1 MEQRLRA
8 LEELARGEAGG
19 GPGLDGL
26 LDLLL
31 GLHHELSSAPLRRE
45 RSVAQFLSWAS
56 PFVTKVKELRLQR
69 DDFEILKVIGRG
81 AFGEVAVVRQRDSG
95 QIFAM
100 KMLHKWEMLKRA
112 ETACFR
118 EERDVL
124 VKGDSRWV
132 TALHYAFQDEEYLY
146 LVMDYYAGGDLLTL
160 LSRFEDRLPPEL
172 AQFYLAEMVL
182 AIHSLHQLG
191 YVHRD
196 VKPDNVLL
204 DMNGH
209 IRLADFGSCLR
220 LNNSGMVDSSVA
232 VGTPDYISPE
242 ILQAMEEGKGH
253 YGPQCDWWS
262 LGVCAYELLFGETP
276 FYAES
281 LVETYGKIMNHE
293 DHLQFPSDVP
303 DVPASARD
311 LIRQLLCHQEERLGR
326 GGLDDFRNHPFF
338 EGVDWERL
346 ATSTAPYIPEL
357 RGPMDTSNFD
367 VDDDTLNH
375 PGTLLPPSHGTFSG
389 HHLPFVGFTYTSG
402 SPGPESSSE
411 QVAALEQRL
420 HCLEQEKREL
430 SRKLQEALQIP
441 SDHRELEQLR
451 KEVQTLQDRLSD
463 HSPGQ
468 DSDLQQERD
477 RLLQELA
484 EARAQLQTQEQELRR
499 AQGRQEELLQGRQE
513 AQDREAA
520 TASQAQALSS
530 QLEEARDARRELQA
544 QVATLTREV
553 TRLQREQERSL
564 EKEPSQVKTV
574 HSTSE
579 TNGMGSPEGGPQEAQ
594 LRKEVAA
601 LRVQLEQ
608 AHSHG
613 PSGKEEA
620 LCRLQEENQ
629 RLSQEQERLVEELER
644 ELQSKQQLEGERR
657 ETESNWEAQLAD
669 ILSWVNDEKVSRGY
683 LQALATKLAEE
694 LESLRNV
701 GTQTLPTRPLVS
713 PGDTLGGGGASLT
726 PQVGT
731 LSSRKISDL
740 PKLTADQWQSWG
752 FEPGQDHQW
761 KARRLQKMEASARLE
776 LQSALEAEIRAK
788 QSLQE
793 RLTQAQEAQLQ
804 AESRLQEAEKQ
815 NQSLKQELAALREEL
830 RARGPGDTKPSN
842 SLIPFLSF
850 RSSEKDS
857 AKDPGISGEAP
868 RPGVEPELRPEG
880 RRSLRLGAVF
890 PRAPATTAAADGPP
904 AKPGSHTL
912 RPRSFPSP
920 TKCLRC
926 TSLMLGLGRQ
936 GLGCDACGYFCH
948 STCAPQAPP
957 CPVPPELL
965 HVALGVHPETGTG
978 TAYEGFLSVPRPSG
992 VRRGWQRVFAAL
1004 SDSRLLLFDAPDPRL
1019 SPASGALLQAL
1030 DLRDPQF
1037 SATPVLA
1044 SDVIHAQS
1052 RDLPRIFRVTASQL
1066 TVPPATCTVLLLAE
1080 SEGERERWLQV
1091 LGELQ
1096 RLLLDTRPRPRP
1108 VYTLK
1113 EAYDNGLPLLP
1124 HALCAAIIASQQ
1136 LCEKD
1141 QERLALGTE
1150 EGLFVIHLHSND
1162 IFQVGECRRV
1172 QRLAMSPT
1180 AGLLVVLC
1188 GRGPSVRLFALAELE
1203 SAEAAGAKIPESR
1216 GCQVLAAGRILQA
1229 RTPVLCV
1236 AVKRQVLCYQLGPG
1250 PGPWQRRIRE
1260 LQAPAPVQSLGLLGD
1275 RLCVGAAGAF
1285 MLYPLLNEAAPL
1297 ALGADLVSE
1306 ELPPSRGG
1314 LGEALGAVE
1323 LSLSEFLL
1331 LFTTAGVYVDSA
1343 GRKSR
1348 IHELLWPAVPTGW
1361 VSHPAGYAAPYLTVF
1376 SENSIDVFDVRKAE
1390 WVQTVPLKKV
1400 RPLNPEGS
1408 LFLYG
1413 TEKVRLTYLR
1423 NRLAEKDEFDIPDL
1437 TDNSRR
1443 QLFRTKSK
1451 RRFSFRVSEEQRQ
1464 QQRREMLKDPFVR
1477 SKLISSPTNF
1487 NHLVHV
1493 GPTDGRPRARD
1504 LPRAPEEK
1512 GRGARSSGPQ
1522 RPHSFSEAS
1531 RRPASV
1537 GSDDLAGDADPLKRK
1552 PWTSLS
1558 SESVSCPQGSLSPAA
1573 SLLQVSQWGL
1583 FPPAFKDRQFCSV
1596 LRPSLG
1602 PETREQAEPIPALA
1616 PKRCALLPVSPHC
1629 GLAWV
1634 GIFTLIVSAV
1644 WPRARCPA
1652 SLSLSR
1658 L

>member
-1 MEQRLRA
+1 MEQRRRA

-45 RSVAQFLSWAS
+45 RNVAQFLSWAS

-293 DHLQFPSDVP
+293 DHLQFPPDVP

-326 GGLDDFRNHPFF
+326 RGLDDFRNHPFF

-375 PGTLLPPSHGTFSG
+375 PGTLPPPSHGTFSG
-389 HHLPFVGFTYTSG
+389 HHLPFVGFTYTSS
-402 SPGPESSSE
+402 SPSPESSSE

-420 HCLEQEKREL
+420 HCLEQEKTEL
-430 SRKLQEALQIP
+430 SRKLQEALQMP
-441 SDHRELEQLR
+441 SDHGELEQLR
-451 KEVQTLQDRLSD
+451 KEVQTLQDRLSEMLRESKAPVSQTEG
-463 HSPGQ
+463 SPGQ
-468 DSDLQQERD
+468 HSDLQQERD

-484 EARAQLQTQEQELRR
+484 EAQTRLQMQEQELGR
-499 AQGRQEELLQGRQE
+499 AQGRQEELLQRLQE
-513 AQDREAA
+513 AQEREAS
-520 TASQAQALSS
+520 TASQTQALNS

-544 QVATLTREV
+544 QVATLSREV
-553 TRLQREQERSL
+553 RRLQRDQERSL

-574 HSTSE
+574 HTTSE
-579 TNGMGSPEGGPQEAQ
+579 TNGTGSPESRPQEAQ

-608 AHSHG
+608 ARSHG

-620 LCRLQEENQ
+620 LCRLQEENR

-644 ELQSKQQLEGERR
+644 ELQSKQRLEGERQ
-657 ETESNWEAQLAD
+657 ESESNWEAQLAD

-683 LQALATKLAEE
+683 LQALATKMAEE

-701 GTQTLPTRPLVS
+701 GTQTLPTRPL
-713 PGDTLGGGGASLT
+713 
-726 PQVGT
+726 
-731 LSSRKISDL
+731 
-740 PKLTADQWQSWG
+740 
-752 FEPGQDHQW
+752 DHQW

-850 RSSEKDS
+850 RSSEKDP

-868 RPGVEPELRPEG
+868 RPGSEPELRPEG

-890 PRAPATTAAADGPP
+890 PRAPAATTAATEGPP

-926 TSLMLGLGRQ
+926 ASLMVGLGRQ

-1096 RLLLDTRPRPRP
+1096 RLLLDTRPQPRP

-1124 HALCAAIIASQQ
+1124 HALCAAII
-1136 LCEKD
+1136 D

-1172 QRLAMSPT
+1172 QRLAVSPT

-1203 SAEAAGAKIPESR
+1203 STEVAGAKIPESR

-1250 PGPWQRRIRE
+1250 PGPWQHRIRE

-1285 MLYPLLNEAAPL
+1285 ALYPLLNEAAPL
-1297 ALGADLVSE
+1297 ALGAGLVPE

-1323 LSLSEFLL
+1323 LSLNEFLL
-1331 LFTTAGVYVDSA
+1331 LFTTAGVYVDGA

-1361 VSHPAGYAAPYLTVF
+1361 GYAAPYLTVF

-1423 NRLAEKDEFDIPDL
+1423 NRLAETDEFDIPDL

-1451 RRFSFRVSEEQRQ
+1451 RRFFFRVSEEQRQ

-1487 NHLVHV
+1487 NHLVHM
-1493 GPTDGRPRARD
+1493 GPTDGKPSARNP
-1504 LPRAPEEK
+1504 PRAPEEK
-1512 GRGARSSGPQ
+1512 GRGSRSSGPQ

-1531 RRPASV
+1531 RRPASM
-1537 GSDDLAGDADPLKRK
+1537 GSDGLAGDADPMKRK

-1573 SLLQVSQWGL
+1573 SLTQVSERPRSL
-1583 FPPAFKDRQFCSV
+1583 PPA
-1596 LRPSLG
+1596 
-1602 PETREQAEPIPALA
+1602 PEPES
-1616 PKRCALLPVSPHC
+1616 SP
-1629 GLAWV
+1629 
-1634 GIFTLIVSAV
+1634 
-1644 WPRARCPA
+1644 
-1652 SLSLSR
+1652 
-1658 L
+1658 

>member
-1 MEQRLRA
+1 MERRLRA
-8 LEELARGEAGG
+8 LERLARGEAGG

-31 GLHHELSSAPLRRE
+31 GLHQELSSAPLRRE
-45 RSVAQFLSWAS
+45 RNVAQFLNWVS
-56 PFVTKVKELRLQR
+56 PFIAKVKELQLQR

-160 LSRFEDRLPPEL
+160 LSRFEDRLPPEM

-242 ILQAMEEGKGH
+242 ILQAMEEGRGH

-293 DHLQFPSDVP
+293 DHLQFPPDVP
-303 DVPASARD
+303 DVPASAQD
-311 LIRQLLCHQEERLGR
+311 LIRQLLCRQEERLGH

-346 ATSTAPYIPEL
+346 ATSTAPYIPEV

-375 PGTLLPPSHGTFSG
+375 PGTLPPPSHGTFLG
-389 HHLPFVGFTYTSG
+389 HHLPFLGFTYTSG
-402 SPGPESSSE
+402 SLGPESSSE
-411 QVAALEQRL
+411 QLAALERKL
-420 HCLEQEKREL
+420 RCLEQEKVEL
-430 SRKLQEALQIP
+430 SRKLQEALQTP

-451 KEVQTLQDRLSD
+451 KEVQTLQDRLSETLRD
-463 HSPGQ
+463 SKVDGRPAGSSGR
-468 DSDLQQERD
+468 DSDLRQERD
-477 RLLQELA
+477 QLLQELV
-484 EARAQLQTQEQELRR
+484 EARAGLRAQEQELCR
-499 AQGRQEELLQGRQE
+499 AQGWQEELLQKLQE
-513 AQDREAA
+513 AQEREVAM
-520 TASQAQALSS
+520 ASETQALNS
-530 QLEEARDARRELQA
+530 QLEEAWDAQRELQA
-544 QVATLTREV
+544 QVATLSQEV
-553 TRLQREQERSL
+553 TQLQRQQERSL
-564 EKEPSQVKTV
+564 EKEPPQIKTI
-574 HSTSE
+574 HTASE
-579 TNGMGSPEGGPQEAQ
+579 TNGTGSPEGSRPQEAQ
-594 LRKEVAA
+594 LRQEVAA

-608 AHSHG
+608 ARGHG
-613 PSGKEEA
+613 PSGKEAA
-620 LCRLQEENQ
+620 LRQLQEENQ
-629 RLSQEQERLVEELER
+629 QLSREQQRLVEELER
-644 ELQSKQQLEGERR
+644 EQQSKQRLEGEQR
-657 ETESNWEAQLAD
+657 ETESNWEAQIAD

-683 LQALATKLAEE
+683 LQALATKMAEE

-701 GTQTLPTRPLVS
+701 GTQTLPARPL
-713 PGDTLGGGGASLT
+713 
-726 PQVGT
+726 
-731 LSSRKISDL
+731 
-740 PKLTADQWQSWG
+740 
-752 FEPGQDHQW
+752 DHQW

-788 QSLQE
+788 QGLQE
-793 RLTQAQEAQLQ
+793 QLTQVQEAQLR
-804 AESRLQEAEKQ
+804 AESCLQEVERQ
-815 NQSLKQELAALREEL
+815 NQGLQQELATLREEL
-830 RARGPGDTKPSN
+830 RAHGPGDTKPSN

-857 AKDPGISGEAP
+857 TKDVSGEALK
-868 RPGVEPELRPEG
+868 PGLEPELRPEG
-880 RRSLRLGAVF
+880 RRSLRLGTVF
-890 PRAPATTAAADGPP
+890 PRTPAATTPPAEGPP

-957 CPVPPELL
+957 CPVPPDLL
-965 HVALGVHPETGTG
+965 HTALGVHPETGTG

-1004 SDSRLLLFDAPDPRL
+1004 SDSRLLFFDAPDPRL

-1052 RDLPRIFRVTASQL
+1052 KDLPRIFRVTASQL

-1096 RLLLDTRPRPRP
+1096 QLLLDARPRPRP

-1124 HALCAAIIASQQ
+1124 HALCAAII
-1136 LCEKD
+1136 
-1141 QERLALGTE
+1141 
-1150 EGLFVIHLHSND
+1150 
-1162 IFQVGECRRV
+1162 
-1172 QRLAMSPT
+1172 
-1180 AGLLVVLC
+1180 
-1188 GRGPSVRLFALAELE
+1188 
-1203 SAEAAGAKIPESR
+1203 
-1216 GCQVLAAGRILQA
+1216 
-1229 RTPVLCV
+1229 
-1236 AVKRQVLCYQLGPG
+1236 
-1250 PGPWQRRIRE
+1250 
-1260 LQAPAPVQSLGLLGD
+1260 
-1275 RLCVGAAGAF
+1275 
-1285 MLYPLLNEAAPL
+1285 
-1297 ALGADLVSE
+1297 
-1306 ELPPSRGG
+1306 
-1314 LGEALGAVE
+1314 
-1323 LSLSEFLL
+1323 
-1331 LFTTAGVYVDSA
+1331 
-1343 GRKSR
+1343 
-1348 IHELLWPAVPTGW
+1348 
-1361 VSHPAGYAAPYLTVF
+1361 GYAAPYLTVF
-1376 SENSIDVFDVRKAE
+1376 SENAIDVFDVRRAE

-1408 LFLYG
+1408 LFLFG

-1423 NRLAEKDEFDIPDL
+1423 NPLADTDEFDIPNL

-1451 RRFSFRVSEEQRQ
+1451 RRFFFRVSEEQLQ

-1477 SKLISSPTNF
+1477 SKLISTPTNF

-1493 GPTDGRPRARD
+1493 GPADGRPSARD
-1504 LPRAPEEK
+1504 LPPAPEEK

-1531 RRPASV
+1531 RRPASM
-1537 GSDDLAGDADPLKRK
+1537 GSDGLAGDADHTVKRK

-1558 SESVSCPQGSLSPAA
+1558 SESVSCPQRSLSPVA
-1573 SLLQVSQWGL
+1573 SLIQSSVGFPQTLLTYPYPTSHLTSSDGPAAARDVSWGSLWEALTWFQNGPGASPRPLNLRAPLDTLQRGPTPNPRTERCEEAKSLRNAIFRLVRDVWKFGL
-1583 FPPAFKDRQFCSV
+1583 REGLGWAAMAWVARTGPGGEGDLTPSPHPAFRS
-1596 LRPSLG
+1596 
-1602 PETREQAEPIPALA
+1602 APIPA
-1616 PKRCALLPVSPHC
+1616 CASH
-1629 GLAWV
+1629 GE
-1634 GIFTLIVSAV
+1634 
-1644 WPRARCPA
+1644 
-1652 SLSLSR
+1652 
-1658 L
+1658 

>member
-1 MEQRLRA
+1 MEQRRRA

-31 GLHHELSSAPLRRE
+31 GLHHELSSAPLRRD
-45 RSVAQFLSWAS
+45 RNVAQFLSWAS

-293 DHLQFPSDVP
+293 DHLQFPPDVP

-326 GGLDDFRNHPFF
+326 RGLDDFRNHPFF

-367 VDDDTLNH
+367 VDDDTLNR
-375 PGTLLPPSHGTFSG
+375 PGTLPPPSHGTFSG
-389 HHLPFVGFTYTSG
+389 HHLPFVGFTYTSS
-402 SPGPESSSE
+402 SPSPESSSE

-420 HCLEQEKREL
+420 RCLEQEKTEL
-430 SRKLQEALQIP
+430 SRKLQEALQMP

-451 KEVQTLQDRLSD
+451 KEVQTLQDRLSEMLRESKAPVSQTEG
-463 HSPGQ
+463 SPGQ
-468 DSDLQQERD
+468 HSDLQQERD

-484 EARAQLQTQEQELRR
+484 EAQTRLQMQEQELGR
-499 AQGRQEELLQGRQE
+499 AQGRQEELLQRLQE
-513 AQDREAA
+513 AQEREAS
-520 TASQAQALSS
+520 TASQTQALNS

-544 QVATLTREV
+544 QVATLSREV
-553 TRLQREQERSL
+553 RRLQRDQERSL

-574 HSTSE
+574 HTTSE
-579 TNGMGSPEGGPQEAQ
+579 TNGTGSPESRPQEAQ

-608 AHSHG
+608 ARSHG

-620 LCRLQEENQ
+620 LCRLQEENR

-644 ELQSKQQLEGERR
+644 ELQSKQRLEGERQ
-657 ETESNWEAQLAD
+657 ESESNWEAQLAD

-683 LQALATKLAEE
+683 LQALATKMAEE

-701 GTQTLPTRPLVS
+701 GTQTLPTRPL
-713 PGDTLGGGGASLT
+713 
-726 PQVGT
+726 
-731 LSSRKISDL
+731 
-740 PKLTADQWQSWG
+740 
-752 FEPGQDHQW
+752 DHQW

-850 RSSEKDS
+850 RSSEKDP

-868 RPGVEPELRPEG
+868 RPGSEPELRPEG

-890 PRAPATTAAADGPP
+890 PRAPAATTAATEGPP

-926 TSLMLGLGRQ
+926 ASLMVGLGRQ

-957 CPVPPELL
+957 CPVPPDLL

-1052 RDLPRIFRVTASQL
+1052 KDLPRIFRVTASQL

-1096 RLLLDTRPRPRP
+1096 RLLLDTRPQPRP

-1124 HALCAAIIASQQ
+1124 HALCAAII
-1136 LCEKD
+1136 D

-1172 QRLAMSPT
+1172 QRLAVSPT

-1203 SAEAAGAKIPESR
+1203 STEVAGAKIPESR

-1250 PGPWQRRIRE
+1250 PGPWQHRIRE

-1285 MLYPLLNEAAPL
+1285 ALYPLLNEAAPL
-1297 ALGADLVSE
+1297 ALGADLVPE

-1323 LSLSEFLL
+1323 LSLNEFLL
-1331 LFTTAGVYVDSA
+1331 LFTTAGVYVDGA

-1361 VSHPAGYAAPYLTVF
+1361 GYAAPYLTVF

-1451 RRFSFRVSEEQRQ
+1451 RRFFFRVSEEQRQ

-1487 NHLVHV
+1487 NHLVHM
-1493 GPTDGRPRARD
+1493 GPMDGKPSARNP
-1504 LPRAPEEK
+1504 PRAPEEK
-1512 GRGARSSGPQ
+1512 GRGSRSSGPQ

-1531 RRPASV
+1531 RRPASM
-1537 GSDDLAGDADPLKRK
+1537 GSDGLAGDADPMKRK

-1573 SLLQVSQWGL
+1573 SLTQVSERPRSL
-1583 FPPAFKDRQFCSV
+1583 PPA
-1596 LRPSLG
+1596 
-1602 PETREQAEPIPALA
+1602 PEPES
-1616 PKRCALLPVSPHC
+1616 SP
-1629 GLAWV
+1629 
-1634 GIFTLIVSAV
+1634 
-1644 WPRARCPA
+1644 
-1652 SLSLSR
+1652 
-1658 L
+1658 

>member
-1 MEQRLRA
+1 MERRLRA
-8 LEELARGEAGG
+8 LEQLARGEAGG

-45 RSVAQFLSWAS
+45 RNVAQFLSWAG

-132 TALHYAFQDEEYLY
+132 TTLHYAFQDEEYLY

-220 LNNSGMVDSSVA
+220 LNNNGMVDSSVA

-293 DHLQFPSDVP
+293 DHLQFPADAP
-303 DVPASARD
+303 DVPASAQD
-311 LIRQLLCHQEERLGR
+311 LIRQLLCRQEERLGR

-357 RGPMDTSNFD
+357 RGPVDTSNFD

-375 PGTLLPPSHGTFSG
+375 PGTLPPPSHGAFSG

-411 QVAALEQRL
+411 QLPALERKL
-420 HCLEQEKREL
+420 RCLEQEKTEL
-430 SRKLQEALQIP
+430 SRKLQEALQVS
-441 SDHRELEQLR
+441 SDHRELERLQ
-451 KEVQTLQDRLSD
+451 KEVQTLRHRLSETPRGSKASLSQTD
-463 HSPGQ
+463 GGSPGR
-468 DSDLQQERD
+468 DSDLRQERD
-477 RLLQELA
+477 RLLRELA
-484 EARAQLQTQEQELRR
+484 EAQAGLQAQAGELCRAQE
-499 AQGRQEELLQGRQE
+499 RQEELLQRLRE
-513 AQDREAA
+513 AQEREAA
-520 TASQAQALSS
+520 TASQTQALSS
-530 QLEEARDARRELQA
+530 RLEEAQDTSRRLQA
-544 QVATLTREV
+544 QVATLCREV
-553 TRLQREQERSL
+553 TQLQRQRERSI
-564 EKEPSQVKTV
+564 EKESLRVKTI
-574 HSTSE
+574 HAASE
-579 TNGMGSPEGGPQEAQ
+579 TNGTGLPEGGPQEAQ
-594 LRKEVAA
+594 LRKEAAA

-608 AHSHG
+608 ARGHG
-613 PSGKEEA
+613 LSGKEEA

-629 RLSQEQERLVEELER
+629 RLSLEQERLVAELER
-644 ELQSKQQLEGERR
+644 EQQSKQQLEGERR
-657 ETESNWEAQLAD
+657 ETESNWEAQIAD

-683 LQALATKLAEE
+683 LQALATKMAEE

-701 GTQTLPTRPLVS
+701 GTQTPPTRPL
-713 PGDTLGGGGASLT
+713 
-726 PQVGT
+726 
-731 LSSRKISDL
+731 
-740 PKLTADQWQSWG
+740 
-752 FEPGQDHQW
+752 DHQW

-793 RLTQAQEAQLQ
+793 QLTQVQEARRQ
-804 AESRLQEAEKQ
+804 ADSRLQEAEQ
-815 NQSLKQELAALREEL
+815 QSRGLRQELAALREEL
-830 RARGPGDTKPSN
+830 QARGPADTKPSN
-842 SLIPFLSF
+842 SLIPFLSL

-857 AKDPGISGEAP
+857 TKDPGISGEAL
-868 RPGVEPELRPEG
+868 RPGMEPELKPEG

-890 PRAPATTAAADGPP
+890 PRAPAAVTTPTEVPP
-904 AKPGSHTL
+904 AKPGSHSL

-948 STCAPQAPP
+948 SACAPQAPP
-957 CPVPPELL
+957 CPVPPDLL
-965 HVALGVHPETGTG
+965 RTALGVHPETGTG

-1066 TVPPATCTVLLLAE
+1066 TVPPAMCTVLLLAE
-1080 SEGERERWLQV
+1080 SEAERERWLQV

-1124 HALCAAIIASQQ
+1124 HALCAAII
-1136 LCEKD
+1136 D

-1172 QRLAMSPT
+1172 QRLAVSPT

-1188 GRGPSVRLFALAELE
+1188 GRGPSVRLFALAKLE
-1203 SAEAAGAKIPESR
+1203 SAEVAGAKIPESR
-1216 GCQVLAAGRILQA
+1216 GCQVLAAGCILQA

-1275 RLCVGAAGAF
+1275 RLCVGAAGTFA
-1285 MLYPLLNEAAPL
+1285 LYPLLNEAAPL
-1297 ALGADLVSE
+1297 ALGASLVPE

-1331 LFTTAGVYVDSA
+1331 LFATAGVYVDSA

-1348 IHELLWPAVPTGW
+1348 VHELLWPAVPTGW
-1361 VSHPAGYAAPYLTVF
+1361 GCFRDTEEETSPRRCLTCQGLHSTVSCPAGYAAPYLTVF

-1408 LFLYG
+1408 LFLFG

-1451 RRFSFRVSEEQRQ
+1451 RHFFFRVSEEQRQ
-1464 QQRREMLKDPFVR
+1464 QRRRELLKDPFVR
-1477 SKLISSPTNF
+1477 SKLISPPSNF

-1493 GPTDGRPRARD
+1493 GPTDGKPGARD
-1504 LPRAPEEK
+1504 LPPQAPGGK
-1512 GRGARSSGPQ
+1512 GRGTRGSGPQ

-1537 GSDDLAGDADPLKRK
+1537 GSDGLTGDADAMKRK

-1558 SESVSCPQGSLSPAA
+1558 SESVSCSQGSLSPAD
-1573 SLLQVSQWGL
+1573 SLIQVSERPRSL
-1583 FPPAFKDRQFCSV
+1583 PPA
-1596 LRPSLG
+1596 
-1602 PETREQAEPIPALA
+1602 PESEG
-1616 PKRCALLPVSPHC
+1616 SP
-1629 GLAWV
+1629 
-1634 GIFTLIVSAV
+1634 
-1644 WPRARCPA
+1644 
-1652 SLSLSR
+1652 
-1658 L
+1658 

>member
-1 MEQRLRA
+1 MERRLRA
-8 LEELARGEAGG
+8 LEQLARGEAGG

-45 RSVAQFLSWAS
+45 RNVAQFLSWAG

-132 TALHYAFQDEEYLY
+132 TTLHYAFQDEEYLY

-191 YVHRD
+191 FVHRD

-220 LNNSGMVDSSVA
+220 LNNNGMVDSSVA

-293 DHLQFPSDVP
+293 DHLQFPADAP
-303 DVPASARD
+303 DVPASAQD
-311 LIRQLLCHQEERLGR
+311 LIRQLLCRQEERLGR

-357 RGPMDTSNFD
+357 RGPVDTSNFD

-375 PGTLLPPSHGTFSG
+375 PGTLPPPSHGAFSG

-411 QVAALEQRL
+411 QLPALEWKLR
-420 HCLEQEKREL
+420 CLEQEKTEL
-430 SRKLQEALQIP
+430 SRKLQEALQVS
-441 SDHRELEQLR
+441 SDHRELERLQ
-451 KEVQTLQDRLSD
+451 KEVQTLRHRLSETPRGSKASLSQTD
-463 HSPGQ
+463 GGSPGQ
-468 DSDLQQERD
+468 DSDLRQERD
-477 RLLQELA
+477 RLLRELA
-484 EARAQLQTQEQELRR
+484 EAQAGLQAQAGELCRAQEW
-499 AQGRQEELLQGRQE
+499 QEELLQRLRE
-513 AQDREAA
+513 AQEREAA
-520 TASQAQALSS
+520 TASQTQALSS
-530 QLEEARDARRELQA
+530 RLEEAQDTSRRLQA
-544 QVATLTREV
+544 QVATLCREV
-553 TRLQREQERSL
+553 TQLQRQRERSI
-564 EKEPSQVKTV
+564 EKESLRVKTIHV
-574 HSTSE
+574 ASE
-579 TNGMGSPEGGPQEAQ
+579 TNGTGLPEGGPQEAQ

-608 AHSHG
+608 ARGHG
-613 PSGKEEA
+613 LSGKEEA

-629 RLSQEQERLVEELER
+629 RLSLEQERLVGELER
-644 ELQSKQQLEGERR
+644 EQQSKQQLEGERR
-657 ETESNWEAQLAD
+657 ETESNWEAQIAD

-683 LQALATKLAEE
+683 LQALATKMAEE

-701 GTQTLPTRPLVS
+701 GTQTPPTRPL
-713 PGDTLGGGGASLT
+713 
-726 PQVGT
+726 
-731 LSSRKISDL
+731 
-740 PKLTADQWQSWG
+740 
-752 FEPGQDHQW
+752 DHQW

-793 RLTQAQEAQLQ
+793 QLTQVQEAQRQ
-804 AESRLQEAEKQ
+804 ADSRLQEAEQ
-815 NQSLKQELAALREEL
+815 QSRGLRQELAALREEL
-830 RARGPGDTKPSN
+830 QARGPADTKPSN
-842 SLIPFLSF
+842 SLIPFLSL

-857 AKDPGISGEAP
+857 TKDPGISGEAL
-868 RPGVEPELRPEG
+868 RPGMEPELKPEG

-890 PRAPATTAAADGPP
+890 PRAPAAVTTPTEVPP
-904 AKPGSHTL
+904 AKPGSHSL

-948 STCAPQAPP
+948 SACAPQAPP
-957 CPVPPELL
+957 CPVPPDLL
-965 HVALGVHPETGTG
+965 RTALGVHPETGTG

-1066 TVPPATCTVLLLAE
+1066 TVPPAMCTVLLLAE
-1080 SEGERERWLQV
+1080 SEAERERWLQV

-1124 HALCAAIIASQQ
+1124 HALCAAII
-1136 LCEKD
+1136 D

-1172 QRLAMSPT
+1172 QRLAVSPT

-1188 GRGPSVRLFALAELE
+1188 GRGPSVRLFALAKLE
-1203 SAEAAGAKIPESR
+1203 SAEVAGAKIPESR
-1216 GCQVLAAGRILQA
+1216 GCQVLAAGCILQA

-1275 RLCVGAAGAF
+1275 RLCVGAAGTFA
-1285 MLYPLLNEAAPL
+1285 LYPLLNEAAPL
-1297 ALGADLVSE
+1297 ALGASLVPE

-1331 LFTTAGVYVDSA
+1331 LFATAGVYVDSA

-1348 IHELLWPAVPTGW
+1348 VHELLWPAVPTGW
-1361 VSHPAGYAAPYLTVF
+1361 GCFRDTEEETSPRRCLTCQGLHSTVSCPAGYAAPYLTVF

-1408 LFLYG
+1408 LFLFG

-1451 RRFSFRVSEEQRQ
+1451 RHFFFRVSEEQRQ
-1464 QQRREMLKDPFVR
+1464 QRRRELLKDPFVR
-1477 SKLISSPTNF
+1477 SKLISPPSNF

-1493 GPTDGRPRARD
+1493 GPTDGKPGARD
-1504 LPRAPEEK
+1504 LPPAPGGK
-1512 GRGARSSGPQ
+1512 GRGTRGSGPQ

-1537 GSDDLAGDADPLKRK
+1537 GSDGLAGDADAMKRK

-1558 SESVSCPQGSLSPAA
+1558 SESVSCSQGSLSPAD
-1573 SLLQVSQWGL
+1573 SLIQVSERPRSL
-1583 FPPAFKDRQFCSV
+1583 PPA
-1596 LRPSLG
+1596 
-1602 PETREQAEPIPALA
+1602 PESEG
-1616 PKRCALLPVSPHC
+1616 SP
-1629 GLAWV
+1629 
-1634 GIFTLIVSAV
+1634 
-1644 WPRARCPA
+1644 
-1652 SLSLSR
+1652 
-1658 L
+1658 

>member
-1 MEQRLRA
+1 MERRLRA
-8 LEELARGEAGG
+8 LEWLARDEVGG

-31 GLHHELSSAPLRRE
+31 ALHHELSSAPLRRE
-45 RSVAQFLSWAS
+45 RHVAQFLSWAS
-56 PFVTKVKELRLQR
+56 PYVSKVKELRLQR

-81 AFGEVAVVRQRDSG
+81 AFGEVAVVKQRDSG

-124 VKGDSRWV
+124 VKGDNRWV
-132 TALHYAFQDEEYLY
+132 TTLHYAFQDEEYLY

-160 LSRFEDRLPPEL
+160 LSRFEDRLPAEL

-196 VKPDNVLL
+196 VKPDNILL

-220 LNNSGMVDSSVA
+220 LNSNGMVDSSVA

-293 DHLQFPSDVP
+293 DHLQFPPDVP
-303 DVPASARD
+303 DVPPSAQD
-311 LIRQLLCHQEERLGR
+311 LIRRLLCRQEERLGS
-326 GGLDDFRNHPFF
+326 GGLDDFRNHPF
-338 EGVDWERL
+338 EGVDWEQL

-375 PGTLLPPSHGTFSG
+375 PSTLPPPSHGTFSG
-389 HHLPFVGFTYTSG
+389 HHLPFVGFTYTSA
-402 SPGPESSSE
+402 SPGPGPEGSLGHL
-411 QVAALEQRL
+411 AALQQRIS
-420 HCLEQEKREL
+420 CAEEEKADL
-430 SRKLQEALQIP
+430 SRKLREGQTP
-441 SDHRELEQLR
+441 SDSQELEHVQ
-451 KEVQTLQDRLSD
+451 KEVLRLRERLSEMLQDSKAPLSQTD
-463 HSPGQ
+463 GPPAGSPPQ
-468 DSDLQQERD
+468 AIALQQERD
-477 RLLQELA
+477 QLHQELA
-484 EARAQLQTQEQELRR
+484 EAQSGLRMLEQELHQ
-499 AQGRQEELLQGRQE
+499 AQGQQEKLLQRLQE
-513 AQDREAA
+513 VQERELA
-520 TASQAQALSS
+520 TASQMQALSA
-530 QLEEARDARRELQA
+530 QLEEARASRSELEA
-544 QVATLTREV
+544 QVATLSQEV
-553 TRLQREQERSL
+553 TQLQEQQEQSL
-564 EKEPSQVKTV
+564 EESARVKTL
-574 HSTSE
+574 HTTSE
-579 TNGMGSPEGGPQEAQ
+579 TNGTGPPGGKLQEAQ
-594 LRKEVAA
+594 LQRGVDAPQ
-601 LRVQLEQ
+601 VQLDQ
-608 AHSHG
+608 PCSHG
-613 PSGKEEA
+613 LNGKEEV
-620 LCRLQEENQ
+620 LSWLREENQ
-629 RLSQEQERLVEELER
+629 RLSLEQERLAAELEQ
-644 ELQSKQQLEGERR
+644 EQQSKQRLEGERR
-657 ETESNWEAQLAD
+657 ETESNWEAQISD

-683 LQALATKLAEE
+683 LQALATKMAEE

-701 GTQTLPTRPLVS
+701 GTQTLPARPL
-713 PGDTLGGGGASLT
+713 
-726 PQVGT
+726 
-731 LSSRKISDL
+731 
-740 PKLTADQWQSWG
+740 
-752 FEPGQDHQW
+752 DHQW

-788 QSLQE
+788 QGLQE
-793 RLTQAQEAQLQ
+793 RLTQVQGAQLRL
-804 AESRLQEAEKQ
+804 ESRLQEAERQ
-815 NQSLKQELAALREEL
+815 NQSLQQEVAALREEL
-830 RARGPGDTKPSN
+830 QARGPGDIKPSN
-842 SLIPFLSF
+842 SLLPFLSF
-850 RSSEKDS
+850 WNSEKDS
-857 AKDPGISGEAP
+857 TRDPGISGEAP
-868 RPGVEPELRPEG
+868 RPGPEPELRPEG
-880 RRSLRLGAVF
+880 RRSLRMGAVF
-890 PRAPATTAAADGPP
+890 PRIPFVTPPPADSPP
-904 AKPGSHTL
+904 AKPGSHML
-912 RPRSFPSP
+912 RPRTFPSP

-948 STCAPQAPP
+948 STCALQAPL
-957 CPVPPELL
+957 CPVSPDLL
-965 HVALGVHPETGTG
+965 RTALGVHPETGTG

-1037 SATPVLA
+1037 SASPVLA

-1066 TVPPATCTVLLLAE
+1066 AVPPTTCNVLLLAE
-1080 SEGERERWLQV
+1080 SKGERARWLQV

-1096 RLLLDTRPRPRP
+1096 RLLQDVRPRPRP

-1124 HALCAAIIASQQ
+1124 HTLCAAIIGELVRAVVSIFLRETEAKRGWPSAQSP
-1136 LCEKD
+1136 LNPLPLPD

-1172 QRLAMSPT
+1172 QQLAVSPT
-1180 AGLLVVLC
+1180 SGLLAVLC
-1188 GRGPSVRLFALAELE
+1188 GRGPSVRLFELAELE
-1203 SAEAAGAKIPESR
+1203 NVEAAGAKIPESR
-1216 GCQVLAAGRILQA
+1216 GCQALAAGRILQA

-1260 LQAPAPVQSLGLLGD
+1260 LQAPAPVQSMGLLGD

-1285 MLYPLLNEAAPL
+1285 TLYPLLNEAAPL
-1297 ALGADLVSE
+1297 ALGAGLVPE

-1348 IHELLWPAVPTGW
+1348 GPELLWPATPTGW
-1361 VSHPAGYAAPYLTVF
+1361 GYTAPYLTVF
-1376 SENSIDVFDVRKAE
+1376 SENSIDVFDVRRTE
-1390 WVQTVPLKKV
+1390 WIQTVPLKKV

-1423 NRLAEKDEFDIPDL
+1423 NQLAEKDEFDIPDL

-1451 RRFSFRVSEEQRQ
+1451 RRFFFRVSEEQRQ
-1464 QQRREMLKDPFVR
+1464 QQRREMLKDPIVR

-1493 GPTDGRPRARD
+1493 GATDGRPSARD
-1504 LPRAPEEK
+1504 PPTISEVK
-1512 GRGARSSGPQ
+1512 GRGSRSSRPQ
-1522 RPHSFSEAS
+1522 RPHRPHSYSEAS
-1531 RRPASV
+1531 QRPASI
-1537 GSDDLAGDADPLKRK
+1537 GSDALAGDVDPILKRK
-1552 PWTSLS
+1552 PRTSLS
-1558 SESVSCPQGSLSPAA
+1558 SESVSSPQGSLSPAA
-1573 SLLQVSQWGL
+1573 SLLQVSERPRS
-1583 FPPAFKDRQFCSV
+1583 FPPAPDS
-1596 LRPSLG
+1596 
-1602 PETREQAEPIPALA
+1602 E
-1616 PKRCALLPVSPHC
+1616 RCL
-1629 GLAWV
+1629 
-1634 GIFTLIVSAV
+1634 
-1644 WPRARCPA
+1644 
-1652 SLSLSR
+1652 
-1658 L
+1658 

>member
-1 MEQRLRA
+1 MERRLRA
-8 LEELARGEAGG
+8 LECLARGEAGG

-45 RSVAQFLSWAS
+45 RNVAQFLSWVS
-56 PFVTKVKELRLQR
+56 PFVAKVKELRLQR

-112 ETACFR
+112 E
-118 EERDVL
+118 
-124 VKGDSRWV
+124 
-132 TALHYAFQDEEYLY
+132 Y

-204 DMNGH
+204 DMDGH

-220 LNNSGMVDSSVA
+220 LNSSGMVDSSVA

-293 DHLQFPSDVP
+293 DHLQFPPDVP

-311 LIRQLLCHQEERLGR
+311 LIRQLLCRQEERLGH

-346 ATSTAPYIPEL
+346 ATGTAPYIPEL

-375 PGTLLPPSHGTFSG
+375 PGTLPPPSHGTFLG
-389 HHLPFVGFTYTSG
+389 HHLPFVGFTYSSG
-402 SPGPESSSE
+402 SPGPEGSSE
-411 QVAALEQRL
+411 QLAALERKL
-420 HCLEQEKREL
+420 RCLEQEKVEL
-430 SRKLQEALQIP
+430 SRKLQEALQTP
-441 SDHRELEQLR
+441 SGHRELEQLQ
-451 KEVQTLQDRLSD
+451 KEVQTLQDRLSETLRD
-463 HSPGQ
+463 SKVERPPAGSPGQ
-468 DSDLQQERD
+468 DSALRQERD
-477 RLLQELA
+477 QLLQELA
-484 EARAQLQTQEQELRR
+484 KARAGMQAREQELCR
-499 AQGRQEELLQGRQE
+499 AQERQQELLQKLQE
-513 AQDREAA
+513 AQEREAA
-520 TASQAQALSS
+520 MTSQTQALNS
-530 QLEEARDARRELQA
+530 QLEEARGAQRELQT
-544 QVATLTREV
+544 QVAALSQDV
-553 TRLQREQERSL
+553 AQLQRQRERSL
-564 EKEPSQVKTV
+564 EKESPQIKVTI
-574 HSTSE
+574 HTASE
-579 TNGMGSPEGGPQEAQ
+579 TNGTGSPEGGGPQEAQ
-594 LRKEVAA
+594 LRREVATP
-601 LRVQLEQ
+601 RVQLEQ
-608 AHSHG
+608 ARGHG

-620 LCRLQEENQ
+620 LCRLQEENR
-629 RLSQEQERLVEELER
+629 RLSQEQERLVQELER
-644 ELQSKQQLEGERR
+644 EQQSKQRLEGERR
-657 ETESNWEAQLAD
+657 ETESNWEAQIAD

-683 LQALATKLAEE
+683 LQALATKMAEE

-701 GTQTLPTRPLVS
+701 GTQALPARPL
-713 PGDTLGGGGASLT
+713 
-726 PQVGT
+726 
-731 LSSRKISDL
+731 
-740 PKLTADQWQSWG
+740 
-752 FEPGQDHQW
+752 DHQW

-788 QSLQE
+788 QGLQE
-793 RLTQAQEAQLQ
+793 RLTQVQEAQLR

-815 NQSLKQELAALREEL
+815 NQGLQQELAALREEL

-857 AKDPGISGEAP
+857 SKDPSISGEALK
-868 RPGVEPELRPEG
+868 PGVEPELRPEG

-890 PRAPATTAAADGPP
+890 PRTPAATTAPAESPP
-904 AKPGSHTL
+904 AKPGSHAL

-920 TKCLRC
+920 TRCLRC

-957 CPVPPELL
+957 CPVPPDLL
-965 HVALGVHPETGTG
+965 HTALGVHPETGTG

-1004 SDSRLLLFDAPDPRL
+1004 SDARLLLFDAPDPRV

-1037 SATPVLA
+1037 SATPVLP

-1066 TVPPATCTVLLLAE
+1066 TVPPAMCTVLLLAE

-1091 LGELQ
+1091 LGELR

-1124 HALCAAIIASQQ
+1124 HALCAAII
-1136 LCEKD
+1136 D

-1172 QRLAMSPT
+1172 QRLAVSPI
-1180 AGLLVVLC
+1180 AGLLAVLC

-1203 SAEAAGAKIPESR
+1203 NAEVAGAKIPESR
-1216 GCQVLAAGRILQA
+1216 GCQALAAGRILQA

-1250 PGPWQRRIRE
+1250 PGPWQHRIRE

-1285 MLYPLLNEAAPL
+1285 TLYPLLNEAAPL
-1297 ALGADLVSE
+1297 ALGASLVPE

-1314 LGEALGAVE
+1314 LGDALGAVE

-1331 LFTTAGVYVDSA
+1331 LFTTAGVYVDNT

-1348 IHELLWPAVPTGW
+1348 IQELLWPAVPMGW
-1361 VSHPAGYAAPYLTVF
+1361 GYAAPYLTVF
-1376 SENSIDVFDVRKAE
+1376 SENAIDVFDVRRAE

-1408 LFLYG
+1408 LFLFG

-1423 NRLAEKDEFDIPDL
+1423 NPLAEKDEFDIPNL

-1451 RRFSFRVSEEQRQ
+1451 RRFFFRVSEEQLQ

-1477 SKLISSPTNF
+1477 SKLISTPTNF

-1493 GPTDGRPRARD
+1493 GPADGRPSARD
-1504 LPRAPEEK
+1504 LPPAPEEK

-1531 RRPASV
+1531 RRPASM
-1537 GSDDLAGDADPLKRK
+1537 GSDGLSGDVDPIVKRK

-1558 SESVSCPQGSLSPAA
+1558 SESVSCPQGSLNPAA
-1573 SLLQVSQWGL
+1573 SLIQVSERPRSL
-1583 FPPAFKDRQFCSV
+1583 PPAPESES
-1596 LRPSLG
+1596 SL
-1602 PETREQAEPIPALA
+1602 
-1616 PKRCALLPVSPHC
+1616 
-1629 GLAWV
+1629 
-1634 GIFTLIVSAV
+1634 
-1644 WPRARCPA
+1644 
-1652 SLSLSR
+1652 
-1658 L
+1658 

>member
-1 MEQRLRA
+1 MERRLRA
-8 LEELARGEAGG
+8 LEQLARGEAGG

-31 GLHHELSSAPLRRE
+31 ALHHELSSGPLRRE

-56 PFVTKVKELRLQR
+56 PFVSKVKELRLQR

-81 AFGEVAVVRQRDSG
+81 AFGEVAVVRQRDTG

-132 TALHYAFQDEEYLY
+132 TTLHYAFQDEEYLY

-204 DMNGH
+204 DVNGH
-209 IRLADFGSCLR
+209 IRLADFGSCLH
-220 LNNSGMVDSSVA
+220 LNTNGMVDSSVA

-242 ILQAMEEGKGH
+242 ILQAMEAGNGH

-293 DHLQFPSDVP
+293 DHLQFPPDVP
-303 DVPASARD
+303 DVPASAQD
-311 LIRQLLCHQEERLGR
+311 LIRQLLCRQEERLGR

-346 ATSTAPYIPEL
+346 ASSTAPYIPEL

-375 PGTLLPPSHGTFSG
+375 PGTLPPPSHGAFSG

-402 SPGPESSSE
+402 SHSPESSSE
-411 QVAALEQRL
+411 AWAALERKL
-420 HCLEQEKREL
+420 RCLEQEKVEL
-430 SRKLQEALQIP
+430 SRKHQEALHAP
-441 SDHRELEQLR
+441 TDHRELEQLR
-451 KEVQTLQDRLSD
+451 KEVQTLREKLSEMLRD
-463 HSPGQ
+463 KASLSQTDGPPTGSPGQ
-468 DSDLQQERD
+468 DSDLRQELD
-477 RLLQELA
+477 RLHQELA
-484 EARAQLQTQEQELRR
+484 EGRAGLQAQEQELCR
-499 AQGRQEELLQGRQE
+499 AQGQQEELLQRLQE
-513 AQDREAA
+513 AQEREAV
-520 TASQAQALSS
+520 TASQTQALSS
-530 QLEEARDARRELQA
+530 QLEEARAAQRELEA
-544 QVATLTREV
+544 QVSSLSRQV
-553 TRLQREQERSL
+553 TQLQGQWEQRLEES
-564 EKEPSQVKTV
+564 SQAKTI
-574 HSTSE
+574 HTASG
-579 TNGMGSPEGGPQEAQ
+579 TNGMGPPEGGPQEVQ

-601 LRVQLEQ
+601 LREQLEQ
-608 AHSHG
+608 AHSRR

-620 LCRLQEENQ
+620 LCQLQEENR
-629 RLSQEQERLVEELER
+629 RLSREQERLEAELAQEQ
-644 ELQSKQQLEGERR
+644 ESKQRLEGERR

-683 LQALATKLAEE
+683 LQALATKMAEE

-701 GTQTLPTRPLVS
+701 GTQTLPSRPL
-713 PGDTLGGGGASLT
+713 
-726 PQVGT
+726 
-731 LSSRKISDL
+731 
-740 PKLTADQWQSWG
+740 
-752 FEPGQDHQW
+752 DHQW

-776 LQSALEAEIRAK
+776 LQLALEAEIRAK
-788 QSLQE
+788 QGLQE
-793 RLTQAQEAQLQ
+793 RLTQVQEAQLQ
-804 AESRLQEAEKQ
+804 AERRLQEAEKQ
-815 NQSLKQELAALREEL
+815 SQALQQELAVLREEL
-830 RARGPGDTKPSN
+830 RARGPADTKPSN

-857 AKDPGISGEAP
+857 AKDPGISGEAT
-868 RPGVEPELRPEG
+868 RHGGEPELRPEG
-880 RRSLRLGAVF
+880 RRSLRMGAVF
-890 PRAPATTAAADGPP
+890 PRAPTANTVSTEVLP

-948 STCAPQAPP
+948 TTCAPQAPP
-957 CPVPPELL
+957 CPVPPDLL
-965 HVALGVHPETGTG
+965 RTALGVHPETGTG

-1019 SPASGALLQAL
+1019 SPPSGALLQVL

-1037 SATPVLA
+1037 LATPVLA

-1052 RDLPRIFRVTASQL
+1052 RDLPRIFRVTTSQL
-1066 TVPPATCTVLLLAE
+1066 AVPPTTCTVLLLAE

-1124 HALCAAIIASQQ
+1124 HTLCAAI
-1136 LCEKD
+1136 LD
-1141 QERLALGTE
+1141 QDRLALGTE

-1172 QRLAMSPT
+1172 QQLALSPS

-1203 SAEAAGAKIPESR
+1203 NIEVAGAKIPESR
-1216 GCQVLAAGRILQA
+1216 GCQALAAGSILQA

-1260 LQAPAPVQSLGLLGD
+1260 LQAPATVQSLGLLGD
-1275 RLCVGAAGAF
+1275 RLCVGAAGGFA
-1285 MLYPLLNEAAPL
+1285 LYPLLNEAAPL
-1297 ALGADLVSE
+1297 ALGAGLVPE

-1331 LFTTAGVYVDSA
+1331 LFTTAGIYVDGA

-1348 IHELLWPAVPTGW
+1348 GHELLWPAAPMGW
-1361 VSHPAGYAAPYLTVF
+1361 GYAAPYLTVF
-1376 SENSIDVFDVRKAE
+1376 SENSIDVFDVRRAE

-1423 NRLAEKDEFDIPDL
+1423 NQLAEKDEFDIPDL

-1451 RRFSFRVSEEQRQ
+1451 RRFFFRVSEEQQ
-1464 QQRREMLKDPFVR
+1464 KQQRREMLKDPFVR
-1477 SKLISSPTNF
+1477 SKFISPPTNF

-1493 GPTDGRPRARD
+1493 GPANGRLGARD
-1504 LPRAPEEK
+1504 KSRAPEEK
-1512 GRGARSSGPQ
+1512 GRVARGSGPQ
-1522 RPHSFSEAS
+1522 RPHSFSEAL
-1531 RRPASV
+1531 RRPASM
-1537 GSDDLAGDADPLKRK
+1537 GSEGLGGDADPMKRK

-1558 SESVSCPQGSLSPAA
+1558 SESVSCPQGSLSPAT
-1573 SLLQVSQWGL
+1573 SLMQVSE
-1583 FPPAFKDRQFCSV
+1583 
-1596 LRPSLG
+1596 RPRSLPLS
-1602 PETREQAEPIPALA
+1602 PELES
-1616 PKRCALLPVSPHC
+1616 SP
-1629 GLAWV
+1629 
-1634 GIFTLIVSAV
+1634 
-1644 WPRARCPA
+1644 
-1652 SLSLSR
+1652 
-1658 L
+1658 

>member
-1 MEQRLRA
+1 RA
-8 LEELARGEAGG
+8 MGKRHGAWPGRGEAGVC
-19 GPGLDGL
+19 PVVPPCVP
-26 LDLLL
+26 
-31 GLHHELSSAPLRRE
+31 S
-45 RSVAQFLSWAS
+45 AS
-56 PFVTKVKELRLQR
+56 PFVSKVKELRLQR

-81 AFGEVAVVRQRDSG
+81 AFGEVAVVRQRDTG

-132 TALHYAFQDEEYLY
+132 TTLHYAFQDEEYLY

-191 YVHRD
+191 YIHRD

-204 DMNGH
+204 DVNGH

-220 LNNSGMVDSSVA
+220 LNTNGMVDSSVA

-293 DHLQFPSDVP
+293 DHLQFPPDMP
-303 DVPASARD
+303 DVPASAQD
-311 LIRQLLCHQEERLGR
+311 LIRQLLCRQEERLGR

-346 ATSTAPYIPEL
+346 ASSIAPYIPEL

-375 PGTLLPPSHGTFSG
+375 PGTLPPPSHGAFSG

-402 SPGPESSSE
+402 SHSPESSSE
-411 QVAALEQRL
+411 AWAALERKL
-420 HCLEQEKREL
+420 RCLEQEKVEL
-430 SRKLQEALQIP
+430 SRKHQEALHAP
-441 SDHRELEQLR
+441 TDHRELEQLR
-451 KEVQTLQDRLSD
+451 KEVQTLQERLSELLRD
-463 HSPGQ
+463 KASLSQLDGPTPGSPGQ
-468 DSDLQQERD
+468 DSDLRQELD
-477 RLLQELA
+477 RLHQELA
-484 EARAQLQTQEQELRR
+484 EGRAGLQAQEQELCK
-499 AQGRQEELLQGRQE
+499 AQGQQDKLLQRLQE
-513 AQDREAA
+513 AQEREAA
-520 TASQAQALSS
+520 TAIQTQALSS
-530 QLEEARDARRELQA
+530 QLEEARAAQRELEA
-544 QVATLTREV
+544 QVSSLSRQVMQLQGQWEQ
-553 TRLQREQERSL
+553 RLEES
-564 EKEPSQVKTV
+564 SQAKTI
-574 HSTSE
+574 HTASE
-579 TNGMGSPEGGPQEAQ
+579 TNGMGPPEGGPQEAQ

-601 LRVQLEQ
+601 LREQLEQ
-608 AHSHG
+608 AHSHR

-620 LCRLQEENQ
+620 LCQLQEENRRGTDGGHDRWTRQ
-629 RLSQEQERLVEELER
+629 WGLEAELAQEQE
-644 ELQSKQQLEGERR
+644 SKQRLEGERR

-683 LQALATKLAEE
+683 LQALATKMAEE

-701 GTQTLPTRPLVS
+701 GTQTLPARPL
-713 PGDTLGGGGASLT
+713 
-726 PQVGT
+726 
-731 LSSRKISDL
+731 
-740 PKLTADQWQSWG
+740 
-752 FEPGQDHQW
+752 DHQW

-788 QSLQE
+788 QGLQE
-793 RLTQAQEAQLQ
+793 RLTQVQEAQLQ
-804 AESRLQEAEKQ
+804 AERRLQEAEKQ
-815 NQSLKQELAALREEL
+815 SQALQQELTMLREEL

-857 AKDPGISGEAP
+857 AKDPGISGEAT
-868 RPGVEPELRPEG
+868 RHGGEPELRPEG
-880 RRSLRLGAVF
+880 RRSLRMGAVF
-890 PRAPATTAAADGPP
+890 PRAPTANTASTEALP

-948 STCAPQAPP
+948 TTCAPQAPP
-957 CPVPPELL
+957 CPVPPDLL
-965 HVALGVHPETGTG
+965 RTALGVHPETGTG

-1019 SPASGALLQAL
+1019 SPPSGALLQVL

-1052 RDLPRIFRVTASQL
+1052 RDLPRIFRVTTSQL
-1066 TVPPATCTVLLLAE
+1066 AVPPTMCTVLLLAE

-1096 RLLLDTRPRPRP
+1096 RLLLDARPRPRP

-1124 HALCAAIIASQQ
+1124 HTLCAAI
-1136 LCEKD
+1136 LD
-1141 QERLALGTE
+1141 QDRLALGTE

-1172 QRLAMSPT
+1172 QQLALSPS

-1203 SAEAAGAKIPESR
+1203 NIEVAGAKIPESR
-1216 GCQVLAAGRILQA
+1216 GCQALAAGSILQA

-1260 LQAPAPVQSLGLLGD
+1260 LQAPATVQSLELLGD
-1275 RLCVGAAGAF
+1275 RLCVGAAGGFA
-1285 MLYPLLNEAAPL
+1285 LYPLLNEAAPL
-1297 ALGADLVSE
+1297 ALGAGLVPE

-1331 LFTTAGVYVDSA
+1331 LFTTAGIYVDGA

-1348 IHELLWPAVPTGW
+1348 GHELLWPAAPMGW
-1361 VSHPAGYAAPYLTVF
+1361 GYAAPYLTVF
-1376 SENSIDVFDVRKAE
+1376 SENSIDVFDVRRAE

-1413 TEKVRLTYLR
+1413 AEKVRLTYLR
-1423 NRLAEKDEFDIPDL
+1423 NQLAEKDEFDIPDL

-1451 RRFSFRVSEEQRQ
+1451 RRFFFRVSEEQQ
-1464 QQRREMLKDPFVR
+1464 KQQRREMLKDPFVR
-1477 SKLISSPTNF
+1477 SKLISPPTNF

-1493 GPTDGRPRARD
+1493 GPANGRPGARD
-1504 LPRAPEEK
+1504 TSRALEEK
-1512 GRGARSSGPQ
+1512 GRVSRGSSGPQ
-1522 RPHSFSEAS
+1522 RPHSFSEAL
-1531 RRPASV
+1531 RRPASM
-1537 GSDDLAGDADPLKRK
+1537 GSEGLDGDADPMKRK

-1558 SESVSCPQGSLSPAA
+1558 SESVSCPQGSLSPAT
-1573 SLLQVSQWGL
+1573 SLMQVSE
-1583 FPPAFKDRQFCSV
+1583 
-1596 LRPSLG
+1596 RPRSLPLS
-1602 PETREQAEPIPALA
+1602 PELES
-1616 PKRCALLPVSPHC
+1616 SP
-1629 GLAWV
+1629 
-1634 GIFTLIVSAV
+1634 
-1644 WPRARCPA
+1644 
-1652 SLSLSR
+1652 
-1658 L
+1658 

>member
-1 MEQRLRA
+1 MERRLRA
-8 LEELARGEAGG
+8 LEQLARGEAGA

-45 RSVAQFLSWAS
+45 RNVAQFLSWAG
-56 PFVTKVKELRLQR
+56 PFVSKVRELRLQR

-81 AFGEVAVVRQRDSG
+81 AFGEVAVVRQKDSG

-146 LVMDYYAGGDLLTL
+146 LVMDYYPGGDLLTL

-293 DHLQFPSDVP
+293 DHLQFPPDMP

-311 LIRQLLCHQEERLGR
+311 LIRQLLCRQEERLGR
-326 GGLDDFRNHPFF
+326 GGLDDFRKHPFF

-346 ATSTAPYIPEL
+346 ASSTAPYIPEL
-357 RGPMDTSNFD
+357 QGPMDTSNFD
-367 VDDDTLNH
+367 VDDDTVSP
-375 PGTLLPPSHGTFSG
+375 PGTLPPPSHGAFSG
-389 HHLPFVGFTYTSG
+389 HQLPFVGFTYTSA
-402 SPGPESSSE
+402 SLGPRSSSE
-411 QVAALEQRL
+411 PVLTPE
-420 HCLEQEKREL
+420 HEKAEL
-430 SRKLQEALQIP
+430 GHPPQEALQSP
-441 SDHRELEQLR
+441 SDRQELEQLR
-451 KEVQTLQDRLSD
+451 KEVQRL
-463 HSPGQ
+463 
-468 DSDLQQERD
+468 RD
-477 RLLQELA
+477 RLPDGKTPGPQSERPPMGSPGEGRHEHLRQELA
-484 EARAQLQTQEQELRR
+484 EAQAQLRAQAQELRG
-499 AQGRQEELLQGRQE
+499 ALGRQEELLRGLRE
-513 AQDREAA
+513 AQEREEAA
-520 TASQAQALSS
+520 TSRAQALSS
-530 QLEEARDARRELQA
+530 QLDEAQGARRELQA
-544 QVATLTREV
+544 QVATLSREV
-553 TRLQREQERSL
+553 SQLQTQKERSP
-564 EKEPSQVKTV
+564 EKERTPAKTV
-574 HSTSE
+574 HTAAE
-579 TNGMGSPEGGPQEAQ
+579 TNGTGAAPGGPQEAQ
-594 LRKEVAA
+594 LRRELAT
-601 LRVQLEQ
+601 LQTQLEEARGQ
-608 AHSHG
+608 GSQ
-613 PSGKEEA
+613 GKEEA
-620 LCRLQEENQ
+620 LCRLQEENR
-629 RLSQEQERLVEELER
+629 RLSREQERLVEELER
-644 ELQSKQQLEGERR
+644 EQQSKQRLEGERQ
-657 ETESNWEAQLAD
+657 ETESNWEAQIAD

-683 LQALATKLAEE
+683 LQALATKMAEE

-701 GTQTLPTRPLVS
+701 GTQTLPSRPL
-713 PGDTLGGGGASLT
+713 
-726 PQVGT
+726 
-731 LSSRKISDL
+731 
-740 PKLTADQWQSWG
+740 
-752 FEPGQDHQW
+752 DHQW

-788 QSLQE
+788 QALQE
-793 RLTQAQEAQLQ
+793 RLTRAQEAQLQ
-804 AESRLQEAEKQ
+804 SESRLQEAEKR
-815 NQSLKQELAALREEL
+815 NQGLQQELAALREEL
-830 RARGPGDTKPSN
+830 RARGAGDSRPFN
-842 SLIPFLSF
+842 ALIPFLTF
-850 RSSEKDS
+850 RNSEKDTS
-857 AKDPGISGEAP
+857 KDPGVSAESPKGL
-868 RPGVEPELRPEG
+868 EPELRPEG
-880 RRSLRLGAVF
+880 RRSLRLGAML
-890 PRAPATTAAADGPP
+890 PRAPASATTPTDSLP

-912 RPRSFPSP
+912 RARSFPAP

-926 TSLMLGLGRQ
+926 TSLMLGLARQ
-936 GLGCDACGYFCH
+936 GLGCDVCGYFCH
-948 STCAPQAPP
+948 WACASQAPP
-957 CPVPPELL
+957 CPVAPDLL
-965 HVALGVHPETGTG
+965 RTGLGVHPETGTG

-992 VRRGWQRVFAAL
+992 VRRGWQRVFATL
-1004 SDSRLLLFDAPDPRL
+1004 SDSRLLLFDAPDSRL

-1044 SDVIHAQS
+1044 SDVIHAQTK
-1052 RDLPRIFRVTASQL
+1052 DVPRIFRVAASQL
-1066 TVPPATCTVLLLAE
+1066 TVPPAACVVLLLAE
-1080 SEGERERWLQV
+1080 STQERERWLQV
-1091 LGELQ
+1091 LGELR
-1096 RLLLDTRPRPRP
+1096 RLLQDARPRPWP
-1108 VYTLK
+1108 VYALK
-1113 EAYDNGLPLLP
+1113 EAYDNGLPLL
-1124 HALCAAIIASQQ
+1124 AQTLCAAV
-1136 LCEKD
+1136 LD
-1141 QERLALGTE
+1141 QDRLALGTE
-1150 EGLFVIHLHSND
+1150 EGLFVVHLRSND

-1172 QRLAMSPT
+1172 QRLAVSPT
-1180 AGLLVVLC
+1180 AGLLAVLC
-1188 GRGPSVRLFALAELE
+1188 GRGPSVRLFALTELE
-1203 SAEAAGAKIPESR
+1203 SADAAGFKIPESR
-1216 GCQVLAAGRILQA
+1216 GCQALAAGRILQA

-1275 RLCVGAAGAF
+1275 RLCVGAAGTF
-1285 MLYPLLNEAAPL
+1285 TLYPLLNEAAPI
-1297 ALGADLVSE
+1297 ALGAGLVPE

-1348 IHELLWPAVPTGW
+1348 AHELPWPAAPTGW
-1361 VSHPAGYAAPYLTVF
+1361 GYAVPYLTVF
-1376 SENSIDVFDVRKAE
+1376 SENAIDVFDVRRAE

-1423 NRLAEKDEFDIPDL
+1423 NQLAEKDEFDIPEL

-1477 SKLISSPTNF
+1477 SKLISAPTNF

-1493 GPTDGRPRARD
+1493 GPNDGRSSARN
-1504 LPRAPEEK
+1504 LSSAPEEK
-1512 GRGARSSGPQ
+1512 GRGGRSSGSQ
-1522 RPHSFSEAS
+1522 RPHSYSEAP
-1531 RRPASV
+1531 RRPASM
-1537 GSDDLAGDADPLKRK
+1537 GSEMLSAVADSMKRK

-1558 SESVSCPQGSLSPAA
+1558 SESVSCPQASLSPAV
-1573 SLLQVSQWGL
+1573 SLVQVSERPRSL
-1583 FPPAFKDRQFCSV
+1583 PPA
-1596 LRPSLG
+1596 
-1602 PETREQAEPIPALA
+1602 PESES
-1616 PKRCALLPVSPHC
+1616 SP
-1629 GLAWV
+1629 
-1634 GIFTLIVSAV
+1634 
-1644 WPRARCPA
+1644 
-1652 SLSLSR
+1652 
-1658 L
+1658 

>member
-8 LEELARGEAGG
+8 LEQLVRGEAGG

-95 QIFAM
+95 RIFAM

-124 VKGDSRWV
+124 VKGDGRWV
-132 TALHYAFQDEEYLY
+132 TALHYAFQDEEHLY

-220 LNNSGMVDSSVA
+220 LNNNGMVDSSVA

-303 DVPASARD
+303 DVPASAQD
-311 LIRQLLCHQEERLGR
+311 LIRQLLCRQEGRLGR

-357 RGPMDTSNFD
+357 QGPMDTSNFD

-375 PGTLLPPSHGTFSG
+375 PGTLPPPSHGTFSG

-402 SPGPESSSE
+402 SPGLESNSE
-411 QVAALEQRL
+411 QLAALDRKL
-420 HCLEQEKREL
+420 CCLEQENMEL
-430 SRKLQEALQIP
+430 SRKLQET
-441 SDHRELEQLR
+441 LR
-451 KEVQTLQDRLSD
+451 DNKAPLSQTDGPPAG
-463 HSPGQ
+463 SPGQ
-468 DSDLQQERD
+468 ASDLRQERD

-484 EARAQLQTQEQELRR
+484 EAQAGLRAQEKELRN
-499 AQGRQEELLQGRQE
+499 AQGRQEELLQRLQE
-513 AQDREAA
+513 AQEREAA
-520 TASQAQALSS
+520 TASQTQALGS
-530 QLEEARDARRELQA
+530 QLEEAQAARRELQA
-544 QVATLTREV
+544 QVAALSRDV
-553 TRLQREQERSL
+553 TRLQRQRERSL
-564 EKEPSQVKTV
+564 EKASARVKTV
-574 HSTSE
+574 HTASE
-579 TNGMGSPEGGPQEAQ
+579 TNGTGLPEDGPQEAQ
-594 LRKEVAA
+594 LRKELAT
-601 LRVQLEQ
+601 LHVQLEQ
-608 AHSHG
+608 ARGHG
-613 PSGKEEA
+613 PSGKEA
-620 LCRLQEENQ
+620 LCRLQEENR
-629 RLSQEQERLVEELER
+629 RLSREQERLMEELER
-644 ELQSKQQLEGERR
+644 EQQSRQRLEGERR
-657 ETESNWEAQLAD
+657 ETEGNWEAQIAD

-683 LQALATKLAEE
+683 LQALATKMAEE
-694 LESLRNV
+694 LESLKNV
-701 GTQTLPTRPLVS
+701 GTQTLPTQPL
-713 PGDTLGGGGASLT
+713 
-726 PQVGT
+726 
-731 LSSRKISDL
+731 
-740 PKLTADQWQSWG
+740 
-752 FEPGQDHQW
+752 DHQW

-776 LQSALEAEIRAK
+776 LQLALEAEIRAK
-788 QSLQE
+788 QGLQE
-793 RLTQAQEAQLQ
+793 QLTKVQEAQLQ
-804 AESRLQEAEKQ
+804 AESHLQEAEKQ
-815 NQSLKQELAALREEL
+815 NRGLQQELAALREEL
-830 RARGPGDTKPSN
+830 RTRGPGDTKPSN

-850 RSSEKDS
+850 RSSEKDC

-880 RRSLRLGAVF
+880 RRSLRMGAVF
-890 PRAPATTAAADGPP
+890 PRAPVATTAPAESPP
-904 AKPGSHTL
+904 AKPGSHML

-957 CPVPPELL
+957 CPVPSDLL
-965 HVALGVHPETGTG
+965 CAALGVHPETGTG

-1052 RDLPRIFRVTASQL
+1052 KDLPRIFRVTASQL

-1096 RLLLDTRPRPRP
+1096 RLLLDARPRPRP

-1124 HALCAAIIASQQ
+1124 HTLCAAII
-1136 LCEKD
+1136 D
-1141 QERLALGTE
+1141 QDRLALGTE

-1162 IFQVGECRRV
+1162 IVQVGECRRV
-1172 QRLAMSPT
+1172 QRLAVSPT
-1180 AGLLVVLC
+1180 AGLLIVLC
-1188 GRGPSVRLFALAELE
+1188 GRGPSVRLFPLAELE
-1203 SAEAAGAKIPESR
+1203 STEVAGAKIPESR
-1216 GCQVLAAGRILQA
+1216 GCQALAAGRILQA
-1229 RTPVLCV
+1229 RTPVLCI

-1250 PGPWQRRIRE
+1250 PGPWQHRIRE
-1260 LQAPAPVQSLGLLGD
+1260 LQAAAPVQSLELLGD

-1285 MLYPLLNEAAPL
+1285 SLYPLLNEATPL
-1297 ALGADLVSE
+1297 ALGGGLMPE

-1314 LGEALGAVE
+1314 LGEAMGAVE

-1348 IHELLWPAVPTGW
+1348 IHELLWPALPTGW
-1361 VSHPAGYAAPYLTVF
+1361 GYVVPYLTVF

-1400 RPLNPEGS
+1400 RPLNLEGS
-1408 LFLYG
+1408 LFLFG

-1423 NRLAEKDEFDIPDL
+1423 NRLAEKDEFNIPDL

-1451 RRFSFRVSEEQRQ
+1451 RRFFFRVSEEQRQ
-1464 QQRREMLKDPFVR
+1464 QQRREMLKDPFMR
-1477 SKLISSPTNF
+1477 SKLISPPTNF

-1493 GPTDGRPRARD
+1493 GPTDGKPSPRD
-1504 LPRAPEEK
+1504 LSPQAPEAK
-1512 GRGARSSGPQ
+1512 GRGVRSSVPQ

-1531 RRPASV
+1531 RRPASTS
-1537 GSDDLAGDADPLKRK
+1537 SDGKADSMKRK

-1558 SESVSCPQGSLSPAA
+1558 SESVSCPQGSLSPAT
-1573 SLLQVSQWGL
+1573 SLIQDGIQPSEPHQPGHHVLSHLQA
-1583 FPPAFKDRQFCSV
+1583 PA
-1596 LRPSLG
+1596 
-1602 PETREQAEPIPALA
+1602 PAA
-1616 PKRCALLPVSPHC
+1616 PLL
-1629 GLAWV
+1629 
-1634 GIFTLIVSAV
+1634 
-1644 WPRARCPA
+1644 
-1652 SLSLSR
+1652 
-1658 L
+1658 

>member
-1 MEQRLRA
+1 MERRLRA
-8 LEELARGEAGG
+8 LERLARGEAGG

-31 GLHHELSSAPLRRE
+31 ALHYELSSGPLRRE

-56 PFVTKVKELRLQR
+56 PLVTKVEELRLQR

-112 ETACFR
+112 EVACFQ

-132 TALHYAFQDEEYLY
+132 TSLHYAFQDEEYLY

-160 LSRFEDRLPPEL
+160 LSRFGDRLPPEL

-182 AIHSLHQLG
+182 AVHSLHQLG

-209 IRLADFGSCLR
+209 IRLADFGSCLH

-242 ILQAMEEGKGH
+242 VLQAMEEGKGH

-293 DHLQFPSDVP
+293 DHLQFPPDVP

-326 GGLDDFRNHPFF
+326 GGLDDFRKHPFF

-357 RGPMDTSNFD
+357 CGPVDTSNFD
-367 VDDDTLNH
+367 VDDDTLNQ
-375 PGTLLPPSHGTFSG
+375 PGTLPPPSHGAFSG
-389 HHLPFVGFTYTSG
+389 YHLPFVGFSYTLG
-402 SPGPESSSE
+402 SPRQESSAKLP
-411 QVAALEQRL
+411 AALEQKLR
-420 HCLEQEKREL
+420 CLEQEKGEL
-430 SRKLQEALQIP
+430 SQKLQEALQTP
-441 SDHRELEQLR
+441 SAHRELEQLQ
-451 KEVQTLQDRLSD
+451 KEVQTLRERLPETLEESKAPLD
-463 HSPGQ
+463 QTDGSPASGPGQ
-468 DSDLQQERD
+468 ASALRQERD
-477 RLLQELA
+477 QLQQELA
-484 EARAQLQTQEQELRR
+484 EARARLQVQEQELCG
-499 AQGRQEELLQGRQE
+499 AQARQEELLRRLQE
-513 AQDREAA
+513 AQEREAA
-520 TASQAQALSS
+520 VNSK
-530 QLEEARDARRELQA
+530 LEEAQGSWSELEV
-544 QVATLTREV
+544 QVAVLSRKV
-553 TRLQREQERSL
+553 MRLQRQRERSL
-564 EKEPSQVKTV
+564 EKEPSQSKTI
-574 HSTSE
+574 HTSSE
-579 TNGMGSPEGGPQEAQ
+579 TNGTGPRGDGLPASQ
-594 LRKEVAA
+594 LRERLAS
-601 LRVQLEQ
+601 LRVLLDE
-608 AHSHG
+608 ACSHG
-613 PSGKEEA
+613 PGGKEEA
-620 LCRLQEENQ
+620 LQLLQEENR
-629 RLSQEQERLVEELER
+629 RLSREQERLAEELQR
-644 ELQSKQQLEGERR
+644 EQQSKQRLECEQR
-657 ETESNWEAQLAD
+657 ETESNWEAQISDMLT
-669 ILSWVNDEKVSRGY
+669 WVNDEKVSRGY
-683 LQALATKLAEE
+683 LQALATKMAEE

-701 GTQTLPTRPLVS
+701 GAQTLQARPL
-713 PGDTLGGGGASLT
+713 
-726 PQVGT
+726 
-731 LSSRKISDL
+731 
-740 PKLTADQWQSWG
+740 
-752 FEPGQDHQW
+752 DHQW

-788 QSLQE
+788 QGLQE
-793 RLTQAQEAQLQ
+793 RLTQVQEAQLQ
-804 AESRLQEAEKQ
+804 VESRLQEAEKV
-815 NQSLKQELAALREEL
+815 NQGLQQELAALREEL
-830 RARGPGDTKPSN
+830 QARRPGDAKPSN
-842 SLIPFLSF
+842 SLLPFLSF
-850 RSSEKDS
+850 WSSEKDS
-857 AKDPGISGEAP
+857 AKDPSLSGEAP

-890 PRAPATTAAADGPP
+890 PRAPAATPAAAEGPP
-904 AKPGSHTL
+904 AKPCPRSLRPRSLPSLTSQPGSHTL
-912 RPRSFPSP
+912 HPRSFPSL

-936 GLGCDACGYFCH
+936 GLGCNACGYFCH
-948 STCAPQAPP
+948 SACAPQAPP
-957 CPVPPELL
+957 CPVPPDLL
-965 HVALGVHPETGTG
+965 HTALGVHPEMGTG

-1066 TVPPATCTVLLLAE
+1066 TVPPTTCTVLLLAE
-1080 SEGERERWLQV
+1080 SEGERQRWLQV

-1096 RLLLDTRPRPRP
+1096 RLLLEARPRPRP
-1108 VYTLK
+1108 VYSLK

-1124 HALCAAIIASQQ
+1124 HTLCAAII
-1136 LCEKD
+1136 D

-1172 QRLAMSPT
+1172 QRLAVSPT

-1203 SAEAAGAKIPESR
+1203 SMEAAGAKIPESR
-1216 GCQVLAAGRILQA
+1216 GCQALAAGRILQA
-1229 RTPVLCV
+1229 RTPVLCF

-1250 PGPWQRRIRE
+1250 PGPWQHRIRE
-1260 LQAPAPVQSLGLLGD
+1260 LQAAAPVQSLGLLGD
-1275 RLCVGAAGAF
+1275 RLCVGMAGAF
-1285 MLYPLLNEAAPL
+1285 ALYPLLNEAAPL
-1297 ALGADLVSE
+1297 VLGAGLVPE
-1306 ELPPSRGG
+1306 ELPLSQGG
-1314 LGEALGAVE
+1314 LGDALGAVE

-1331 LFTTAGVYVDSA
+1331 LFSTAGVYVDSN

-1348 IHELLWPAVPTGW
+1348 GHELLWPAAPVGW
-1361 VSHPAGYAAPYLTVF
+1361 GYAAPYLTVF
-1376 SENSIDVFDVRKAE
+1376 SENAVDVFDVRRAE

-1408 LFLYG
+1408 LFLYV

-1423 NRLAEKDEFDIPDL
+1423 NRLAEKDEFDIPAL

-1451 RRFSFRVSEEQRQ
+1451 RRFFFRVSEEQRQ

-1477 SKLISSPTNF
+1477 SNFISPPTNF

-1493 GPTDGRPRARD
+1493 GPTEGRPSARD
-1504 LPRAPEEK
+1504 LPALEEK
-1512 GRGARSSGPQ
+1512 SPGVHGSGPR
-1522 RPHSFSEAS
+1522 RPHSFEAPQC
-1531 RRPASV
+1531 RASL
-1537 GSDDLAGDADPLKRK
+1537 GSDGLAEDPDPRKGSPMASTKRK
-1552 PWTSLS
+1552 TRTSLP
-1558 SESVSCPQGSLSPAA
+1558 SESGSCPQGSLSPAA
-1573 SLLQVSQWGL
+1573 SRMQVSERPQS
-1583 FPPAFKDRQFCSV
+1583 FPPA
-1596 LRPSLG
+1596 
-1602 PETREQAEPIPALA
+1602 PESES
-1616 PKRCALLPVSPHC
+1616 SP
-1629 GLAWV
+1629 
-1634 GIFTLIVSAV
+1634 
-1644 WPRARCPA
+1644 
-1652 SLSLSR
+1652 
-1658 L
+1658 

>member
-8 LEELARGEAGG
+8 LEQLVRGETGG
-19 GPGLDGL
+19 SPGLDGL

-31 GLHHELSSAPLRRE
+31 GVHHELSSAPLRRE
-45 RSVAQFLSWAS
+45 RNVAQFLSWAG

-196 VKPDNVLL
+196 VKPDNILL

-293 DHLQFPSDVP
+293 DHLQFPSDVD
-303 DVPASARD
+303 DVPASAQA
-311 LIRQLLCHQEERLGR
+311 LIRQLLCRQEERLGR
-326 GGLDDFRNHPFF
+326 GGLDDFRSHPFF

-357 RGPMDTSNFD
+357 RGPVDTSNFD
-367 VDDDTLNH
+367 VDDDTLNR
-375 PGTLLPPSHGTFSG
+375 PETLPPSSHGAFSG

-402 SPGPESSSE
+402 SLTDEKSSE
-411 QVAALEQRL
+411 LMPTPEWKLHGVEQM
-420 HCLEQEKREL
+420 KVEL
-430 SRKLQEALQIP
+430 SQKCQEALHGSLQP
-441 SDHRELEQLR
+441 QELVQLQ
-451 KEVQTLQDRLSD
+451 KEVQVLQEKLTETLRDSKASLSQTD
-463 HSPGQ
+463 GLHVRSPAPDIQ
-468 DSDLQQERD
+468 LQQEKD
-477 RLLQELA
+477 RLQQELTEAQAALQVRDA
-484 EARAQLQTQEQELRR
+484 ELCQAQN
-499 AQGRQEELLQGRQE
+499 RQEEFLQRLWE
-513 AQDREAA
+513 AQEREAA
-520 TASQAQALSS
+520 AASQIQALNS
-530 QLEEARDARRELQA
+530 QLEEAWVVRKELEG
-544 QVATLTREV
+544 QVTTLSQEV
-553 TRLQREQERSL
+553 TRLQGQCKQDS
-564 EKEPSQVKTV
+564 SQAKTI
-574 HSTSE
+574 HATPE
-579 TNGMGSPEGGPQEAQ
+579 TNGIGSSEGQSQEAQ

-601 LRVQLEQ
+601 LREQLERAYSQ
-608 AHSHG
+608 GVSV
-613 PSGKEEA
+613 GKEEV

-629 RLSQEQERLVEELER
+629 RLSREQERLAEELELER
-644 ELQSKQQLEGERR
+644 QSKQRLEGERR
-657 ETESNWEAQLAD
+657 ETESNWEAQIAD

-683 LQALATKLAEE
+683 LQALATKMAEE

-701 GTQTLPTRPLVS
+701 GTQTLPTRPL
-713 PGDTLGGGGASLT
+713 
-726 PQVGT
+726 
-731 LSSRKISDL
+731 
-740 PKLTADQWQSWG
+740 
-752 FEPGQDHQW
+752 DHQW

-788 QSLQE
+788 QGLQE
-793 RLTQAQEAQLQ
+793 QLTQVQEAQRQ
-804 AESRLQEAEKQ
+804 AERRLQEVDKQ
-815 NQSLKQELAALREEL
+815 NQALQQEVAELREEL
-830 RARGPGDTKPSN
+830 QARGPGDAKPST
-842 SLIPFLSF
+842 SLIPLLSF
-850 RSSEKDS
+850 WNTEKDS
-857 AKDPGISGEAP
+857 AKDPGNSGESP
-868 RPGVEPELRPEG
+868 RSGAEAELRPEG
-880 RRSLRLGAVF
+880 RRSLRMGSVF
-890 PRAPATTAAADGPP
+890 PRVPAANPTPAEGPP

-920 TKCLRC
+920 TKCLHC

-936 GLGCDACGYFCH
+936 GLGCDTCGYFCH
-948 STCAPQAPP
+948 SACVTQAPP

-965 HVALGVHPETGTG
+965 RTALGVHPETGTG

-992 VRRGWQRVFAAL
+992 VRRGWQRVYAAL
-1004 SDSRLLLFDAPDPRL
+1004 SDSRLLLFDAPDPRGSL
-1019 SPASGALLQAL
+1019 ASGVLLQAL

-1044 SDVIHAQS
+1044 PDVIHAQS
-1052 RDLPRIFRVTASQL
+1052 KDLPRIFRVTASQL
-1066 TVPPATCTVLLLAE
+1066 TVPPTTCTVLLLAE
-1080 SEGERERWLQV
+1080 NEGERERWLQV
-1091 LGELQ
+1091 LSELQ
-1096 RLLLDTRPRPRP
+1096 RLLLDARPRPRP

-1124 HALCAAIIASQQ
+1124 HTLCAAVIDR
-1136 LCEKD
+1136 K
-1141 QERLALGTE
+1141 RLALGTE

-1162 IFQVGECRRV
+1162 IFQVGDCRRV
-1172 QRLAMSPT
+1172 QRLTVSSA

-1188 GRGPSVRLFALAELE
+1188 GRGPSVRLFTLTELE
-1203 SAEAAGAKIPESR
+1203 NAEVAGAKIPESR
-1216 GCQVLAAGRILQA
+1216 GCQALVAGSILQA

-1285 MLYPLLNEAAPL
+1285 ALYPLLNEAAPL
-1297 ALGADLVSE
+1297 ALGTGLVAE
-1306 ELPPSRGG
+1306 ELPASRGG

-1323 LSLSEFLL
+1323 LSLSELLL
-1331 LFTTAGVYVDSA
+1331 LFTTAGVYVDGT

-1348 IHELLWPAVPTGW
+1348 SHELLWPAAPTGW
-1361 VSHPAGYAAPYLTVF
+1361 GYTAPYLTVF
-1376 SENSIDVFDVRKAE
+1376 SENSIDVFDVRRAE

-1408 LFLYG
+1408 LLLYG

-1423 NRLAEKDEFDIPDL
+1423 NPLAEKDEFDIPDL

-1451 RRFSFRVSEEQRQ
+1451 RRFFFRVSDELRQ

-1477 SKLISSPTNF
+1477 SKFISPPTNF

-1493 GPTDGRPRARD
+1493 GPTEGRPGTKDGTQAR
-1504 LPRAPEEK
+1504 EQK

-1522 RPHSFSEAS
+1522 RPHSFSEAF
-1531 RRPASV
+1531 RRPVSM
-1537 GSDDLAGDADPLKRK
+1537 GNDDLPGEADPLVKRK
-1552 PWTSLS
+1552 VWTSLS
-1558 SESVSCPQGSLSPAA
+1558 SESVSCPQGSPSPAA
-1573 SLLQVSQWGL
+1573 SLIQVSE
-1583 FPPAFKDRQFCSV
+1583 
-1596 LRPSLG
+1596 RPRSLPLD
-1602 PETREQAEPIPALA
+1602 PESEG
-1616 PKRCALLPVSPHC
+1616 SP
-1629 GLAWV
+1629 
-1634 GIFTLIVSAV
+1634 
-1644 WPRARCPA
+1644 
-1652 SLSLSR
+1652 
-1658 L
+1658 

>member
-1 MEQRLRA
+1 MERRLRA
-8 LEELARGEAGG
+8 LERLARGEAG

-31 GLHHELSSAPLRRE
+31 GLYHELSSAPLRRE
-45 RSVAQFLSWAS
+45 RNVAQFLSWAS
-56 PFVTKVKELRLQR
+56 PFVAQVKELRLQR

-81 AFGEVAVVRQRDSG
+81 AFGEVAVVRQRDTG

-124 VKGDSRWV
+124 VKGDGHWV
-132 TALHYAFQDEEYLY
+132 TTLHYAFQDEEYLY

-220 LNNSGMVDSSVA
+220 LNNRGMVDSSVA

-293 DHLQFPSDVP
+293 DHLQFPPDVP
-303 DVPASARD
+303 DVPASAQD
-311 LIRQLLCHQEERLGR
+311 LIRQLLCRQEERLGR

-357 RGPMDTSNFD
+357 RGPLDTSNFD

-375 PGTLLPPSHGTFSG
+375 PGTLPPPTHGAFSG

-402 SPGPESSSE
+402 SAERNPDP
-411 QVAALEQRL
+411 AAAAGLEV
-420 HCLEQEKREL
+420 EL
-430 SRKLQEALQIP
+430 SWKHAE
-441 SDHRELEQLR
+441 SLR
-451 KEVQTLQDRLSD
+451 NSKAPLVQPDGPPASG
-463 HSPGQ
+463 PGQ
-468 DSDLQQERD
+468 DSELQQELADARAA
-477 RLLQELA
+477 LHAQAQELC
-484 EARAQLQTQEQELRR
+484 RVH
-499 AQGRQEELLQGRQE
+499 GRQEELLRRLQE
-513 AQDREAA
+513 AQENEAA
-520 TASQAQALSS
+520 TASRAQALSS
-530 QLEEARDARRELQA
+530 QLEEAQGIRRELEA
-544 QVATLTREV
+544 QVATLNLEV
-553 TRLQREQERSL
+553 IQLRGQHKQSRDKDTSWA
-564 EKEPSQVKTV
+564 EPVRTA
-574 HSTSE
+574 SE
-579 TNGMGSPEGGPQEAQ
+579 TNGTGPPKGHSQEAQ
-594 LRKEVAA
+594 LLREEVTA
-601 LRVQLEQ
+601 LREQLEQ
-608 AHSHG
+608 ARSLG
-613 PSGKEEA
+613 PGGKEEA
-620 LCRLQEENQ
+620 LCRLQEENA
-629 RLSQEQERLVEELER
+629 RLSREQERLTEELEQVQ
-644 ELQSKQQLEGERR
+644 QSKLRLEGEKR
-657 ETESNWEAQLAD
+657 ETESNWEAQIAD
-669 ILSWVNDEKVSRGY
+669 ILTWVNDEKVSRGY
-683 LQALATKLAEE
+683 LQALATKMSEE
-694 LESLRNV
+694 LESL
-701 GTQTLPTRPLVS
+701 GSMGAQTPPTRPL
-713 PGDTLGGGGASLT
+713 
-726 PQVGT
+726 
-731 LSSRKISDL
+731 
-740 PKLTADQWQSWG
+740 
-752 FEPGQDHQW
+752 DHQW

-788 QSLQE
+788 QALQE

-804 AESRLQEAEKQ
+804 AERRLQEAEKQ
-815 NQSLKQELAALREEL
+815 NKALQQELAALREEL
-830 RARGPGDTKPSN
+830 RARGPGDAKSSS
-842 SLIPFLSF
+842 SLIPLLSF
-850 RSSEKDS
+850 RGASEKDI
-857 AKDPGISGEAP
+857 AKDPGPSGEAP
-868 RPGVEPELRPEG
+868 RPGMEPELRPEG
-880 RRSLRLGAVF
+880 HRSLRAGAGF
-890 PRAPATTAAADGPP
+890 PRVPAAPAEGTS
-904 AKPGSHTL
+904 AKPSSHSL
-912 RPRSFPSP
+912 HPRSFPSP

-948 STCAPQAPP
+948 SACASQAPP
-957 CPVPPELL
+957 CPVPPDLL
-965 HVALGVHPETGTG
+965 HTALGVHPDTGTG

-1004 SDSRLLLFDAPDPRL
+1004 SDSRLLLFDAPDSRL

-1066 TVPPATCTVLLLAE
+1066 AVPPTTCTVLLLAE
-1080 SEGERERWLQV
+1080 SEGERARWLQV

-1096 RLLLDTRPRPRP
+1096 QLLLDTWPRPRP
-1108 VYTLK
+1108 VYILK

-1124 HALCAAIIASQQ
+1124 HTLCAAVI
-1136 LCEKD
+1136 D
-1141 QERLALGTE
+1141 PERLALGTE

-1162 IFQVGECRRV
+1162 IFQVGDCRRV
-1172 QRLAMSPT
+1172 QRLAVCPT
-1180 AGLLVVLC
+1180 AGLLVALC
-1188 GRGPSVRLFALAELE
+1188 GRGPSVRLFSLAELE
-1203 SAEAAGAKIPESR
+1203 SAEAAGTKIVESR
-1216 GCQVLAAGRILQA
+1216 GCQALAAGRILQA
-1229 RTPVLCV
+1229 RTPVICV

-1260 LQAPAPVQSLGLLGD
+1260 LQAPGPVQSLGLLGD

-1285 MLYPLLNEAAPL
+1285 ALYPLLNEAAPL
-1297 ALGADLVSE
+1297 ALGAGLAPE
-1306 ELPPSRGG
+1306 ELPPARGG

-1323 LSLSEFLL
+1323 LSLSEILL
-1331 LFTTAGVYVDSA
+1331 LFTTAGVYVDST

-1348 IHELLWPAVPTGW
+1348 SHELLWPAAPTGW
-1361 VSHPAGYAAPYLTVF
+1361 GYAAPYLTVF
-1376 SENSIDVFDVRKAE
+1376 SENSLDVFDVRRAE

-1423 NRLAEKDEFDIPDL
+1423 NPLAEKDEFHIPDL

-1443 QLFRTKSK
+1443 QLFRSKSK
-1451 RRFSFRVSEEQRQ
+1451 RRFFFRLSEEQKL

-1477 SKLISSPTNF
+1477 SKFISPPTNF

-1493 GPTDGRPRARD
+1493 GPTEGKPGTRNQAT
-1504 LPRAPEEK
+1504 EK
-1512 GRGARSSGPQ
+1512 SRGARSSGP

-1537 GSDDLAGDADPLKRK
+1537 GSEGFAGDADPKKRK
-1552 PWTSLS
+1552 PWASLS
-1558 SESVSCPQGSLSPAA
+1558 SESVSLLQGSLSPGV
-1573 SLLQVSQWGL
+1573 SLLQVSERPRSL
-1583 FPPAFKDRQFCSV
+1583 PPA
-1596 LRPSLG
+1596 
-1602 PETREQAEPIPALA
+1602 PESSESYP
-1616 PKRCALLPVSPHC
+1616 
-1629 GLAWV
+1629 
-1634 GIFTLIVSAV
+1634 
-1644 WPRARCPA
+1644 
-1652 SLSLSR
+1652 
-1658 L
+1658 

>member
-1 MEQRLRA
+1 MEQRRRA

-45 RSVAQFLSWAS
+45 RNVAQFLSWAS

-293 DHLQFPSDVP
+293 DHLQFPPDVP

-326 GGLDDFRNHPFF
+326 RGLDDFRNHPFF

-375 PGTLLPPSHGTFSG
+375 PGTLPPPSHGTFSG
-389 HHLPFVGFTYTSG
+389 HHLPFVGFTYTSS
-402 SPGPESSSE
+402 SPSPESSSE

-420 HCLEQEKREL
+420 RCLEQEKTEL
-430 SRKLQEALQIP
+430 SRKLQEALQMP

-451 KEVQTLQDRLSD
+451 KEVQTLQDRLSEMLRESKAPVSQTEG
-463 HSPGQ
+463 SPGQ
-468 DSDLQQERD
+468 HSDLQQERD

-484 EARAQLQTQEQELRR
+484 EAQTRLQMQEQELGR
-499 AQGRQEELLQGRQE
+499 AQGRQEELLQRLQE
-513 AQDREAA
+513 AQEREAS
-520 TASQAQALSS
+520 TASQTQALNS

-544 QVATLTREV
+544 QVATLSREV
-553 TRLQREQERSL
+553 RRLQRDQERSL

-574 HSTSE
+574 HTTSE
-579 TNGMGSPEGGPQEAQ
+579 TNGTGSPESRPQEAQ

-608 AHSHG
+608 ARSHG

-620 LCRLQEENQ
+620 LCRLQEENR

-644 ELQSKQQLEGERR
+644 ELQSKQRLEGERQ
-657 ETESNWEAQLAD
+657 ESESNWEAQLAD

-683 LQALATKLAEE
+683 LQALATKMAEE

-701 GTQTLPTRPLVS
+701 GTQTLPTRPL
-713 PGDTLGGGGASLT
+713 
-726 PQVGT
+726 
-731 LSSRKISDL
+731 
-740 PKLTADQWQSWG
+740 
-752 FEPGQDHQW
+752 DHQW

-850 RSSEKDS
+850 RSSEKDP

-868 RPGVEPELRPEG
+868 RPGSEPELRPEG

-890 PRAPATTAAADGPP
+890 PRAPAATTAATEGPP

-926 TSLMLGLGRQ
+926 ASLMVGLGRQ

-957 CPVPPELL
+957 CPVPPDLL

-1052 RDLPRIFRVTASQL
+1052 KDLPRIFRVTASQL

-1096 RLLLDTRPRPRP
+1096 RLLLDTRPQPRP

-1124 HALCAAIIASQQ
+1124 HALCAAII
-1136 LCEKD
+1136 D

-1172 QRLAMSPT
+1172 QRLAVSPT

-1203 SAEAAGAKIPESR
+1203 STEVAGAKIPESR

-1250 PGPWQRRIRE
+1250 PGPWQHRIRE

-1285 MLYPLLNEAAPL
+1285 ALYPLLNEAAPL
-1297 ALGADLVSE
+1297 ALGADLVPE

-1323 LSLSEFLL
+1323 LSLNEFLL
-1331 LFTTAGVYVDSA
+1331 LFTTAGVYVDGA

-1361 VSHPAGYAAPYLTVF
+1361 GYAAPYLTVF

-1451 RRFSFRVSEEQRQ
+1451 RRFFFRVSEEQRQ

-1487 NHLVHV
+1487 NHLVHM
-1493 GPTDGRPRARD
+1493 GPMDGKPSARNP
-1504 LPRAPEEK
+1504 PRAPEEK
-1512 GRGARSSGPQ
+1512 GRGSRSSGPQ

-1531 RRPASV
+1531 RRPASM
-1537 GSDDLAGDADPLKRK
+1537 GSDGLAGDADPKVKRK

-1573 SLLQVSQWGL
+1573 SLTQVSERPRSL
-1583 FPPAFKDRQFCSV
+1583 PPA
-1596 LRPSLG
+1596 
-1602 PETREQAEPIPALA
+1602 PEPES
-1616 PKRCALLPVSPHC
+1616 SP
-1629 GLAWV
+1629 
-1634 GIFTLIVSAV
+1634 
-1644 WPRARCPA
+1644 
-1652 SLSLSR
+1652 
-1658 L
+1658 

>member
-8 LEELARGEAGG
+8 LEQLTRGEAGG

-45 RSVAQFLSWAS
+45 RNVAQFLSWAT
-56 PFVTKVKELRLQR
+56 PFITKVKELRLQR

-81 AFGEVAVVRQRDSG
+81 AFGEVAVVRQKDSG

-132 TALHYAFQDEEYLY
+132 TTLHYAFQDEEYLY

-182 AIHSLHQLG
+182 AINSLHQLG

-196 VKPDNVLL
+196 VKPDNILL

-303 DVPASARD
+303 DVPASAQD
-311 LIRQLLCHQEERLGR
+311 LIRQLLCRQEERLGR

-338 EGVDWERL
+338 EGVDWEQL
-346 ATSTAPYIPEL
+346 ATTTAPYIPEL
-357 RGPMDTSNFD
+357 QGPVDTSNFD

-375 PGTLLPPSHGTFSG
+375 PDTLPPPSHGSFSG
-389 HHLPFVGFTYTSG
+389 HHLPFVGFTYSSG
-402 SPGPESSSE
+402 RPSPESSSKL
-411 QVAALEQRL
+411 AAS
-420 HCLEQEKREL
+420 QE
-430 SRKLQEALQIP
+430 RKLHYLEEEKVQLTWDHQDPQELAQLQ
-441 SDHRELEQLR
+441 
-451 KEVQTLQDRLSD
+451 KEVETLRERLAETLRDSKASLSQMD
-463 HSPGQ
+463 GSPAGSPGQ
-468 DSDLQQERD
+468 VSDLQQEKD
-477 RLLQELA
+477 QLQQELA
-484 EARAQLQTQEQELRR
+484 EARAGLQAQARELCR
-499 AQGRQEELLQGRQE
+499 AQSLQEELLLKLQE
-513 AQDREAA
+513 AQEKETA
-520 TASQAQALSS
+520 TASQIQALSS
-530 QLEEARDARRELQA
+530 QVEEVWDARRELET
-544 QVATLTREV
+544 QVATLNQEV
-553 TRLQREQERSL
+553 TRLRGQQEQSL
-564 EKEPSQVKTV
+564 EKESSQTKTIHV
-574 HSTSE
+574 ASE
-579 TNGMGSPEGGPQEAQ
+579 TNGTGPSEGSLHEAQ
-594 LRKEVAA
+594 LLMEVAT
-601 LRVQLEQ
+601 LREQLKQ
-608 AHSHG
+608 ACSYG
-613 PSGKEEA
+613 LGLLLPRSSGKEEA
-620 LCRLQEENQ
+620 LCRLREENQ
-629 RLSQEQERLVEELER
+629 RLSREQERLAEELEQ
-644 ELQSKQQLEGERR
+644 ELQSKQRLEGERR
-657 ETESNWEAQLAD
+657 ETESNWEAQIAD

-683 LQALATKLAEE
+683 LQALATKMAEE

-701 GTQTLPTRPLVS
+701 GTQTITTRPL
-713 PGDTLGGGGASLT
+713 
-726 PQVGT
+726 
-731 LSSRKISDL
+731 
-740 PKLTADQWQSWG
+740 
-752 FEPGQDHQW
+752 DHQW

-776 LQSALEAEIRAK
+776 LQSALDAEIRAK
-788 QSLQE
+788 QGLQE
-793 RLTQAQEAQLQ
+793 RLTQVQEAQLQ
-804 AESRLQEAEKQ
+804 AERRLEEAEKQ
-815 NQSLKQELAALREEL
+815 NQALQQELAVLREEL

-850 RSSEKDS
+850 WTTEDS
-857 AKDPGISGEAP
+857 AKDSGISGETP
-868 RPGVEPELRPEG
+868 KPGVEPELRPEG
-880 RRSLRLGAVF
+880 RRSLRMGAVF
-890 PRAPATTAAADGPP
+890 PWVPAVTATPAEALP

-912 RPRSFPSP
+912 RPRSFPTP

-936 GLGCDACGYFCH
+936 GLGCDACGFFCH
-948 STCAPQAPP
+948 SACAPQAPP
-957 CPVPPELL
+957 CPVPPDLL
-965 HVALGVHPETGTG
+965 RTALGVHPETGTG

-992 VRRGWQRVFAAL
+992 VRRGWQRVYAAL
-1004 SDSRLLLFDAPDPRL
+1004 SDSRLLLFDAPDPRA
-1019 SPASGALLQAL
+1019 SPASAALLQAL

-1037 SATPVLA
+1037 SAIPVLA

-1066 TVPPATCTVLLLAE
+1066 TVPPTTCTVLLLAD

-1096 RLLLDTRPRPRP
+1096 RLLLESRPRPRP

-1124 HALCAAIIASQQ
+1124 HALCAAVI
-1136 LCEKD
+1136 D

-1172 QRLAMSPT
+1172 QQLALSPS

-1203 SAEAAGAKIPESR
+1203 STEAAGAKIPESR

-1285 MLYPLLNEAAPL
+1285 ALYPLLNEAAPL
-1297 ALGADLVSE
+1297 ALGAGLAPE
-1306 ELPPSRGG
+1306 EQPPSRGG

-1323 LSLSEFLL
+1323 LSLNELLL

-1348 IHELLWPAVPTGW
+1348 SHELLWPVAPIGW
-1361 VSHPAGYAAPYLTVF
+1361 GYTAPYLTVF
-1376 SENSIDVFDVRKAE
+1376 SENSIDVFDVRRAE

-1400 RPLNPEGS
+1400 RPLNPAGS

-1451 RRFSFRVSEEQRQ
+1451 RRFFFRVSDEQRQ

-1477 SKLISSPTNF
+1477 SKLISPPTNF
-1487 NHLVHV
+1487 NHLVHM
-1493 GPTDGRPRARD
+1493 GPTDGRPSARALGEKARRAR
-1504 LPRAPEEK
+1504 
-1512 GRGARSSGPQ
+1512 GSGPQ

-1531 RRPASV
+1531 RLPTSM
-1537 GSDDLAGDADPLKRK
+1537 GSDSLPRDADSTVKRK

-1558 SESVSCPQGSLSPAA
+1558 SESVSCPQGPLSPAA
-1573 SLLQVSQWGL
+1573 SLTKVSERPRSL
-1583 FPPAFKDRQFCSV
+1583 PAAPESES
-1596 LRPSLG
+1596 SL
-1602 PETREQAEPIPALA
+1602 
-1616 PKRCALLPVSPHC
+1616 
-1629 GLAWV
+1629 
-1634 GIFTLIVSAV
+1634 
-1644 WPRARCPA
+1644 
-1652 SLSLSR
+1652 
-1658 L
+1658 

>member
-1 MEQRLRA
+1 MERRLRA
-8 LEELARGEAGG
+8 LEQLARGEAGG

-45 RSVAQFLSWAS
+45 RNVAQFLSWAG

-132 TALHYAFQDEEYLY
+132 TTLHYAFQDEEYLY

-220 LNNSGMVDSSVA
+220 LNSNGMVDSSVA

-293 DHLQFPSDVP
+293 DHLQLPADAP
-303 DVPASARD
+303 DVPASAQD
-311 LIRQLLCHQEERLGR
+311 LIRQLLCRQEERLGR

-357 RGPMDTSNFD
+357 RGPVDTSNFD
-367 VDDDTLNH
+367 VDDDALNH
-375 PGTLLPPSHGTFSG
+375 PGTLPPPSHGAFSG

-411 QVAALEQRL
+411 QLPALERKL
-420 HCLEQEKREL
+420 RCLEQEKTEL
-430 SRKLQEALQIP
+430 SRKLQEALQVS
-441 SDHRELEQLR
+441 SDHRELERLQ
-451 KEVQTLQDRLSD
+451 KEVQTLRHRLSETPRGSKASLSQTD
-463 HSPGQ
+463 GGSPGR
-468 DSDLQQERD
+468 DSDLRQERD
-477 RLLQELA
+477 RLLRELA
-484 EARAQLQTQEQELRR
+484 EAQAGLQAQAGELCRAQE
-499 AQGRQEELLQGRQE
+499 RQEELLQRLRE
-513 AQDREAA
+513 AQEREAA
-520 TASQAQALSS
+520 TASQTQALSS
-530 QLEEARDARRELQA
+530 RLEEAQDTSRRLQA
-544 QVATLTREV
+544 QVATLCREV
-553 TRLQREQERSL
+553 TQLQRQRERSI
-564 EKEPSQVKTV
+564 EKESLRVKTI
-574 HSTSE
+574 HAASE
-579 TNGMGSPEGGPQEAQ
+579 TNGTGLPEGGPQEAQ

-608 AHSHG
+608 ARGHG
-613 PSGKEEA
+613 LSGKEEA

-629 RLSQEQERLVEELER
+629 RLSLEQERLAEELER
-644 ELQSKQQLEGERR
+644 EQQSKQQLEGERR
-657 ETESNWEAQLAD
+657 ETESNWEAQIAD

-683 LQALATKLAEE
+683 LQALATKMAEE

-701 GTQTLPTRPLVS
+701 GTQTPPTRPL
-713 PGDTLGGGGASLT
+713 
-726 PQVGT
+726 
-731 LSSRKISDL
+731 
-740 PKLTADQWQSWG
+740 
-752 FEPGQDHQW
+752 DHQW

-793 RLTQAQEAQLQ
+793 QLTQVQEAQRQ
-804 AESRLQEAEKQ
+804 ADSRLQEAEQ
-815 NQSLKQELAALREEL
+815 QSRGLRQELAALREEL
-830 RARGPGDTKPSN
+830 QARGPADTKPSN
-842 SLIPFLSF
+842 SLIPFLSL
-850 RSSEKDS
+850 RSSEDS
-857 AKDPGISGEAP
+857 TKDPGISGEAL
-868 RPGVEPELRPEG
+868 RPGMEPELKPEG
-880 RRSLRLGAVF
+880 RRSLRLG
-890 PRAPATTAAADGPP
+890 
-904 AKPGSHTL
+904 PGSHSL

-948 STCAPQAPP
+948 SACAPQAPP
-957 CPVPPELL
+957 CPVPPDLL
-965 HVALGVHPETGTG
+965 RTALGVHPETGTG

-1066 TVPPATCTVLLLAE
+1066 TVPPAMCTVLLLAE
-1080 SEGERERWLQV
+1080 SEAERERWLQV

-1124 HALCAAIIASQQ
+1124 HALCAAII
-1136 LCEKD
+1136 D

-1172 QRLAMSPT
+1172 QRLAVSPT

-1188 GRGPSVRLFALAELE
+1188 GRGPSVRLFALAKLE
-1203 SAEAAGAKIPESR
+1203 SAEVAGAKIPESR
-1216 GCQVLAAGRILQA
+1216 GCQALAAGCILQA

-1275 RLCVGAAGAF
+1275 RLCVGAAGTFA
-1285 MLYPLLNEAAPL
+1285 LYPLLNEAAPL
-1297 ALGADLVSE
+1297 ALGASLVPE

-1331 LFTTAGVYVDSA
+1331 LFATAGVYVDSA

-1348 IHELLWPAVPTGW
+1348 VHELLWPAVPTGW
-1361 VSHPAGYAAPYLTVF
+1361 GCFRDTEEETSPRRCLTCQGLHSTVSCPAGYAAPYLTVF

-1408 LFLYG
+1408 LFLFG

-1451 RRFSFRVSEEQRQ
+1451 RHFFFRVSEEQRQ
-1464 QQRREMLKDPFVR
+1464 QRRRELLKDPFVR
-1477 SKLISSPTNF
+1477 SKLISPPSNF

-1493 GPTDGRPRARD
+1493 GPTDGKPGARD
-1504 LPRAPEEK
+1504 LPPQAPGGK
-1512 GRGARSSGPQ
+1512 GRGTRGSGPQ

-1537 GSDDLAGDADPLKRK
+1537 GSDGLTGDADAMKRK

-1558 SESVSCPQGSLSPAA
+1558 SESVSCSQGSLSPAD
-1573 SLLQVSQWGL
+1573 SLIQVSERPRSL
-1583 FPPAFKDRQFCSV
+1583 PPA
-1596 LRPSLG
+1596 
-1602 PETREQAEPIPALA
+1602 PESEG
-1616 PKRCALLPVSPHC
+1616 SP
-1629 GLAWV
+1629 
-1634 GIFTLIVSAV
+1634 
-1644 WPRARCPA
+1644 
-1652 SLSLSR
+1652 
-1658 L
+1658 

>member
-1 MEQRLRA
+1 MERRLRA
-8 LEELARGEAGG
+8 LDRLARGEAGG

-45 RSVAQFLSWAS
+45 RNVAQFLSWAS

-182 AIHSLHQLG
+182 AVHSLHQLG

-196 VKPDNVLL
+196 VKPDNILL

-293 DHLQFPSDVP
+293 DHLQFPPDVP
-303 DVPASARD
+303 DVPASAQD
-311 LIRQLLCHQEERLGR
+311 LIRQLLCRQEERLGR

-367 VDDDTLNH
+367 VDDDNVNH
-375 PGTLLPPSHGTFSG
+375 PGTLPPPSHGTFSG

-402 SPGPESSSE
+402 CPGPESSSE
-411 QVAALEQRL
+411 QLAALERKL
-420 HCLEQEKREL
+420 RCLEQEKMEL
-430 SRKLQEALQIP
+430 SQKLQEDLQIP

-451 KEVQTLQDRLSD
+451 NEVQTLQDRLLEMLRDNKNPLSQTD
-463 HSPGQ
+463 GPPAGSPGQ
-468 DSDLQQERD
+468 DSDLWLERD
-477 RLLQELA
+477 HQLVQELA
-484 EARAQLQTQEQELRR
+484 EARAGLQAQQKELCR
-499 AQGRQEELLQGRQE
+499 AQGRQEELLQRLQE
-513 AQDREAA
+513 VQEREAA
-520 TASQAQALSS
+520 TAIQNQALTS
-530 QLEEARDARRELQA
+530 QLEEAQAARRELQA
-544 QVATLTREV
+544 QVATLSQEV
-553 TRLQREQERSL
+553 TQLQRQRERSL
-564 EKEPSQVKTV
+564 EKESSRVQTV
-574 HSTSE
+574 HTASE
-579 TNGMGSPEGGPQEAQ
+579 TNGMGLPEAGPQEAQ
-594 LRKEVAA
+594 LKKEVAA

-608 AHSHG
+608 ARGTGS
-613 PSGKEEA
+613 SGKEEA
-620 LCRLQEENQ
+620 LCRLQEENR
-629 RLSQEQERLVEELER
+629 RLSREQERLTEELER
-644 ELQSKQQLEGERR
+644 EQQNRQRLEGERR
-657 ETESNWEAQLAD
+657 ETEGNWEAQITD

-683 LQALATKLAEE
+683 LQALATKMAEE
-694 LESLRNV
+694 LESLRNM
-701 GTQTLPTRPLVS
+701 GTQLLPARPL
-713 PGDTLGGGGASLT
+713 
-726 PQVGT
+726 
-731 LSSRKISDL
+731 
-740 PKLTADQWQSWG
+740 
-752 FEPGQDHQW
+752 DHQW

-788 QSLQE
+788 QGLQE
-793 RLTQAQEAQLQ
+793 QLTQAQEAQLQ
-804 AESRLQEAEKQ
+804 AERHLQEAEKQ
-815 NQSLKQELAALREEL
+815 NRSLQEELVALREEL
-830 RARGPGDTKPSN
+830 QARRPGDAKPSN

-850 RSSEKDS
+850 RSLEKDS
-857 AKDPGISGEAP
+857 AKDPGISGEAS
-868 RPGVEPELRPEG
+868 RPVLEPELRPEG
-880 RRSLRLGAVF
+880 RSSLRLGAVF
-890 PRAPATTAAADGPP
+890 PRAPAATTTPSEGPP
-904 AKPGSHTL
+904 AKPGSHLL

-926 TSLMLGLGRQ
+926 TSLMLGLSRQ

-957 CPVPPELL
+957 CPVPPDLL
-965 HVALGVHPETGTG
+965 FTALGVHPETGTG

-992 VRRGWQRVFAAL
+992 VRRGWQRVYAAL

-1044 SDVIHAQS
+1044 PDVIHAQS
-1052 RDLPRIFRVTASQL
+1052 KDLPRIFRVTASQL
-1066 TVPPATCTVLLLAE
+1066 TVPPAMCNVLLLAE
-1080 SEGERERWLQV
+1080 TEGERERWLQV

-1096 RLLLDTRPRPRP
+1096 RLLVDALPRPRP

-1124 HALCAAIIASQQ
+1124 HTLCAAII
-1136 LCEKD
+1136 D
-1141 QERLALGTE
+1141 QDRLALGTE

-1172 QRLAMSPT
+1172 QQLAVSPT

-1203 SAEAAGAKIPESR
+1203 STEVAGAKIPESR

-1229 RTPVLCV
+1229 RTPVLCI

-1260 LQAPAPVQSLGLLGD
+1260 LQAPAPVQSLELLGD
-1275 RLCVGAAGAF
+1275 RLCIGAAGAF
-1285 MLYPLLNEAAPL
+1285 ALYPLLNEAAPL
-1297 ALGADLVSE
+1297 ALGAGLVPE

-1331 LFTTAGVYVDSA
+1331 LFTTAGVYVDST

-1348 IHELLWPAVPTGW
+1348 FHELLWPAVPTGW
-1361 VSHPAGYAAPYLTVF
+1361 GYAAPYLTLF

-1400 RPLNPEGS
+1400 RLLNPEGS

-1413 TEKVRLTYLR
+1413 TEKIRLTYLR

-1451 RRFSFRVSEEQRQ
+1451 RRFFFRVSEEQKQ

-1477 SKLISSPTNF
+1477 SKLISPPTNF

-1493 GPTDGRPRARD
+1493 GPTDGKSSAKD
-1504 LPRAPEEK
+1504 LTRAPEGK
-1512 GRGARSSGPQ
+1512 GRGSRGSGPQ

-1531 RRPASV
+1531 RRPASM
-1537 GSDDLAGDADPLKRK
+1537 GSDGKADPMKRK

-1573 SLLQVSQWGL
+1573 SLTQVSE
-1583 FPPAFKDRQFCSV
+1583 
-1596 LRPSLG
+1596 RPRSLL
-1602 PETREQAEPIPALA
+1602 LA
-1616 PKRCALLPVSPHC
+1616 PEAESSP
-1629 GLAWV
+1629 
-1634 GIFTLIVSAV
+1634 
-1644 WPRARCPA
+1644 
-1652 SLSLSR
+1652 
-1658 L
+1658 

>member
-1 MEQRLRA
+1 MERRLRA
-8 LEELARGEAGG
+8 LERLARGEAGG

-31 GLHHELSSAPLRRE
+31 GLHQELSSAPLRRE
-45 RSVAQFLSWAS
+45 RNVAQFLSWVS
-56 PFVTKVKELRLQR
+56 PFIAKVKELQLQR

-95 QIFAM
+95 QVFAM

-196 VKPDNVLL
+196 VKPDNILL

-242 ILQAMEEGKGH
+242 ILQAMEEGRGH

-293 DHLQFPSDVP
+293 DHLQFPPDAP
-303 DVPASARD
+303 DVPASAQD
-311 LIRQLLCHQEERLGR
+311 LIRQLLCRQEERLGH

-375 PGTLLPPSHGTFSG
+375 PGTLPPPSHGTFLG

-402 SPGPESSSE
+402 SLGPESSSE
-411 QVAALEQRL
+411 QLAALERKL
-420 HCLEQEKREL
+420 RCLEQEKVEL
-430 SRKLQEALQIP
+430 SRKLQEALQTP

-451 KEVQTLQDRLSD
+451 KEVQTLQDRLSETLRD
-463 HSPGQ
+463 SKVDGRPAGSPGQ
-468 DSDLQQERD
+468 DSDVRQERD
-477 RLLQELA
+477 QLLQELV
-484 EARAQLQTQEQELRR
+484 EARAALRAQEQELCR
-499 AQGRQEELLQGRQE
+499 AQGWQEELLQKLQE
-513 AQDREAA
+513 AQEREVAV
-520 TASQAQALSS
+520 ASETQALNS
-530 QLEEARDARRELQA
+530 QLEEAWEAQRELQA
-544 QVATLTREV
+544 QVATLSQEV
-553 TRLQREQERSL
+553 MQLQRRQERSL
-564 EKEPSQVKTV
+564 EKEPPQIKTI
-574 HSTSE
+574 HTASE
-579 TNGMGSPEGGPQEAQ
+579 TNGAGLPESSGPQEAQ
-594 LRKEVAA
+594 RRQE
-601 LRVQLEQ
+601 VQLEQ
-608 AHSHG
+608 ARGHG

-629 RLSQEQERLVEELER
+629 QLSREQQRLVEELER
-644 ELQSKQQLEGERR
+644 EQQSKQRLEGEQR
-657 ETESNWEAQLAD
+657 ETESNWEAQIAD

-683 LQALATKLAEE
+683 LQALATKMAEE

-701 GTQTLPTRPLVS
+701 GTQTFPARPLVS
-713 PGDTLGGGGASLT
+713 PGDTQGEGCQEPHSTGRDT
-726 PQVGT
+726 
-731 LSSRKISDL
+731 SSQKIRDL
-740 PKLTADQWQSWG
+740 PKLTPGQGQSWG
-752 FEPGQDHQW
+752 FEPGQVVWWERASEVARPSGRLPLIPPGHQDHQW

-788 QSLQE
+788 QGLQE
-793 RLTQAQEAQLQ
+793 RLTQVQEAQLR
-804 AESRLQEAEKQ
+804 AESRLQEVERQ
-815 NQSLKQELAALREEL
+815 NQGLQQELATLREEL
-830 RARGPGDTKPSN
+830 RAHGPGDTKPSN

-850 RSSEKDS
+850 RSSEKD
-857 AKDPGISGEAP
+857 ATKDPGVSGEALK
-868 RPGVEPELRPEG
+868 PGLEPELRPEG

-890 PRAPATTAAADGPP
+890 PRAPAATTPPAEGPP
-904 AKPGSHTL
+904 AKPGTHPL

-926 TSLMLGLGRQ
+926 TSLMLGLSRQ

-957 CPVPPELL
+957 CPVPPDLL
-965 HVALGVHPETGTG
+965 HTALGVHPETGTG

-1096 RLLLDTRPRPRP
+1096 QLLLDARPRPRP

-1124 HALCAAIIASQQ
+1124 HALCAAII
-1136 LCEKD
+1136 D
-1141 QERLALGTE
+1141 QKRLALGTE
-1150 EGLFVIHLHSND
+1150 EGLFVIHLHGND

-1172 QRLAMSPT
+1172 QRLAVSPT

-1203 SAEAAGAKIPESR
+1203 NVEASGAKIPESR
-1216 GCQVLAAGRILQA
+1216 GCQALAAGRILQA

-1285 MLYPLLNEAAPL
+1285 TLYPLLNEAAPL
-1297 ALGADLVSE
+1297 ALGAGLVPE

-1348 IHELLWPAVPTGW
+1348 IQELLWPAVPTGW
-1361 VSHPAGYAAPYLTVF
+1361 GYAAPYLTVF
-1376 SENSIDVFDVRKAE
+1376 SENAIDVFDVRRAE
-1390 WVQTVPLKKV
+1390 WVQTVPLRKV

-1408 LFLYG
+1408 LFLFG

-1423 NRLAEKDEFDIPDL
+1423 NPLADKDEFDIPNL

-1451 RRFSFRVSEEQRQ
+1451 RRFFFRVSEEQLQ

-1477 SKLISSPTNF
+1477 SKLISTPTNF

-1493 GPTDGRPRARD
+1493 GPADGRPSARD
-1504 LPRAPEEK
+1504 LPPAPEER

-1531 RRPASV
+1531 RRPTSMD
-1537 GSDDLAGDADPLKRK
+1537 SDGLAGDADHMKRK

-1558 SESVSCPQGSLSPAA
+1558 SESVSCPQGSLSPVA
-1573 SLLQVSQWGL
+1573 SLIQVSERPRSL
-1583 FPPAFKDRQFCSV
+1583 PPA
-1596 LRPSLG
+1596 
-1602 PETREQAEPIPALA
+1602 PESES
-1616 PKRCALLPVSPHC
+1616 SP
-1629 GLAWV
+1629 
-1634 GIFTLIVSAV
+1634 
-1644 WPRARCPA
+1644 
-1652 SLSLSR
+1652 
-1658 L
+1658 

>member
-1 MEQRLRA
+1 MERRLRA
-8 LEELARGEAGG
+8 LERLARGEAGG

-45 RSVAQFLSWAS
+45 RNVAQFLNWVS
-56 PFVTKVKELRLQR
+56 PFVAKVKELRLQR

-196 VKPDNVLL
+196 VKPDNILL

-281 LVETYGKIMNHE
+281 LVGTYGKIMNHE
-293 DHLQFPSDVP
+293 DHLHFPPDVP

-311 LIRQLLCHQEERLGR
+311 LIRQLLCRQEERLGR

-346 ATSTAPYIPEL
+346 ASSTAPYIPEL

-375 PGTLLPPSHGTFSG
+375 PGTLPPPSHGNFLG
-389 HHLPFVGFTYTSG
+389 HHLPFVGFTYISG

-411 QVAALEQRL
+411 QLAALERKL
-420 HCLEQEKREL
+420 RCVEQEKVDL
-430 SRKLQEALQIP
+430 SRKLQEALQTP

-451 KEVQTLQDRLSD
+451 KEVQILQDRLSETLKD
-463 HSPGQ
+463 RTVDGPPVGRPGQ
-468 DSDLQQERD
+468 DSDLRQERD
-477 RLLQELA
+477 QLLQELA
-484 EARAQLQTQEQELRR
+484 EARAGLQAQEQELCR
-499 AQGRQEELLQGRQE
+499 AQGRQEELLRKLQE
-513 AQDREAA
+513 AQEREVAM
-520 TASQAQALSS
+520 ASQTQALNS
-530 QLEEARDARRELQA
+530 QLEEAWGAQKELQA
-544 QVATLTREV
+544 QVAALSQEV
-553 TRLQREQERSL
+553 TRLQKQRERSL
-564 EKEPSQVKTV
+564 EKESSRVNVTV
-574 HSTSE
+574 HTASE
-579 TNGMGSPEGGPQEAQ
+579 TNGTGSPEGGPREAQ
-594 LRKEVAA
+594 LRQEVAA

-620 LCRLQEENQ
+620 LCRLREENQ
-629 RLSQEQERLVEELER
+629 RLSREQERLLEELER
-644 ELQSKQQLEGERR
+644 EQQSKQRLEGEQR
-657 ETESNWEAQLAD
+657 ETESNWEAQIAD
-669 ILSWVNDEKVSRGY
+669 ILTWVNDEKVSRGY
-683 LQALATKLAEE
+683 LQALATKMAEE

-701 GTQTLPTRPLVS
+701 GTQTLPAR
-713 PGDTLGGGGASLT
+713 SL
-726 PQVGT
+726 
-731 LSSRKISDL
+731 
-740 PKLTADQWQSWG
+740 DQ
-752 FEPGQDHQW
+752 QW

-788 QSLQE
+788 QGLQE
-793 RLTQAQEAQLQ
+793 RLTQVQEAQLR
-804 AESRLQEAEKQ
+804 AESRLQETEKQ
-815 NQSLKQELAALREEL
+815 NQGLQQELAALREEL

-850 RSSEKDS
+850 WSTEKDS

-868 RPGVEPELRPEG
+868 RSGLEPELRPEG

-890 PRAPATTAAADGPP
+890 PRAPAATTASPESPP

-957 CPVPPELL
+957 CPVPPDLL
-965 HVALGVHPETGTG
+965 HTALGVHPETGTG

-1019 SPASGALLQAL
+1019 SPASGALLQTL

-1096 RLLLDTRPRPRP
+1096 RLLLDARPRPRP

-1124 HALCAAIIASQQ
+1124 HTLCAAIIASQQ

-1150 EGLFVIHLHSND
+1150 EGLFIIHLHSND

-1172 QRLAMSPT
+1172 QRLAVSPT
-1180 AGLLVVLC
+1180 AGLLAVLC
-1188 GRGPSVRLFALAELE
+1188 GRGPSVRLFPLAELE
-1203 SAEAAGAKIPESR
+1203 NAEAAGAKIPESR
-1216 GCQVLAAGRILQA
+1216 GCQALAAGRILQA

-1285 MLYPLLNEAAPL
+1285 VLYPLLNEAAPL
-1297 ALGADLVSE
+1297 ALGAGLVPE

-1331 LFTTAGVYVDSA
+1331 LFTTAGIYVDNA
-1343 GRKSR
+1343 GRRSR
-1348 IHELLWPAVPTGW
+1348 IQELLWPAVPTGW
-1361 VSHPAGYAAPYLTVF
+1361 GYAAPYLTVF
-1376 SENSIDVFDVRKAE
+1376 SENAIDVFDVRRAE

-1423 NRLAEKDEFDIPDL
+1423 NPLAEKDEFDIPNL

-1451 RRFSFRVSEEQRQ
+1451 RRFFFRVSEAQLQ

-1477 SKLISSPTNF
+1477 SKLISTPTNF

-1493 GPTDGRPRARD
+1493 GPADGRPGAGD
-1504 LPRAPEEK
+1504 LPPGRAPDQK

-1522 RPHSFSEAS
+1522 RPHSFSEAP
-1531 RRPASV
+1531 RRPASMSSDGFV
-1537 GSDDLAGDADPLKRK
+1537 GDSDSMKKK

-1558 SESVSCPQGSLSPAA
+1558 SESVSCPQGPPSPPA
-1573 SLLQVSQWGL
+1573 SPVQVSERPRSL
-1583 FPPAFKDRQFCSV
+1583 PPA
-1596 LRPSLG
+1596 
-1602 PETREQAEPIPALA
+1602 PESES
-1616 PKRCALLPVSPHC
+1616 SP
-1629 GLAWV
+1629 
-1634 GIFTLIVSAV
+1634 
-1644 WPRARCPA
+1644 
-1652 SLSLSR
+1652 
-1658 L
+1658 

>member
-1 MEQRLRA
+1 MERRLRA
-8 LEELARGEAGG
+8 LERLARGEAGG

-31 GLHHELSSAPLRRE
+31 GLHQELSSAPLRRE
-45 RSVAQFLSWAS
+45 RNVAQFLNWVS
-56 PFVTKVKELRLQR
+56 PFIAKVKELQLQR

-160 LSRFEDRLPPEL
+160 LSRFEDRLPPEM

-242 ILQAMEEGKGH
+242 ILQAMEEGRGH

-293 DHLQFPSDVP
+293 DHLQFPSDAP
-303 DVPASARD
+303 DVPASAQD
-311 LIRQLLCHQEERLGR
+311 LIRQLLCRQEERLGH

-375 PGTLLPPSHGTFSG
+375 PGTLPPPSHGTFLG

-402 SPGPESSSE
+402 SLGPESSE
-411 QVAALEQRL
+411 QLAALERKL
-420 HCLEQEKREL
+420 RCLEQEKVEL
-430 SRKLQEALQIP
+430 SRKLQEALQTP

-451 KEVQTLQDRLSD
+451 KEVQTLQDRLSETLRD
-463 HSPGQ
+463 SKVDGRPAGSSGQ
-468 DSDLQQERD
+468 DSDLRQERD
-477 RLLQELA
+477 QLLQELV
-484 EARAQLQTQEQELRR
+484 EARAGLRAQEQELCR
-499 AQGRQEELLQGRQE
+499 AQGWQEELLQKLQE
-513 AQDREAA
+513 AQEREVAM
-520 TASQAQALSS
+520 ASETQALNS
-530 QLEEARDARRELQA
+530 QLEEAWDAQRELQA
-544 QVATLTREV
+544 QVATLSQEV
-553 TRLQREQERSL
+553 TQLQRQQERSL
-564 EKEPSQVKTV
+564 EKEPPQIKTI
-574 HSTSE
+574 HTASE
-579 TNGMGSPEGGPQEAQ
+579 TNGTGLPEGSRPQEAQ
-594 LRKEVAA
+594 LRQEVAA

-608 AHSHG
+608 ARGHG
-613 PSGKEEA
+613 PSGKEAA
-620 LCRLQEENQ
+620 LRRLQEENQ
-629 RLSQEQERLVEELER
+629 QLSREQQRLVEELEQ
-644 ELQSKQQLEGERR
+644 EQQSKQRLEGEQR
-657 ETESNWEAQLAD
+657 ETESNWEAQIAD

-683 LQALATKLAEE
+683 LQALATKMAEE

-701 GTQTLPTRPLVS
+701 GTQTLPARPL
-713 PGDTLGGGGASLT
+713 
-726 PQVGT
+726 
-731 LSSRKISDL
+731 
-740 PKLTADQWQSWG
+740 
-752 FEPGQDHQW
+752 DHQW

-788 QSLQE
+788 QGLQE
-793 RLTQAQEAQLQ
+793 RLTQVQEAQLR
-804 AESRLQEAEKQ
+804 AESRLQEVERQ
-815 NQSLKQELAALREEL
+815 NQGLQQELATLREEL
-830 RARGPGDTKPSN
+830 RAHGPGDTKPSN

-857 AKDPGISGEAP
+857 TKDPGVSGEALK
-868 RPGVEPELRPEG
+868 PGLEPELRPEG

-890 PRAPATTAAADGPP
+890 PRTPAATTPPAEGPP

-957 CPVPPELL
+957 CPVPPDLL
-965 HVALGVHPETGTG
+965 HTALGVHPETGTG

-1052 RDLPRIFRVTASQL
+1052 KDLPRIFRVTASQL

-1096 RLLLDTRPRPRP
+1096 QLLLDARPRPRP

-1124 HALCAAIIASQQ
+1124 HALCAAII
-1136 LCEKD
+1136 
-1141 QERLALGTE
+1141 
-1150 EGLFVIHLHSND
+1150 
-1162 IFQVGECRRV
+1162 
-1172 QRLAMSPT
+1172 
-1180 AGLLVVLC
+1180 
-1188 GRGPSVRLFALAELE
+1188 
-1203 SAEAAGAKIPESR
+1203 
-1216 GCQVLAAGRILQA
+1216 
-1229 RTPVLCV
+1229 
-1236 AVKRQVLCYQLGPG
+1236 
-1250 PGPWQRRIRE
+1250 
-1260 LQAPAPVQSLGLLGD
+1260 
-1275 RLCVGAAGAF
+1275 
-1285 MLYPLLNEAAPL
+1285 
-1297 ALGADLVSE
+1297 
-1306 ELPPSRGG
+1306 
-1314 LGEALGAVE
+1314 
-1323 LSLSEFLL
+1323 
-1331 LFTTAGVYVDSA
+1331 
-1343 GRKSR
+1343 
-1348 IHELLWPAVPTGW
+1348 
-1361 VSHPAGYAAPYLTVF
+1361 GYAAPYLTVF
-1376 SENSIDVFDVRKAE
+1376 SENAIDVFDVRRAE

-1408 LFLYG
+1408 LFLFG

-1423 NRLAEKDEFDIPDL
+1423 NPLADKDEFDIPNL

-1451 RRFSFRVSEEQRQ
+1451 RRFFFRVSEEQLQ

-1477 SKLISSPTNF
+1477 SKLISAPTNF

-1493 GPTDGRPRARD
+1493 GPADGRPSARD
-1504 LPRAPEEK
+1504 LPPAPEEK

-1531 RRPASV
+1531 RRPASM
-1537 GSDDLAGDADPLKRK
+1537 GSDSLAGDADHTVKRK

-1558 SESVSCPQGSLSPAA
+1558 SESVSCPQGSLSPVA
-1573 SLLQVSQWGL
+1573 SLIQVSERPRSL
-1583 FPPAFKDRQFCSV
+1583 PPA
-1596 LRPSLG
+1596 
-1602 PETREQAEPIPALA
+1602 PESES
-1616 PKRCALLPVSPHC
+1616 SP
-1629 GLAWV
+1629 
-1634 GIFTLIVSAV
+1634 
-1644 WPRARCPA
+1644 
-1652 SLSLSR
+1652 
-1658 L
+1658 

>member
-1 MEQRLRA
+1 MERRLRA
-8 LEELARGEAGG
+8 LEQLARGEAGG

-45 RSVAQFLSWAS
+45 RNVAQFLSWAG

-132 TALHYAFQDEEYLY
+132 TTLHYAFQDEEYLY

-220 LNNSGMVDSSVA
+220 LNSNGMVDSSVA

-293 DHLQFPSDVP
+293 DHLQLPADAP
-303 DVPASARD
+303 DVPASAQD
-311 LIRQLLCHQEERLGR
+311 LIRQLLCRQEERLGR

-357 RGPMDTSNFD
+357 RGPVDTSNFD
-367 VDDDTLNH
+367 VDDDALNH
-375 PGTLLPPSHGTFSG
+375 PGTLPPPSHGAFSG

-411 QVAALEQRL
+411 QLPALERKL
-420 HCLEQEKREL
+420 RCLEQEKTEL
-430 SRKLQEALQIP
+430 SRKLQEALQVS
-441 SDHRELEQLR
+441 SDHRELERLQ
-451 KEVQTLQDRLSD
+451 KEVQTLRHRLSETPRGSKASLSQTD
-463 HSPGQ
+463 GGSPGR
-468 DSDLQQERD
+468 DSDLRQERD
-477 RLLQELA
+477 RLLRELA
-484 EARAQLQTQEQELRR
+484 EAQAGLQAQAGELCRAQE
-499 AQGRQEELLQGRQE
+499 RQEELLQRLRE
-513 AQDREAA
+513 AQEREAA
-520 TASQAQALSS
+520 TASQTQALSS
-530 QLEEARDARRELQA
+530 RLEEAQDTSRRTIHA
-544 QVATLTREV
+544 A
-553 TRLQREQERSL
+553 
-564 EKEPSQVKTV
+564 
-574 HSTSE
+574 SE
-579 TNGMGSPEGGPQEAQ
+579 TNGTGLPEGGPQEAQ

-608 AHSHG
+608 ARGHG
-613 PSGKEEA
+613 LSGKEEA

-629 RLSQEQERLVEELER
+629 RLSLEQERLAEELER
-644 ELQSKQQLEGERR
+644 EQQSKQQLEGERR
-657 ETESNWEAQLAD
+657 ETESNWEAQIAD

-683 LQALATKLAEE
+683 LQALATKMAEE

-701 GTQTLPTRPLVS
+701 GTQTPPTRPL
-713 PGDTLGGGGASLT
+713 
-726 PQVGT
+726 
-731 LSSRKISDL
+731 
-740 PKLTADQWQSWG
+740 
-752 FEPGQDHQW
+752 DHQW

-793 RLTQAQEAQLQ
+793 QLTQVQEAQRQ
-804 AESRLQEAEKQ
+804 ADSRLQEAEQ
-815 NQSLKQELAALREEL
+815 QSRGLRQELAALREEL
-830 RARGPGDTKPSN
+830 QARGPADTKPSN
-842 SLIPFLSF
+842 SLIPFLSL

-857 AKDPGISGEAP
+857 TKDPGISGEAL
-868 RPGVEPELRPEG
+868 RPGMEPELKPEG
-880 RRSLRLGAVF
+880 RRSLRLG
-890 PRAPATTAAADGPP
+890 
-904 AKPGSHTL
+904 PGSHSL

-948 STCAPQAPP
+948 SACAPQAPP
-957 CPVPPELL
+957 CPVPPDLL
-965 HVALGVHPETGTG
+965 RTALGVHPETGTG

-1066 TVPPATCTVLLLAE
+1066 TVPPAMCTVLLLAE
-1080 SEGERERWLQV
+1080 SEAERERWLQV

-1124 HALCAAIIASQQ
+1124 HALCAAII
-1136 LCEKD
+1136 D

-1172 QRLAMSPT
+1172 QRLAVSPT

-1188 GRGPSVRLFALAELE
+1188 GRGPSVRLFALAKLE
-1203 SAEAAGAKIPESR
+1203 SAEVAGAKIPESR
-1216 GCQVLAAGRILQA
+1216 GCQALAAGCILQA

-1275 RLCVGAAGAF
+1275 RLCVGAAGTFA
-1285 MLYPLLNEAAPL
+1285 LYPLLNEAAPL
-1297 ALGADLVSE
+1297 ALGASLVPE

-1331 LFTTAGVYVDSA
+1331 LFATAGVYVDSA

-1348 IHELLWPAVPTGW
+1348 VHELLWPAVPTGW
-1361 VSHPAGYAAPYLTVF
+1361 GYAAPYLTVF

-1408 LFLYG
+1408 LFLFG

-1451 RRFSFRVSEEQRQ
+1451 RHFFFRVSEEQRQ
-1464 QQRREMLKDPFVR
+1464 QRRRELLKDPFVR
-1477 SKLISSPTNF
+1477 SKLISPPSNF

-1493 GPTDGRPRARD
+1493 GPTDGKPGARD
-1504 LPRAPEEK
+1504 LPPAPGGK
-1512 GRGARSSGPQ
+1512 GRGTRGSGPQ

-1537 GSDDLAGDADPLKRK
+1537 GSDGLTGDADAMKRK

-1558 SESVSCPQGSLSPAA
+1558 SESVSCSQGSLSPAD
-1573 SLLQVSQWGL
+1573 SLIQVSERPRSL
-1583 FPPAFKDRQFCSV
+1583 PPA
-1596 LRPSLG
+1596 
-1602 PETREQAEPIPALA
+1602 PESEG
-1616 PKRCALLPVSPHC
+1616 SP
-1629 GLAWV
+1629 
-1634 GIFTLIVSAV
+1634 
-1644 WPRARCPA
+1644 
-1652 SLSLSR
+1652 
-1658 L
+1658 

>member
-1 MEQRLRA
+1 MERRLRA
-8 LEELARGEAGG
+8 LEQLARGEAGG

-45 RSVAQFLSWAS
+45 RNVAQFLSWAG

-132 TALHYAFQDEEYLY
+132 TTLHYAFQDEEYLY

-220 LNNSGMVDSSVA
+220 LNNNGMVDSSVA

-293 DHLQFPSDVP
+293 DHLQFPADAP
-303 DVPASARD
+303 DVPASAQD
-311 LIRQLLCHQEERLGR
+311 LIRQLLCRQEERLGR

-357 RGPMDTSNFD
+357 RGPVDTSNFD

-375 PGTLLPPSHGTFSG
+375 PGTLPPPSHGAFSG

-411 QVAALEQRL
+411 QLPALERKL
-420 HCLEQEKREL
+420 RCLEQEKTEL
-430 SRKLQEALQIP
+430 SRKLQEALQVS
-441 SDHRELEQLR
+441 SDHRELERLQ
-451 KEVQTLQDRLSD
+451 KEVQTLRHRLSETPRGSKASLSQTD
-463 HSPGQ
+463 GGSPGR
-468 DSDLQQERD
+468 DSDLRQERD
-477 RLLQELA
+477 RLLRELA
-484 EARAQLQTQEQELRR
+484 EAQAGLQAQAGELCRAQE
-499 AQGRQEELLQGRQE
+499 RQEELLQRLRE
-513 AQDREAA
+513 AQEREAA
-520 TASQAQALSS
+520 TASQTQALSS
-530 QLEEARDARRELQA
+530 RLEEAQDTSRRLQA
-544 QVATLTREV
+544 QVATLCREV
-553 TRLQREQERSL
+553 TQLQRQRERSI
-564 EKEPSQVKTV
+564 EKESLRVKVVRSHPLPSGASLGLTSSGLSGPGLCPRGRVG
-574 HSTSE
+574 HSFSDQRH
-579 TNGMGSPEGGPQEAQ
+579 GAARGRASGSAAEEGGGRPAC
-594 LRKEVAA
+594 AA
-601 LRVQLEQ
+601 GAGPWPRVSRAARAGL
-608 AHSHG
+608 
-613 PSGKEEA
+613 SGKEEA

-629 RLSQEQERLVEELER
+629 RLSLEQERLVEELER
-644 ELQSKQQLEGERR
+644 EQQSKQQLEGERR
-657 ETESNWEAQLAD
+657 ETESNWEAQIAD

-683 LQALATKLAEE
+683 LQALATKMAEE

-701 GTQTLPTRPLVS
+701 GTQTPPTRPL
-713 PGDTLGGGGASLT
+713 
-726 PQVGT
+726 
-731 LSSRKISDL
+731 
-740 PKLTADQWQSWG
+740 
-752 FEPGQDHQW
+752 DHQW

-793 RLTQAQEAQLQ
+793 QLTQVQEARRQ
-804 AESRLQEAEKQ
+804 ADSRLQEAEQ
-815 NQSLKQELAALREEL
+815 QSRGLRQELAALREEL
-830 RARGPGDTKPSN
+830 QARGPADTKPSN
-842 SLIPFLSF
+842 SLIPFLSL

-857 AKDPGISGEAP
+857 TKDPGISGEAL
-868 RPGVEPELRPEG
+868 RPGMEPELKPEG
-880 RRSLRLGAVF
+880 RRSLRLGKFLPQRSA
-890 PRAPATTAAADGPP
+890 PRGAGRGGGTQPFCR
-904 AKPGSHTL
+904 PGSHSL

-948 STCAPQAPP
+948 SACAPQAPP
-957 CPVPPELL
+957 CPVPPDLL
-965 HVALGVHPETGTG
+965 RTALGVHPETGTG

-1066 TVPPATCTVLLLAE
+1066 TVPPAMCTVLLLAE
-1080 SEGERERWLQV
+1080 SEAERERWLQV

-1124 HALCAAIIASQQ
+1124 HALCAAII
-1136 LCEKD
+1136 D

-1172 QRLAMSPT
+1172 QRLAVSPT

-1188 GRGPSVRLFALAELE
+1188 GRGPSVRLFALAKLE
-1203 SAEAAGAKIPESR
+1203 SAEVAGAKIPESR
-1216 GCQVLAAGRILQA
+1216 GCQVLAAGCILQA

-1275 RLCVGAAGAF
+1275 RLCVGAAGTFA
-1285 MLYPLLNEAAPL
+1285 LYPLLNEAAPL
-1297 ALGADLVSE
+1297 ALGASLVPE

-1331 LFTTAGVYVDSA
+1331 LFATAGVYVDSA

-1348 IHELLWPAVPTGW
+1348 VHELLWPAVPTGW
-1361 VSHPAGYAAPYLTVF
+1361 GYAAPYLTVF

-1408 LFLYG
+1408 LFLFG

-1451 RRFSFRVSEEQRQ
+1451 RHFFFRVSEEQRQ
-1464 QQRREMLKDPFVR
+1464 QRRRELLKDPFVR
-1477 SKLISSPTNF
+1477 SKLISPPSNF

-1493 GPTDGRPRARD
+1493 GPTDGKPGARD
-1504 LPRAPEEK
+1504 LPPAPGGK
-1512 GRGARSSGPQ
+1512 GRGTRGSGPQ

-1537 GSDDLAGDADPLKRK
+1537 GSDGLTGDADAMKRK

-1558 SESVSCPQGSLSPAA
+1558 SESVSCSQGSLSPAD
-1573 SLLQVSQWGL
+1573 SLIQVSRWGL
-1583 FPPAFKDRQFCSV
+1583 FPPLLKDR
-1596 LRPSLG
+1596 
-1602 PETREQAEPIPALA
+1602 
-1616 PKRCALLPVSPHC
+1616 
-1629 GLAWV
+1629 
-1634 GIFTLIVSAV
+1634 
-1644 WPRARCPA
+1644 
-1652 SLSLSR
+1652 
-1658 L
+1658 

>member
-1 MEQRLRA
+1 MERRLRA
-8 LEELARGEAGG
+8 LERLARGEAGG

-31 GLHHELSSAPLRRE
+31 GLHHELSSTPLRRE
-45 RSVAQFLSWAS
+45 RNVAQFLSWAS

-132 TALHYAFQDEEYLY
+132 TTLHYAFQDEEYLY

-204 DMNGH
+204 DVNGH

-242 ILQAMEEGKGH
+242 ILQAMEEGRGH

-293 DHLQFPSDVP
+293 DHLQFPSDMP

-346 ATSTAPYIPEL
+346 AASTAPYVPEL
-357 RGPMDTSNFD
+357 QGPMDTSNFD

-375 PGTLLPPSHGTFSG
+375 PGTLPPPSHGAFSG
-389 HHLPFVGFTYTSG
+389 HHLPFVGFTYTSS
-402 SPGPESSSE
+402 SPSPEGSSE
-411 QVAALEQRL
+411 PLAALERKL
-420 HCLEQEKREL
+420 CCLEQEKVEL
-430 SRKLQEALQIP
+430 NRKCQEALHTP
-441 SDHRELEQLR
+441 SDHWELQQLQ
-451 KEVQTLQDRLSD
+451 KEVQTLRERLSETLKD
-463 HSPGQ
+463 SHAPLSQTDGSPANSPGQ
-468 DSDLQQERD
+468 DSDPWQERD
-477 RLLQELA
+477 RLHQELA
-484 EARAQLQTQEQELRR
+484 EARANLQAQEQELCR
-499 AQGRQEELLQGRQE
+499 AQERQEELSQKLQE
-513 AQDREAA
+513 AQKREAA
-520 TASQAQALSS
+520 IVSQTQALSS
-530 QLEEARDARRELQA
+530 QLKEARATQRELEA
-544 QVATLTREV
+544 QVATLSQEV
-553 TRLQREQERSL
+553 TQLQGQWERSL
-564 EKEPSQVKTV
+564 EECSQVKTV
-574 HSTSE
+574 HTASE
-579 TNGMGSPEGGPQEAQ
+579 TNGTGPPEGGPQEAQ
-594 LRKEVAA
+594 LRQEVAA
-601 LRVQLEQ
+601 LREQLEQ

-620 LCRLQEENQ
+620 LCRLQEENR
-629 RLSQEQERLVEELER
+629 RLSREQERLAEELAQEQ
-644 ELQSKQQLEGERR
+644 QSKQQLEGERR
-657 ETESNWEAQLAD
+657 ETESNWEAQIAD
-669 ILSWVNDEKVSRGY
+669 ILRWVNDEKVSRGY
-683 LQALATKLAEE
+683 LQALATKMAEE

-701 GTQTLPTRPLVS
+701 GTQTLPARPL
-713 PGDTLGGGGASLT
+713 
-726 PQVGT
+726 
-731 LSSRKISDL
+731 
-740 PKLTADQWQSWG
+740 
-752 FEPGQDHQW
+752 DHQW

-788 QSLQE
+788 QGLQE
-793 RLTQAQEAQLQ
+793 RLTQVQEAQLQ
-804 AESRLQEAEKQ
+804 AERRLQEAEKKSQ
-815 NQSLKQELAALREEL
+815 ALQQELATLREEL
-830 RARGPGDTKPSN
+830 RARGPGDPKPSN

-850 RSSEKDS
+850 RSSEKDP
-857 AKDPGISGEAP
+857 AKETGISGEAP
-868 RPGVEPELRPEG
+868 RPGMEPELRPEG
-880 RRSLRLGAVF
+880 RRSLRSGTVF
-890 PRAPATTAAADGPP
+890 PRVPAATTAPAEGPP
-904 AKPGSHTL
+904 AKPGSHML

-948 STCAPQAPP
+948 STCVPQAPP
-957 CPVPPELL
+957 CPVPPDLL
-965 HVALGVHPETGTG
+965 HTALGVHPETGTG

-1052 RDLPRIFRVTASQL
+1052 KDLPRIFRVTASQL
-1066 TVPPATCTVLLLAE
+1066 TVPPTMCTVLLLAE
-1080 SEGERERWLQV
+1080 SEGERERWLHM

-1124 HALCAAIIASQQ
+1124 HTLCAAI
-1136 LCEKD
+1136 LD

-1172 QRLAMSPT
+1172 QRLAVSPT
-1180 AGLLVVLC
+1180 AGLLIVLC

-1203 SAEAAGAKIPESR
+1203 STEAAGAKIPESR
-1216 GCQVLAAGRILQA
+1216 GCQMVVTGRILQD

-1250 PGPWQRRIRE
+1250 PGPWQHRIRE

-1275 RLCVGAAGAF
+1275 RLCVGAAGGF
-1285 MLYPLLNEAAPL
+1285 TVYPLLNEAAPL
-1297 ALGADLVSE
+1297 VLGSGLVPE

-1314 LGEALGAVE
+1314 LGEALGALE

-1331 LFTTAGVYVDSA
+1331 LFTTAGVYVDGT

-1348 IHELLWPAVPTGW
+1348 GHELLWPAAPTGW
-1361 VSHPAGYAAPYLTVF
+1361 GYAAPYLTVS
-1376 SENSIDVFDVRKAE
+1376 SESAIDVFDVRRAE

-1423 NRLAEKDEFDIPDL
+1423 NQLAEKDEFDIPDL

-1451 RRFSFRVSEEQRQ
+1451 RRFFFRVSEELQK
-1464 QQRREMLKDPFVR
+1464 QQRRDMLKDPFVR
-1477 SKLISSPTNF
+1477 SKLISPPTNF

-1493 GPTDGRPRARD
+1493 GPTNGRPSARD
-1504 LPRAPEEK
+1504 PPRAPEGK
-1512 GRGARSSGPQ
+1512 GRGARTSGPQ
-1522 RPHSFSEAS
+1522 RPHSFSEAL

-1537 GSDDLAGDADPLKRK
+1537 GSDGLAGHADPMKRK

-1573 SLLQVSQWGL
+1573 SLIQVSERPRSL
-1583 FPPAFKDRQFCSV
+1583 PPA
-1596 LRPSLG
+1596 
-1602 PETREQAEPIPALA
+1602 PESE
-1616 PKRCALLPVSPHC
+1616 S
-1629 GLAWV
+1629 
-1634 GIFTLIVSAV
+1634 TL
-1644 WPRARCPA
+1644 
-1652 SLSLSR
+1652 
-1658 L
+1658 

>member
-1 MEQRLRA
+1 MEPILQSPAEPLSSGA
-8 LEELARGEAGG
+8 A
-19 GPGLDGL
+19 PGLI
-26 LDLLL
+26 
-31 GLHHELSSAPLRRE
+31 LSQVPLCLE
-45 RSVAQFLSWAS
+45 GPKTSPLYVPSAS

-182 AIHSLHQLG
+182 AVHSLHQLG

-196 VKPDNVLL
+196 VKPDNILL

-303 DVPASARD
+303 DVPASAQD
-311 LIRQLLCHQEERLGR
+311 LIRQLLCRQEERLGR

-367 VDDDTLNH
+367 VDDDT
-375 PGTLLPPSHGTFSG
+375 GTLPPPSHGTFSG
-389 HHLPFVGFTYTSG
+389 HHLPFVGFTYTSV
-402 SPGPESSSE
+402 S
-411 QVAALEQRL
+411 
-420 HCLEQEKREL
+420 K
-430 SRKLQEALQIP
+430 
-441 SDHRELEQLR
+441 
-451 KEVQTLQDRLSD
+451 
-463 HSPGQ
+463 
-468 DSDLQQERD
+468 
-477 RLLQELA
+477 
-484 EARAQLQTQEQELRR
+484 
-499 AQGRQEELLQGRQE
+499 
-513 AQDREAA
+513 
-520 TASQAQALSS
+520 
-530 QLEEARDARRELQA
+530 
-544 QVATLTREV
+544 
-553 TRLQREQERSL
+553 
-564 EKEPSQVKTV
+564 
-574 HSTSE
+574 
-579 TNGMGSPEGGPQEAQ
+579 GGPQAGLRGDWGPWRLTPLPPGPQ
-594 LRKEVAA
+594 LT
-601 LRVQLEQ
+601 
-608 AHSHG
+608 
-613 PSGKEEA
+613 
-620 LCRLQEENQ
+620 
-629 RLSQEQERLVEELER
+629 EELER
-644 ELQSKQQLEGERR
+644 EQQNRQRLEGERR
-657 ETESNWEAQLAD
+657 ETEGNWEAQITD

-683 LQALATKLAEE
+683 LQALATKMAEE

-701 GTQTLPTRPLVS
+701 GTQLLP
-713 PGDTLGGGGASLT
+713 
-726 PQVGT
+726 
-731 LSSRKISDL
+731 
-740 PKLTADQWQSWG
+740 
-752 FEPGQDHQW
+752 W

-788 QSLQE
+788 QGLQE
-793 RLTQAQEAQLQ
+793 QLTQAQEAQLQ
-804 AESRLQEAEKQ
+804 AEGLQACAGARAEA
-815 NQSLKQELAALREEL
+815 
-830 RARGPGDTKPSN
+830 
-842 SLIPFLSF
+842 
-850 RSSEKDS
+850 
-857 AKDPGISGEAP
+857 
-868 RPGVEPELRPEG
+868 GVPQQPH
-880 RRSLRLGAVF
+880 
-890 PRAPATTAAADGPP
+890 
-904 AKPGSHTL
+904 GSHLL

-926 TSLMLGLGRQ
+926 TSLMLGLSRQ

-957 CPVPPELL
+957 CPVPPDLL
-965 HVALGVHPETGTG
+965 CTALGVHPETGTG

-992 VRRGWQRVFAAL
+992 VRRGWQRVYAAL

-1044 SDVIHAQS
+1044 PDVIHAQS
-1052 RDLPRIFRVTASQL
+1052 KDLPRIFRVTASQL
-1066 TVPPATCTVLLLAE
+1066 TVPPATCNILLLAE
-1080 SEGERERWLQV
+1080 TEGERERWLQV

-1096 RLLLDTRPRPRP
+1096 RLLLDALPRPRP

-1124 HALCAAIIASQQ
+1124 HTLCAAII
-1136 LCEKD
+1136 D
-1141 QERLALGTE
+1141 QDRLALGTE

-1172 QRLAMSPT
+1172 QQLAVSPT

-1203 SAEAAGAKIPESR
+1203 STEVAGAKIPESR

-1229 RTPVLCV
+1229 RTPVLCI
-1236 AVKRQVLCYQLGPG
+1236 AIKRQVLCYQLGPG

-1260 LQAPAPVQSLGLLGD
+1260 LQAPAPVQSLELLGD

-1285 MLYPLLNEAAPL
+1285 ALYPLLNEAAPL
-1297 ALGADLVSE
+1297 ALGAGLVHE

-1331 LFTTAGVYVDSA
+1331 LFTTAGVYVDST

-1348 IHELLWPAVPTGW
+1348 FHELLWPAVPTGW
-1361 VSHPAGYAAPYLTVF
+1361 GYAAPYLTLF

-1400 RPLNPEGS
+1400 RLLNPEGS

-1413 TEKVRLTYLR
+1413 TEKIRLTYLR

-1451 RRFSFRVSEEQRQ
+1451 RRFFFRVSEEQKQ
-1464 QQRREMLKDPFVR
+1464 LQRREMLKDPFVR
-1477 SKLISSPTNF
+1477 SKLISPPTNF

-1493 GPTDGRPRARD
+1493 GPTDGKPSAKDQTRVSTPGPITS
-1504 LPRAPEEK
+1504 LPGEAEPIT
-1512 GRGARSSGPQ
+1512 GPSSALEP
-1522 RPHSFSEAS
+1522 
-1531 RRPASV
+1531 V
-1537 GSDDLAGDADPLKRK
+1537 AGLSLPGTVKRK

-1573 SLLQVSQWGL
+1573 SLTQVTKWL
-1583 FPPAFKDRQFCSV
+1583 FPPHSKDRQFCSV
-1596 LRPSLG
+1596 LGSLLG
-1602 PETREQAEPIPALA
+1602 PEAREQTAHPFPG
-1616 PKRCALLPVSPHC
+1616 S
-1629 GLAWV
+1629 
-1634 GIFTLIVSAV
+1634 
-1644 WPRARCPA
+1644 
-1652 SLSLSR
+1652 
-1658 L
+1658 

>member
-8 LEELARGEAGG
+8 LEQLVRGEAGG
-19 GPGLDGL
+19 SPGLDGL

-31 GLHHELSSAPLRRE
+31 GLHHELSSASLRRE
-45 RSVAQFLSWAS
+45 RNVAQFLSWAS

-196 VKPDNVLL
+196 VKPDNILL

-220 LNNSGMVDSSVA
+220 LNNNGMVDSSVA

-293 DHLQFPSDVP
+293 DHLQFPSDVS
-303 DVPASARD
+303 DVPASAKD
-311 LIRQLLCHQEERLGR
+311 LIRQLLCRQEERLGR
-326 GGLDDFRNHPFF
+326 GGLDDFRKHPFF

-357 RGPMDTSNFD
+357 RGPVDTSNFD

-375 PGTLLPPSHGTFSG
+375 PETLPPPSHGAFSG

-402 SPGPESSSE
+402 SPRDAKNTELLAAPE
-411 QVAALEQRL
+411 QKL
-420 HCLEQEKREL
+420 HSVEQEKVEL
-430 SRKLQEALQIP
+430 SRKCQEALHGALQP
-441 SDHRELEQLR
+441 QELVRLQ
-451 KEVQTLQDRLSD
+451 KEVQILQERLAETLRDSQAPFSQTDGLPAE
-463 HSPGQ
+463 SPGP
-468 DSDLQQERD
+468 DSQLQQEKD
-477 RLLQELA
+477 RIQQELNEAQAALQVQAA
-484 EARAQLQTQEQELRR
+484 ELCQAQD
-499 AQGRQEELLQGRQE
+499 RQEEFLQRLWE
-513 AQDREAA
+513 AQEREAA
-520 TASQAQALSS
+520 TNSQIQALNS
-530 QLEEARDARRELQA
+530 QLEEAWVVRRELES
-544 QVATLTREV
+544 QVATLSQEV
-553 TRLQREQERSL
+553 TQLQGQYKQSH
-564 EKEPSQVKTV
+564 EKESSQAKTI
-574 HSTSE
+574 HAAPE
-579 TNGMGSPEGGPQEAQ
+579 TNGMGSPEGQSQEAQ

-601 LRVQLEQ
+601 LREQLEYACSQ
-608 AHSHG
+608 GISV
-613 PSGKEEA
+613 GKEEA
-620 LCRLQEENQ
+620 LCQLQEENQ
-629 RLSQEQERLVEELER
+629 RLSREQERLAEELEL
-644 ELQSKQQLEGERR
+644 ELQSKRRLEGERR
-657 ETESNWEAQLAD
+657 ETESNWEAQIAD

-683 LQALATKLAEE
+683 LQALATKMAEE

-701 GTQTLPTRPLVS
+701 GTQTLPTRPL
-713 PGDTLGGGGASLT
+713 
-726 PQVGT
+726 
-731 LSSRKISDL
+731 
-740 PKLTADQWQSWG
+740 
-752 FEPGQDHQW
+752 DHQW

-788 QSLQE
+788 QGLQE
-793 RLTQAQEAQLQ
+793 RLTQVQEAQLQ
-804 AESRLQEAEKQ
+804 AECRLQEAEKQ
-815 NQSLKQELAALREEL
+815 SQALQQEVAELREEL
-830 RARGPGDTKPSN
+830 RARGPGEAKPST
-842 SLIPFLSF
+842 SLIPLLSF
-850 RSSEKDS
+850 RNTEKDS
-857 AKDPGISGEAP
+857 AKDPGNSGEAP
-868 RPGVEPELRPEG
+868 RSGAEAELRPEG
-880 RRSLRLGAVF
+880 RRSLRVGTVF
-890 PRAPATTAAADGPP
+890 PRVPAATTTPAEGPP

-936 GLGCDACGYFCH
+936 GLGCDTCGYFCH
-948 STCAPQAPP
+948 SACAPQAPP

-965 HVALGVHPETGTG
+965 RTALGVHPETGTG

-992 VRRGWQRVFAAL
+992 VRRGWQRVYAAL
-1004 SDSRLLLFDAPDPRL
+1004 SDSRLLLFDVPDPRGSL
-1019 SPASGALLQAL
+1019 ANGVLLQAL

-1052 RDLPRIFRVTASQL
+1052 KDLPRIFRVTASQL
-1066 TVPPATCTVLLLAE
+1066 TVPPTTCTVLLLAE
-1080 SEGERERWLQV
+1080 NEGERERWLQV

-1096 RLLLDTRPRPRP
+1096 RLLLDARPRPRP

-1124 HALCAAIIASQQ
+1124 HTLCAAVI
-1136 LCEKD
+1136 D
-1141 QERLALGTE
+1141 QKRLALGTE

-1162 IFQVGECRRV
+1162 IFQVGDCRRV
-1172 QRLAMSPT
+1172 QRLTVSSA

-1203 SAEAAGAKIPESR
+1203 NAEVSGVKIPESR
-1216 GCQVLAAGRILQA
+1216 GCQALAAGRILQA

-1260 LQAPAPVQSLGLLGD
+1260 LQVPAPVQSLGLLGD
-1275 RLCVGAAGAF
+1275 RLCVGAAGTFA
-1285 MLYPLLNEAAPL
+1285 LYPLLNEAAPL
-1297 ALGADLVSE
+1297 ALGTGLVPE
-1306 ELPPSRGG
+1306 ELPASRGG

-1323 LSLSEFLL
+1323 LSLSELLL
-1331 LFTTAGVYVDSA
+1331 LFATAGVYVDGA

-1348 IHELLWPAVPTGW
+1348 NHELLWPAAPTGW
-1361 VSHPAGYAAPYLTVF
+1361 GYTAPYLTVF
-1376 SENSIDVFDVRKAE
+1376 SENSIDVFDVRRTE

-1400 RPLNPEGS
+1400 RPLNPEGT

-1423 NRLAEKDEFDIPDL
+1423 NPLAEKDEFDIPDL

-1451 RRFSFRVSEEQRQ
+1451 RHFFFRVSEELRQ

-1477 SKLISSPTNF
+1477 SKFISPPTNF

-1493 GPTDGRPRARD
+1493 GPTDRRSSARD
-1504 LPRAPEEK
+1504 GAKEK
-1512 GRGARSSGPQ
+1512 SRGPRSSGPQ
-1522 RPHSFSEAS
+1522 RPHSFSEAL
-1531 RRPASV
+1531 RRPASM
-1537 GSDDLAGDADPLKRK
+1537 GSDGLPGETNPTVKRK

-1558 SESVSCPQGSLSPAA
+1558 SESVSCHQGSLSPTA
-1573 SLLQVSQWGL
+1573 SLIQVSERPRSL
-1583 FPPAFKDRQFCSV
+1583 PP
-1596 LRPSLG
+1596 G
-1602 PETREQAEPIPALA
+1602 PESEGTP
-1616 PKRCALLPVSPHC
+1616 
-1629 GLAWV
+1629 
-1634 GIFTLIVSAV
+1634 
-1644 WPRARCPA
+1644 
-1652 SLSLSR
+1652 
-1658 L
+1658 

>member
-1 MEQRLRA
+1 MERRLRA
-8 LEELARGEAGG
+8 LERLARGEAGG

-45 RSVAQFLSWAS
+45 RNVAQFLSWVS
-56 PFVTKVKELRLQR
+56 PFVAKVKELRLQR

-293 DHLQFPSDVP
+293 DHLQFPPDVP

-311 LIRQLLCHQEERLGR
+311 LIRQLLCRQEERLGR

-375 PGTLLPPSHGTFSG
+375 PGTLPPPSHGTFLG

-402 SPGPESSSE
+402 SPGLESSSE
-411 QVAALEQRL
+411 QLAALERSL
-420 HCLEQEKREL
+420 RCLEQEKAEL
-430 SRKLQEALQIP
+430 SWKLQEALQT
-441 SDHRELEQLR
+441 SSEHRELEQLQ
-451 KEVQTLQDRLSD
+451 KEVQTLQDKLSEMLRD
-463 HSPGQ
+463 SKAPLSQTDGPPAGSPDQ

-477 RLLQELA
+477 QLLQELA
-484 EARAQLQTQEQELRR
+484 EARAGLQSQEQELCR
-499 AQGRQEELLQGRQE
+499 AQGQQEELLRKLQE
-513 AQDREAA
+513 AQEREAA
-520 TASQAQALSS
+520 TANQTHTLNS
-530 QLEEARDARRELQA
+530 QLEEAQDARRELQA
-544 QVATLTREV
+544 QVATLSQEV
-553 TRLQREQERSL
+553 TQLRRQREQSL
-564 EKEPSQVKTV
+564 ERESSQVKVTV
-574 HSTSE
+574 HSASE
-579 TNGMGSPEGGPQEAQ
+579 TNGTRTPEGGAQEAQ
-594 LRKEVAA
+594 LRQEVAA

-608 AHSHG
+608 ARSHG
-613 PSGKEEA
+613 TSGKEEA
-620 LCRLQEENQ
+620 LSWLQEENQ

-644 ELQSKQQLEGERR
+644 EQQSKQRLEGEQR
-657 ETESNWEAQLAD
+657 ETESNWEAQIAD

-683 LQALATKLAEE
+683 LQALATKMAEE

-701 GTQTLPTRPLVS
+701 GTQTLPTRPL
-713 PGDTLGGGGASLT
+713 
-726 PQVGT
+726 
-731 LSSRKISDL
+731 
-740 PKLTADQWQSWG
+740 
-752 FEPGQDHQW
+752 DHQW

-788 QSLQE
+788 QGLQE
-793 RLTQAQEAQLQ
+793 QLTQVQEAQLR
-804 AESRLQEAEKQ
+804 AESGLQEAEKQ
-815 NQSLKQELAALREEL
+815 NQGLQQELAALREEL

-850 RSSEKDS
+850 RSTEKDS
-857 AKDPGISGEAP
+857 AKDSGISGEAP
-868 RPGVEPELRPEG
+868 RPGVEPDLRPEG

-890 PRAPATTAAADGPP
+890 PRAPAANTAPVEGPP
-904 AKPGSHTL
+904 AKPGSHTM

-957 CPVPPELL
+957 CPVPPDRL
-965 HVALGVHPETGTG
+965 HTVLGVHPETGTG

-1037 SATPVLA
+1037 SAIPVLA

-1080 SEGERERWLQV
+1080 SEGEQKCWLQV

-1096 RLLLDTRPRPRP
+1096 QLLRDTRPRPRP

-1124 HALCAAIIASQQ
+1124 HTLCAAIIGETEACQGQADCPVSC
-1136 LCEKD
+1136 LRMGPLTPD
-1141 QERLALGTE
+1141 LLLPLPDRERLALGTE

-1172 QRLAMSPT
+1172 QRLAVSPT

-1203 SAEAAGAKIPESR
+1203 NAEAAGAKIPESR
-1216 GCQVLAAGRILQA
+1216 GCQALAAGRILQA

-1250 PGPWQRRIRE
+1250 PWPWQRRIRE

-1275 RLCVGAAGAF
+1275 RLCVGAAGTF
-1285 MLYPLLNEAAPL
+1285 TLYPLLNEAAPL
-1297 ALGADLVSE
+1297 ALGAGLVPE

-1361 VSHPAGYAAPYLTVF
+1361 GYAAPYLTVF
-1376 SENSIDVFDVRKAE
+1376 SENAIDVFDVRRAE

-1423 NRLAEKDEFDIPDL
+1423 NPLAEKDEFDIPNL

-1451 RRFSFRVSEEQRQ
+1451 RRFFFRVSEEQLQ

-1477 SKLISSPTNF
+1477 SKLISTPTNF

-1493 GPTDGRPRARD
+1493 GPTEGRPTVKD
-1504 LPRAPEEK
+1504 LPLVRAPEEK
-1512 GRGARSSGPQ
+1512 SRGARSSGPQ

-1531 RRPASV
+1531 RRPASMS
-1537 GSDDLAGDADPLKRK
+1537 SDGLPGDLDPMKRK

-1573 SLLQVSQWGL
+1573 SLIQVSEQPRSL
-1583 FPPAFKDRQFCSV
+1583 PPA
-1596 LRPSLG
+1596 
-1602 PETREQAEPIPALA
+1602 PES
-1616 PKRCALLPVSPHC
+1616 KSSP
-1629 GLAWV
+1629 
-1634 GIFTLIVSAV
+1634 
-1644 WPRARCPA
+1644 
-1652 SLSLSR
+1652 
-1658 L
+1658 

>member
-1 MEQRLRA
+1 MEARLRA
-8 LEELARGEAGG
+8 LERLARGEAGG

-31 GLHHELSSAPLRRE
+31 ALHHELSSGPLRRE

-56 PFVTKVKELRLQR
+56 PFVSKVKELRLQR

-81 AFGEVAVVRQRDSG
+81 AFGEVAVVRQRDTG

-132 TALHYAFQDEEYLY
+132 TTLHYAFQDEEYLY

-191 YVHRD
+191 YIHRD

-204 DMNGH
+204 DVNGH

-220 LNNSGMVDSSVA
+220 LNTNGMVDSSVA

-293 DHLQFPSDVP
+293 DHLQFPPDMP
-303 DVPASARD
+303 DVPVSAQD
-311 LIRQLLCHQEERLGR
+311 LIRQLLCRQEERLGR

-346 ATSTAPYIPEL
+346 ASSMAPYIPEL

-375 PGTLLPPSHGTFSG
+375 PGTLPPPSHGAFSG

-402 SPGPESSSE
+402 SHSPESSSE
-411 QVAALEQRL
+411 AWAALERKL
-420 HCLEQEKREL
+420 RCLEQEKVEL
-430 SRKLQEALQIP
+430 SRKHQEALHAP
-441 SDHRELEQLR
+441 TDHRELEQLR
-451 KEVQTLQDRLSD
+451 KEVQTLQERLSEMLRD
-463 HSPGQ
+463 KASLSQLDGPTPGSPGQ
-468 DSDLQQERD
+468 DSDLRQELD
-477 RLLQELA
+477 RLHQELV
-484 EARAQLQTQEQELRR
+484 EGRAGLQAQEQELCR
-499 AQGRQEELLQGRQE
+499 AHGQQEELLQRLQE
-513 AQDREAA
+513 AQEREAA
-520 TASQAQALSS
+520 TAIQTQALSS
-530 QLEEARDARRELQA
+530 QLEEARAAQRELEA
-544 QVATLTREV
+544 QVSSLSRQVMQLQGQWEQ
-553 TRLQREQERSL
+553 RLEESSRA
-564 EKEPSQVKTV
+564 KTI
-574 HSTSE
+574 HTASE
-579 TNGMGSPEGGPQEAQ
+579 TNGMGPPEGGPQEAQ

-601 LRVQLEQ
+601 LREQLEQ
-608 AHSHG
+608 AHSHR

-620 LCRLQEENQ
+620 LCQLQEENR
-629 RLSQEQERLVEELER
+629 RLSREQERLEAELAQEQ
-644 ELQSKQQLEGERR
+644 ESKQRLEGERR

-683 LQALATKLAEE
+683 LQALATKMAEE

-701 GTQTLPTRPLVS
+701 GTQTLPARPL
-713 PGDTLGGGGASLT
+713 
-726 PQVGT
+726 
-731 LSSRKISDL
+731 
-740 PKLTADQWQSWG
+740 
-752 FEPGQDHQW
+752 DHQW
-761 KARRLQKMEASARLE
+761 KARRLQKLEASARLE
-776 LQSALEAEIRAK
+776 LQSALGAEIRAK
-788 QSLQE
+788 QGLQE
-793 RLTQAQEAQLQ
+793 RLTQVQEAQLQ
-804 AESRLQEAEKQ
+804 AERRLQEAEKQ
-815 NQSLKQELAALREEL
+815 SQALQQELAMLREEL

-857 AKDPGISGEAP
+857 VKDPGISGEAT
-868 RPGVEPELRPEG
+868 RHGGEPELRPEG
-880 RRSLRLGAVF
+880 RRSLRMGAVF
-890 PRAPATTAAADGPP
+890 PRAPAAHTASTEGLP

-948 STCAPQAPP
+948 TTCAPQAPP
-957 CPVPPELL
+957 CPVPPDLL
-965 HVALGVHPETGTG
+965 RTALGVHPETGTG

-1019 SPASGALLQAL
+1019 SPPSGALLQVL

-1052 RDLPRIFRVTASQL
+1052 RDLPRIFRVTTSQL
-1066 TVPPATCTVLLLAE
+1066 AVPPTTCTVLLLAE

-1096 RLLLDTRPRPRP
+1096 RLLLDARPRPRP

-1124 HALCAAIIASQQ
+1124 HTLCAAI
-1136 LCEKD
+1136 LD
-1141 QERLALGTE
+1141 QDRLALGTE

-1172 QRLAMSPT
+1172 QQLALSPS

-1203 SAEAAGAKIPESR
+1203 NIEVAGAKIPESR
-1216 GCQVLAAGRILQA
+1216 GCQALAAGSILQA

-1260 LQAPAPVQSLGLLGD
+1260 LQAPATVQSLELLGD
-1275 RLCVGAAGAF
+1275 RLCVGAAGGFA
-1285 MLYPLLNEAAPL
+1285 LYPLLNEAAPL
-1297 ALGADLVSE
+1297 ALGAGLVPE

-1331 LFTTAGVYVDSA
+1331 LFTTAGIYVDGA

-1348 IHELLWPAVPTGW
+1348 GHELLWPAAPMGW
-1361 VSHPAGYAAPYLTVF
+1361 GYAAPYLTVF
-1376 SENSIDVFDVRKAE
+1376 SENSIDVFDVRRAE

-1423 NRLAEKDEFDIPDL
+1423 NQLAEKDEFDIPDL

-1451 RRFSFRVSEEQRQ
+1451 RRFFFRVSEEQQ
-1464 QQRREMLKDPFVR
+1464 KQQRREMLKDPFVR
-1477 SKLISSPTNF
+1477 SKLISPPTNF

-1493 GPTDGRPRARD
+1493 GPANGRPGARD
-1504 LPRAPEEK
+1504 TSRALEEK
-1512 GRGARSSGPQ
+1512 GRVSRGSGPQ
-1522 RPHSFSEAS
+1522 RPHSFSEAL
-1531 RRPASV
+1531 RRPASM
-1537 GSDDLAGDADPLKRK
+1537 GSEGLGGDTDPMKKK

-1558 SESVSCPQGSLSPAA
+1558 SESVSCPQGSLSPAT
-1573 SLLQVSQWGL
+1573 SLMQVSE
-1583 FPPAFKDRQFCSV
+1583 
-1596 LRPSLG
+1596 RPRSLPLS
-1602 PETREQAEPIPALA
+1602 PELES
-1616 PKRCALLPVSPHC
+1616 SP
-1629 GLAWV
+1629 
-1634 GIFTLIVSAV
+1634 
-1644 WPRARCPA
+1644 
-1652 SLSLSR
+1652 
-1658 L
+1658 

>member
-1 MEQRLRA
+1 SAMERRLRA
-8 LEELARGEAGG
+8 LERLARGEAGG

-45 RSVAQFLSWAS
+45 RNVAQFLSWAS
-56 PFVTKVKELRLQR
+56 PFVAKVKELRLQR

-132 TALHYAFQDEEYLY
+132 TALHYAFQDEEFLY

-303 DVPASARD
+303 DVPATAQD
-311 LIRQLLCHQEERLGR
+311 LIRRLLCRQEERLGR

-367 VDDDTLNH
+367 VDDDTLNEPVSSGFH
-375 PGTLLPPSHGTFSG
+375 CTRKTALTLAGQG
-389 HHLPFVGFTYTSG
+389 K
-402 SPGPESSSE
+402 PEVLQSSCWVE
-411 QVAALEQRL
+411 DEALAF
-420 HCLEQEKREL
+420 
-430 SRKLQEALQIP
+430 RKL
-441 SDHRELEQLR
+441 
-451 KEVQTLQDRLSD
+451 T
-463 HSPGQ
+463 G
-468 DSDLQQERD
+468 
-477 RLLQELA
+477 
-484 EARAQLQTQEQELRR
+484 
-499 AQGRQEELLQGRQE
+499 
-513 AQDREAA
+513 
-520 TASQAQALSS
+520 
-530 QLEEARDARRELQA
+530 
-544 QVATLTREV
+544 
-553 TRLQREQERSL
+553 
-564 EKEPSQVKTV
+564 
-574 HSTSE
+574 
-579 TNGMGSPEGGPQEAQ
+579 
-594 LRKEVAA
+594 
-601 LRVQLEQ
+601 
-608 AHSHG
+608 
-613 PSGKEEA
+613 
-620 LCRLQEENQ
+620 
-629 RLSQEQERLVEELER
+629 LVEELER
-644 ELQSKQQLEGERR
+644 EQQSKQQLEGERR
-657 ETESNWEAQLAD
+657 ETESNWEAQIAD

-683 LQALATKLAEE
+683 LQALATKMAEE
-694 LESLRNV
+694 LESIRNV
-701 GTQTLPTRPLVS
+701 GTQTLP
-713 PGDTLGGGGASLT
+713 
-726 PQVGT
+726 
-731 LSSRKISDL
+731 
-740 PKLTADQWQSWG
+740 
-752 FEPGQDHQW
+752 W

-793 RLTQAQEAQLQ
+793 QLTHMQEAQLGT
-804 AESRLQEAEKQ
+804 R
-815 NQSLKQELAALREEL
+815 
-830 RARGPGDTKPSN
+830 PSC
-842 SLIPFLSF
+842 
-850 RSSEKDS
+850 RVSEDLL
-857 AKDPGISGEAP
+857 G
-868 RPGVEPELRPEG
+868 
-880 RRSLRLGAVF
+880 SLRVHHGWPTTLG
-890 PRAPATTAAADGPP
+890 TAAVSLSAHLTV
-904 AKPGSHTL
+904 PGSHAL

-920 TKCLRC
+920 TKCLLC

-948 STCAPQAPP
+948 SACVPQAPP
-957 CPVPPELL
+957 CPVPPDHLRT
-965 HVALGVHPETGTG
+965 ALGVHPETGTG

-1019 SPASGALLQAL
+1019 KAMWSLTSPM
-1030 DLRDPQF
+1030 DLPRDPQF

-1044 SDVIHAQS
+1044 SDVIHAQT

-1066 TVPPATCTVLLLAE
+1066 MVPPAVCTVLLLAE
-1080 SEGERERWLQV
+1080 SEAERERWLQV

-1096 RLLLDTRPRPRP
+1096 RLLLDSRPRPRP

-1124 HALCAAIIASQQ
+1124 HALCAAII
-1136 LCEKD
+1136 D

-1172 QRLAMSPT
+1172 QRLAVSPM

-1188 GRGPSVRLFALAELE
+1188 GRGPSVRLFALAKLE
-1203 SAEAAGAKIPESR
+1203 SAEVVGAKIPESR
-1216 GCQVLAAGRILQA
+1216 GCQALAAGRILQA

-1285 MLYPLLNEAAPL
+1285 ALYPLLNEAAPL
-1297 ALGADLVSE
+1297 PLGASLVPE

-1348 IHELLWPAVPTGW
+1348 VHELLWPAVPT
-1361 VSHPAGYAAPYLTVF
+1361 VSCPAGYAAPYLTVF
-1376 SENSIDVFDVRKAE
+1376 SENSIDVFDVRKTE

-1408 LFLYG
+1408 LFLFG

-1451 RRFSFRVSEEQRQ
+1451 RHFSFRVSEEQRQ
-1464 QQRREMLKDPFVR
+1464 QRRREMLKDPFVR
-1477 SKLISSPTNF
+1477 SKLISPPTNF

-1493 GPTDGRPRARD
+1493 GPTDGKPGARTQPPVSSPRPITSLPGGAQPISGPSGALEPLAARCLPRGLRPRHPRLARPRSQAQQLQRHLLRIRSPGQPRWLSGLA
-1504 LPRAPEEK
+1504 LPSA
-1512 GRGARSSGPQ
+1512 
-1522 RPHSFSEAS
+1522 
-1531 RRPASV
+1531 
-1537 GSDDLAGDADPLKRK
+1537 
-1552 PWTSLS
+1552 
-1558 SESVSCPQGSLSPAA
+1558 QGSWSPGIE
-1573 SLLQVSQWGL
+1573 SRIGL
-1583 FPPAFKDRQFCSV
+1583 PA
-1596 LRPSLG
+1596 
-1602 PETREQAEPIPALA
+1602 
-1616 PKRCALLPVSPHC
+1616 
-1629 GLAWV
+1629 
-1634 GIFTLIVSAV
+1634 
-1644 WPRARCPA
+1644 
-1652 SLSLSR
+1652 
-1658 L
+1658 

>member
-1 MEQRLRA
+1 MERRLRA
-8 LEELARGEAGG
+8 LERLARGEAGG

-45 RSVAQFLSWAS
+45 RNVAQFLSWAS
-56 PFVTKVKELRLQR
+56 PFVAKVKELRLQR

-112 ETACFR
+112 ETACFQ

-132 TALHYAFQDEEYLY
+132 TALHYAFQDDEYLVRRLGKY

-172 AQFYLAEMVL
+172 AQ
-182 AIHSLHQLG
+182 
-191 YVHRD
+191 D

-303 DVPASARD
+303 DVPATARD
-311 LIRQLLCHQEERLGR
+311 LIRQLLCRQEGRLGR

-375 PGTLLPPSHGTFSG
+375 PGTLPPPSHGAFSG

-402 SPGPESSSE
+402 SPSPESSSE
-411 QVAALEQRL
+411 QLAGLEQQL
-420 HCLEQEKREL
+420 HCLEQEKMEL
-430 SRKLQEALQIP
+430 SRKLQEALQVS
-441 SDHRELEQLR
+441 SDHRELERLR
-451 KEVQTLQDRLSD
+451 KEVQTLRGRLSETPRD
-463 HSPGQ
+463 SKAQTEGGSLGQ
-468 DSDLQQERD
+468 DCDLRQERD
-477 RLLQELA
+477 RLVRELA
-484 EARAQLQTQEQELRR
+484 EAQAGLRGQAQELRR
-499 AQGRQEELLQGRQE
+499 AQKRQEDLLQRLQE
-513 AQDREAA
+513 AQEREAA
-520 TASQAQALSS
+520 TASQTQALSS
-530 QLEEARDARRELQA
+530 QLEEAQNSSRRLQA
-544 QVATLTREV
+544 QVATLCREV
-553 TRLQREQERSL
+553 TQLQRQRERSL
-564 EKEPSQVKTV
+564 EKESFRVKVTI
-574 HSTSE
+574 HTASE
-579 TNGMGSPEGGPQEAQ
+579 TNGTGLPEGGPQEAQ

-608 AHSHG
+608 ARG
-613 PSGKEEA
+613 RGLSGKEEA
-620 LCRLQEENQ
+620 LCQLQEENR
-629 RLSQEQERLVEELER
+629 RLSLEQERLVEELER
-644 ELQSKQQLEGERR
+644 EQQSKQQLEGERR
-657 ETESNWEAQLAD
+657 ETESNWEAQIAD
-669 ILSWVNDEKVSRGY
+669 ILSWVNDEKSSRGY
-683 LQALATKLAEE
+683 LQALATKMAEE
-694 LESLRNV
+694 LE
-701 GTQTLPTRPLVS
+701 
-713 PGDTLGGGGASLT
+713 
-726 PQVGT
+726 
-731 LSSRKISDL
+731 
-740 PKLTADQWQSWG
+740 
-752 FEPGQDHQW
+752 
-761 KARRLQKMEASARLE
+761 LE

-793 RLTQAQEAQLQ
+793 RLTQMQEAQLQ

-815 NQSLKQELAALREEL
+815 NQGLQQELAALREGL
-830 RARGPGDTKPSN
+830 VARGAGDTKPSN
-842 SLIPFLSF
+842 SLIPFLSL

-857 AKDPGISGEAP
+857 AKDPGLSGEAP

-880 RRSLRLGAVF
+880 RRSLRLGAVL
-890 PRAPATTAAADGPP
+890 PKAPAAPTAPAEGPP
-904 AKPGSHTL
+904 VKPGSHTL

-948 STCAPQAPP
+948 SACAPQAPP
-957 CPVPPELL
+957 CPVPPDLL
-965 HVALGVHPETGTG
+965 HAALGVHPETGTG

-1066 TVPPATCTVLLLAE
+1066 TVPPAVCTVLLLAE
-1080 SEGERERWLQV
+1080 SEAERERWLQV

-1124 HALCAAIIASQQ
+1124 HALCAAVI
-1136 LCEKD
+1136 D
-1141 QERLALGTE
+1141 QDRLALGTE
-1150 EGLFVIHLHSND
+1150 DGLFVIHLHRND

-1172 QRLAMSPT
+1172 QRLAVSPA

-1188 GRGPSVRLFALAELE
+1188 GRGPSVRLFALAKLE
-1203 SAEAAGAKIPESR
+1203 SAEVVGAKIPESR
-1216 GCQVLAAGRILQA
+1216 GCQVLAAGCILQA

-1285 MLYPLLNEAAPL
+1285 ALYPLLNEAAPL
-1297 ALGADLVSE
+1297 ALGAGLVPE

-1361 VSHPAGYAAPYLTVF
+1361 GYAAPYLTVF

-1408 LFLYG
+1408 LFLFG

-1423 NRLAEKDEFDIPDL
+1423 NRLAGEDVRVQATDGPWGLRSTVRLSAAPTEKDEFDIPDL

-1451 RRFSFRVSEEQRQ
+1451 RHFFFRVSEEQRQ
-1464 QQRREMLKDPFVR
+1464 QRRREMLKDPFVR
-1477 SKLISSPTNF
+1477 SKLISPPTNF

-1493 GPTDGRPRARD
+1493 GPTDGKPSARD
-1504 LPRAPEEK
+1504 LPRAPEGK
-1512 GRGARSSGPQ
+1512 GRGTRGSGPQ

-1537 GSDDLAGDADPLKRK
+1537 GSDGLAGDADASKD
-1552 PWTSLS
+1552 
-1558 SESVSCPQGSLSPAA
+1558 SPAA
-1573 SLLQVSQWGL
+1573 STASNSEEEALDISVQRVRVL
-1583 FPPAFKDRQFCSV
+1583 PPGISEPRRLPDTDPV
-1596 LRPSLG
+1596 LG
-1602 PETREQAEPIPALA
+1602 PEAREQAEPIPALD
-1616 PKRCALLPVSPHC
+1616 PKR
-1629 GLAWV
+1629 
-1634 GIFTLIVSAV
+1634 
-1644 WPRARCPA
+1644 
-1652 SLSLSR
+1652 SR
-1658 L
+1658 LVPTVGPNRPGGRSA

>member
-1 MEQRLRA
+1 MERRLRA
-8 LEELARGEAGG
+8 LERLARGEAGG

-45 RSVAQFLSWAS
+45 RNVAQFLSWAS

-253 YGPQCDWWS
+253 YGQQCDWWS

-293 DHLQFPSDVP
+293 DHLQFPLDVP
-303 DVPASARD
+303 GVPASAQD
-311 LIRQLLCHQEERLGR
+311 LIRQLLCRQEERLGR

-338 EGVDWERL
+338 EGVDWEQL

-357 RGPMDTSNFD
+357 RGPIDTSNFD
-367 VDDDTLNH
+367 VDDDTPNY
-375 PGTLLPPSHGTFSG
+375 PGTLPPPSHGAFSG
-389 HHLPFVGFTYTSG
+389 HHLPFVGFTYTSAR
-402 SPGPESSSE
+402 PGPESGSE
-411 QVAALEQRL
+411 QLAALEQKL
-420 HCLEQEKREL
+420 HCLEQEKMEM
-430 SRKLQEALQIP
+430 SRKLQEALQSP
-441 SDHRELEQLR
+441 SDRRELEQLR
-451 KEVQTLQDRLSD
+451 KEVQPLQDRLAEMLKNNKAPLSQMD
-463 HSPGQ
+463 GPPAGSPGQ
-468 DSDLQQERD
+468 TSDPQQERD

-484 EARAQLQTQEQELRR
+484 EAKARLQVQKQDLCR
-499 AQGRQEELLQGRQE
+499 AQGGQEELLQRLQE
-513 AQDREAA
+513 AQEREVAM
-520 TASQAQALSS
+520 ASQTQALGS
-530 QLEEARDARRELQA
+530 QLEATQDARRELQA
-544 QVATLTREV
+544 QVAALNREV
-553 TRLQREQERSL
+553 TQLRRQQQRSL
-564 EKEPSQVKTV
+564 EKESSQVKTV
-574 HSTSE
+574 HTTSE
-579 TNGMGSPEGGPQEAQ
+579 TNGTGSPERPQEAQ

-601 LRVQLEQ
+601 LCVQLEQ
-608 AHSHG
+608 AHRHG
-613 PSGKEEA
+613 LSGKEEV
-620 LCRLQEENQ
+620 LHQLQEENR
-629 RLSQEQERLVEELER
+629 RLSQEQERLVQELER
-644 ELQSKQQLEGERR
+644 EQQSKQQLEGERR
-657 ETESNWEAQLAD
+657 ETESNWEAQIAD

-683 LQALATKLAEE
+683 LQALATKMAEE

-701 GTQTLPTRPLVS
+701 GTQTLPARPL
-713 PGDTLGGGGASLT
+713 
-726 PQVGT
+726 
-731 LSSRKISDL
+731 
-740 PKLTADQWQSWG
+740 
-752 FEPGQDHQW
+752 DHQW

-793 RLTQAQEAQLQ
+793 RLTQVQEAQLR
-804 AESRLQEAEKQ
+804 AESHLQEAKRQ
-815 NQSLKQELAALREEL
+815 NQSLQQELAALRDEL
-830 RARGPGDTKPSN
+830 RAHGPGDAKASN

-850 RSSEKDS
+850 RSPEKES
-857 AKDPGISGEAP
+857 AKDPGNSGEAP
-868 RPGVEPELRPEG
+868 RSGVEPELRPEG
-880 RRSLRLGAVF
+880 RRSLRRGAVF
-890 PRAPATTAAADGPP
+890 PRVSAATAAPAEGPP
-904 AKPGSHTL
+904 AKPGSHML
-912 RPRSFPSP
+912 RPRSFLSP

-936 GLGCDACGYFCH
+936 GLGCDVCGYFCH

-957 CPVPPELL
+957 CPVPPDLL
-965 HVALGVHPETGTG
+965 HVALGVHPETGRG

-992 VRRGWQRVFAAL
+992 VRRGWQRVFATL

-1019 SPASGALLQAL
+1019 SPANGALLQVL

-1044 SDVIHAQS
+1044 SDVIHAPS
-1052 RDLPRIFRVTASQL
+1052 KDLPRIFRVTASQL

-1080 SEGERERWLQV
+1080 SAGERERWLQV

-1096 RLLLDTRPRPRP
+1096 RLLQDTQPRPRL

-1124 HALCAAIIASQQ
+1124 HALCAAII
-1136 LCEKD
+1136 D

-1172 QRLAMSPT
+1172 QRLAVIPT
-1180 AGLLVVLC
+1180 VGLLVVLC
-1188 GRGPSVRLFALAELE
+1188 GRGPSVRLFAVAALE
-1203 SAEAAGAKIPESR
+1203 NIEVAGTKIPESR
-1216 GCQVLAAGRILQA
+1216 GCQTLVAGRILQA
-1229 RTPVLCV
+1229 RTPVLCM
-1236 AVKRQVLCYQLGPG
+1236 AIKRQVLCYQLGPG
-1250 PGPWQRRIRE
+1250 PGPWQHRIRE

-1285 MLYPLLNEAAPL
+1285 LLYPLLNEAAPL
-1297 ALGADLVSE
+1297 VLGTGLVPE
-1306 ELPPSRGG
+1306 DLPPSRGG

-1323 LSLSEFLL
+1323 VSLSEFLL
-1331 LFTTAGVYVDSA
+1331 LFTTAGVYMDSA

-1348 IHELLWPAVPTGW
+1348 IPELLWPAAPTGW
-1361 VSHPAGYAAPYLTVF
+1361 GYAAPYLTVF

-1423 NRLAEKDEFDIPDL
+1423 NLLAEKDEFDIPDL
-1437 TDNSRR
+1437 TDNSWR

-1451 RRFSFRVSEEQRQ
+1451 RRFFFRLSEEQRQ
-1464 QQRREMLKDPFVR
+1464 QRRREMLKDPFVR
-1477 SKLISSPTNF
+1477 SKLISPPTNF
-1487 NHLVHV
+1487 NHL
-1493 GPTDGRPRARD
+1493 
-1504 LPRAPEEK
+1504 APEGK
-1512 GRGARSSGPQ
+1512 GRSARSSGPQ
-1522 RPHSFSEAS
+1522 RPHSFSEAP
-1531 RRPASV
+1531 RRPASM
-1537 GSDDLAGDADPLKRK
+1537 GSDGLAGDADPTVKRK

-1558 SESVSCPQGSLSPAA
+1558 NESVSCSQGSLSPAA
-1573 SLLQVSQWGL
+1573 SLIQIQSSILLPSESLNSSYQL
-1583 FPPAFKDRQFCSV
+1583 IPPALFLTS
-1596 LRPSLG
+1596 PSHPCITHFL
-1602 PETREQAEPIPALA
+1602 IILA
-1616 PKRCALLPVSPHC
+1616 PLLAV
-1629 GLAWV
+1629 
-1634 GIFTLIVSAV
+1634 TLPI
-1644 WPRARCPA
+1644 
-1652 SLSLSR
+1652 LFQF
-1658 L
+1658 

>member
-1 MEQRLRA
+1 MERRLRA
-8 LEELARGEAGG
+8 LEQLARGEAGG

-45 RSVAQFLSWAS
+45 RNVAQFLSWAG

-132 TALHYAFQDEEYLY
+132 TTLHYAFQDEEYLY

-220 LNNSGMVDSSVA
+220 LNNNGMVDSSVA

-293 DHLQFPSDVP
+293 DHLQFPADAP
-303 DVPASARD
+303 DVPASAQD
-311 LIRQLLCHQEERLGR
+311 LIRQLLCRQEERLGR

-357 RGPMDTSNFD
+357 RGPVDTSNFD

-375 PGTLLPPSHGTFSG
+375 PGTLPPPSHGAFSG

-411 QVAALEQRL
+411 QLPALERKL
-420 HCLEQEKREL
+420 RCLEQEKTEL
-430 SRKLQEALQIP
+430 SRKLQEALQVS
-441 SDHRELEQLR
+441 SDHRELERLQ
-451 KEVQTLQDRLSD
+451 KEVQTLRHRLSETPRGSKASLSQTD
-463 HSPGQ
+463 GGSPGR
-468 DSDLQQERD
+468 DSDLRQERD
-477 RLLQELA
+477 RLLRELA
-484 EARAQLQTQEQELRR
+484 EAQAGLQAQAGELCRAQE
-499 AQGRQEELLQGRQE
+499 RQEELLQRLRE
-513 AQDREAA
+513 AQEREAA
-520 TASQAQALSS
+520 TASQTQALSS
-530 QLEEARDARRELQA
+530 RLEEAQDTSRRTIHA
-544 QVATLTREV
+544 A
-553 TRLQREQERSL
+553 
-564 EKEPSQVKTV
+564 
-574 HSTSE
+574 SE
-579 TNGMGSPEGGPQEAQ
+579 TNGTGLPEGGPQEAQ

-608 AHSHG
+608 ARGHG
-613 PSGKEEA
+613 LSGKEEA

-629 RLSQEQERLVEELER
+629 RLSLEQERLVEELER
-644 ELQSKQQLEGERR
+644 EQQSKQQLEGERR
-657 ETESNWEAQLAD
+657 ETESNWEAQIAD

-683 LQALATKLAEE
+683 LQALATKMAEE

-701 GTQTLPTRPLVS
+701 GTQTPPTRPL
-713 PGDTLGGGGASLT
+713 
-726 PQVGT
+726 
-731 LSSRKISDL
+731 
-740 PKLTADQWQSWG
+740 
-752 FEPGQDHQW
+752 DHQW

-793 RLTQAQEAQLQ
+793 QLTQVQEARRQ
-804 AESRLQEAEKQ
+804 ADSRLQEAEQ
-815 NQSLKQELAALREEL
+815 QSRGLRQELAALREEL
-830 RARGPGDTKPSN
+830 QARGPADTKPSN
-842 SLIPFLSF
+842 SLIPFLSL

-857 AKDPGISGEAP
+857 TKDPGISGEAL
-868 RPGVEPELRPEG
+868 RPGMEPELKPEG
-880 RRSLRLGAVF
+880 RRSLRLGKFLPQRSA
-890 PRAPATTAAADGPP
+890 PRGAGRGGGTQPFCR
-904 AKPGSHTL
+904 PGSHSL

-948 STCAPQAPP
+948 SACAPQAPP
-957 CPVPPELL
+957 CPVPPDLL
-965 HVALGVHPETGTG
+965 RTALGVHPETGTG

-1066 TVPPATCTVLLLAE
+1066 TVPPAMCTVLLLAE
-1080 SEGERERWLQV
+1080 SEAERERWLQV

-1124 HALCAAIIASQQ
+1124 HALCAAII
-1136 LCEKD
+1136 D

-1172 QRLAMSPT
+1172 QRLAVSPT

-1188 GRGPSVRLFALAELE
+1188 GRGPSVRLFALAKLE
-1203 SAEAAGAKIPESR
+1203 SAEVAGAKIPESR
-1216 GCQVLAAGRILQA
+1216 GCQVLAAGCILQA

-1275 RLCVGAAGAF
+1275 RLCVGAAGTFA
-1285 MLYPLLNEAAPL
+1285 LYPLLNEAAPL
-1297 ALGADLVSE
+1297 ALGASLVPE

-1331 LFTTAGVYVDSA
+1331 LFATAGVYVDSA

-1348 IHELLWPAVPTGW
+1348 VHELLWPAVPTGW
-1361 VSHPAGYAAPYLTVF
+1361 GYAAPYLTVF

-1408 LFLYG
+1408 LFLFG

-1451 RRFSFRVSEEQRQ
+1451 RHFFFRVSEEQRQ
-1464 QQRREMLKDPFVR
+1464 QRRRELLKDPFVR
-1477 SKLISSPTNF
+1477 SKLISPPSNF

-1493 GPTDGRPRARD
+1493 GPTDGKPGARD
-1504 LPRAPEEK
+1504 LPPQAPGGK
-1512 GRGARSSGPQ
+1512 GRGTRGSGPQ

-1537 GSDDLAGDADPLKRK
+1537 GSDGLTGDADAMKRK

-1558 SESVSCPQGSLSPAA
+1558 SESVSCSQGSLSPAD
-1573 SLLQVSQWGL
+1573 SLIQVSERPRSL
-1583 FPPAFKDRQFCSV
+1583 PPA
-1596 LRPSLG
+1596 
-1602 PETREQAEPIPALA
+1602 PESEG
-1616 PKRCALLPVSPHC
+1616 SP
-1629 GLAWV
+1629 
-1634 GIFTLIVSAV
+1634 
-1644 WPRARCPA
+1644 
-1652 SLSLSR
+1652 
-1658 L
+1658 

>member
-1 MEQRLRA
+1 MERRLRA
-8 LEELARGEAGG
+8 LERLARGEAGG

-45 RSVAQFLSWAS
+45 RNVAQFLSWVS
-56 PFVTKVKELRLQR
+56 PFVAKVKELRLQR

-196 VKPDNVLL
+196 VKPDNILL

-293 DHLQFPSDVP
+293 DHLQFPPDVP

-311 LIRQLLCHQEERLGR
+311 LIRQLLCRQEERLGR

-346 ATSTAPYIPEL
+346 ATCTAPYIPEL

-375 PGTLLPPSHGTFSG
+375 PGTLPPPSHGTFLG

-411 QVAALEQRL
+411 QLAPLERKL
-420 HCLEQEKREL
+420 RCLEQEKLEL
-430 SRKLQEALQIP
+430 SRKLQEALQTP

-451 KEVQTLQDRLSD
+451 KEVQALQDRLSGTLGD
-463 HSPGQ
+463 SKADGCPTGSPSH
-468 DSDLQQERD
+468 DSDLRQERNQ
-477 RLLQELA
+477 LLQELA
-484 EARAQLQTQEQELRR
+484 EARAGQQAQARELRE
-499 AQGRQEELLQGRQE
+499 AKGRQEELLRKLQE
-513 AQDREAA
+513 AQEREAA
-520 TASQAQALSS
+520 MASQTQALNS
-530 QLEEARDARRELQA
+530 QLEEARDAQSQLQA
-544 QVATLTREV
+544 QVAALKRDV
-553 TRLQREQERSL
+553 TQLQRQREQSP
-564 EKEPSQVKTV
+564 EKASPQVKLTV
-574 HSTSE
+574 HTTSE
-579 TNGMGSPEGGPQEAQ
+579 TNGTGSPEGGGPQETQ
-594 LRKEVAA
+594 LKQEVAA
-601 LRVQLEQ
+601 LRAQLEQ
-608 AHSHG
+608 ARGQG

-620 LCRLQEENQ
+620 LCRLQEENR
-629 RLSQEQERLVEELER
+629 RLSQEQERLMEELER
-644 ELQSKQQLEGERR
+644 EQQSKQRLEGEQR
-657 ETESNWEAQLAD
+657 ETESNWEAQIAD

-683 LQALATKLAEE
+683 LQALATKMAEE

-701 GTQTLPTRPLVS
+701 GTQTLPSRPL
-713 PGDTLGGGGASLT
+713 
-726 PQVGT
+726 
-731 LSSRKISDL
+731 
-740 PKLTADQWQSWG
+740 
-752 FEPGQDHQW
+752 DHQW

-788 QSLQE
+788 QGLQE
-793 RLTQAQEAQLQ
+793 RLTQAQEAQLR
-804 AESRLQEAEKQ
+804 AESRLQEAEKRHQ
-815 NQSLKQELAALREEL
+815 ALQQELAVLREEL
-830 RARGPGDTKPSN
+830 RARGPADTKPSN

-850 RSSEKDS
+850 RSSEDS
-857 AKDPGISGEAP
+857 AKDAGTSGE
-868 RPGVEPELRPEG
+868 VPELRPEG

-890 PRAPATTAAADGPP
+890 PRTPAATTPP
-904 AKPGSHTL
+904 AESPPVKPGSHAL

-936 GLGCDACGYFCH
+936 GLGCDVCGYFCH
-948 STCAPQAPP
+948 PTCAPQAPP
-957 CPVPPELL
+957 CPVPPDLL
-965 HVALGVHPETGTG
+965 HTALGVHPETGTG

-1004 SDSRLLLFDAPDPRL
+1004 SDSRLLLFDAPDPKL

-1037 SATPVLA
+1037 SAAPVLA
-1044 SDVIHAQS
+1044 PDVIHAQS
-1052 RDLPRIFRVTASQL
+1052 KDLPRIFRAPAETSLPLGVRLSRLAWVTASQL
-1066 TVPPATCTVLLLAE
+1066 TVPPAMCTVLLLAD

-1096 RLLLDTRPRPRP
+1096 RLLLDARPRPRP

-1124 HALCAAIIASQQ
+1124 HALCAAVV
-1136 LCEKD
+1136 D

-1172 QRLAMSPT
+1172 QRLAVSPA
-1180 AGLLVVLC
+1180 AGLLVALC

-1203 SAEAAGAKIPESR
+1203 NVEAAGTKIPESR
-1216 GCQVLAAGRILQA
+1216 GCQALAAGRILQA

-1275 RLCVGAAGAF
+1275 RLCVGAAGTFA
-1285 MLYPLLNEAAPL
+1285 LYPLLNEAAPL
-1297 ALGADLVSE
+1297 ALGAGLVPE

-1348 IHELLWPAVPTGW
+1348 MQELLWPAAPTGW
-1361 VSHPAGYAAPYLTVF
+1361 GYAAPYLTVF
-1376 SENSIDVFDVRKAE
+1376 SENAIDVFDVRRAE

-1408 LFLYG
+1408 LFLFG

-1423 NRLAEKDEFDIPDL
+1423 NPLAEKDEFDIPNL

-1451 RRFSFRVSEEQRQ
+1451 RRFFFRVSEEGLQ

-1477 SKLISSPTNF
+1477 SKLISTPTNF

-1493 GPTDGRPRARD
+1493 GPADGRPSARD
-1504 LPRAPEEK
+1504 LPPVAAEEK
-1512 GRGARSSGPQ
+1512 GRGARGSGPQ

-1531 RRPASV
+1531 RRPASM
-1537 GSDDLAGDADPLKRK
+1537 GSDGLAKDADPSKDSLTASA
-1552 PWTSLS
+1552 TSASLPHVFTPFGRFKSDPGFSSPRSSCSWS
-1558 SESVSCPQGSLSPAA
+1558 SEEEALDFSVQRICVLPPGISEPCGFPDTGLRTTPEPPPSP
-1573 SLLQVSQWGL
+1573 
-1583 FPPAFKDRQFCSV
+1583 
-1596 LRPSLG
+1596 
-1602 PETREQAEPIPALA
+1602 
-1616 PKRCALLPVSPHC
+1616 
-1629 GLAWV
+1629 
-1634 GIFTLIVSAV
+1634 
-1644 WPRARCPA
+1644 
-1652 SLSLSR
+1652 
-1658 L
+1658 

>member
-1 MEQRLRA
+1 
-8 LEELARGEAGG
+8 
-19 GPGLDGL
+19 
-26 LDLLL
+26 
-31 GLHHELSSAPLRRE
+31 
-45 RSVAQFLSWAS
+45 
-56 PFVTKVKELRLQR
+56 
-69 DDFEILKVIGRG
+69 
-81 AFGEVAVVRQRDSG
+81 
-95 QIFAM
+95 M

-132 TALHYAFQDEEYLY
+132 TALHYAFQDDEYLY

-293 DHLQFPSDVP
+293 DHLQFPSDAP
-303 DVPASARD
+303 DVPATARD
-311 LIRQLLCHQEERLGR
+311 LIRQLLCRQEERLGR

-338 EGVDWERL
+338 EGVDWEQL

-375 PGTLLPPSHGTFSG
+375 PGTLPPPSHGAFSG

-411 QVAALEQRL
+411 RLAGLERQLDR
-420 HCLEQEKREL
+420 LEQEKMEL
-430 SRKLQEALQIP
+430 SRELQEVLQVS
-441 SDHRELEQLR
+441 SDPQELERLR
-451 KEVQTLQDRLSD
+451 KEVQTLQDRLSETPRD
-463 HSPGQ
+463 SEDWTDGGSPGQ
-468 DSDLQQERD
+468 DGDLRRERD
-477 RLLQELA
+477 WLVRELA
-484 EARAQLQTQEQELRR
+484 EAQAGLRAQAQALRR
-499 AQGRQEELLQGRQE
+499 AQERQDELLQRLHE
-513 AQDREAA
+513 AQEREAA
-520 TASQAQALSS
+520 AASQMQALSS
-530 QLEEARDARRELQA
+530 QLEEAQESSRKLQA
-544 QVATLTREV
+544 QVATLCREV
-553 TRLQREQERSL
+553 TQLQRQRERSL
-564 EKEPSQVKTV
+564 EKESFRVKTI
-574 HSTSE
+574 HTASE
-579 TNGMGSPEGGPQEAQ
+579 TNGTGLPESRPQEAQ

-608 AHSHG
+608 ARGHG
-613 PSGKEEA
+613 LSGKEEA
-620 LCRLQEENQ
+620 LCRLEEENR
-629 RLSQEQERLVEELER
+629 RLSLEQERLVEELER
-644 ELQSKQQLEGERR
+644 EQQSKQQLEGERR
-657 ETESNWEAQLAD
+657 ETESNWEAQIAD

-683 LQALATKLAEE
+683 LQALATKMAEE

-701 GTQTLPTRPLVS
+701 GTQTLPARPL
-713 PGDTLGGGGASLT
+713 
-726 PQVGT
+726 
-731 LSSRKISDL
+731 
-740 PKLTADQWQSWG
+740 
-752 FEPGQDHQW
+752 DHQW

-793 RLTQAQEAQLQ
+793 RLTQVQEAQLQ

-815 NQSLKQELAALREEL
+815 NQGLQQELAVLREEL
-830 RARGPGDTKPSN
+830 VARGPGDTKPAN
-842 SLIPFLSF
+842 SLIPFLSL

-857 AKDPGISGEAP
+857 TKDPDLSAEALK
-868 RPGVEPELRPEG
+868 PGVEPELRPEG

-890 PRAPATTAAADGPP
+890 PKAPAAPTTPAEGP
-904 AKPGSHTL
+904 AKPGSHAL

-948 STCAPQAPP
+948 SACAPQAPP
-957 CPVPPELL
+957 CPVPPDHLRT
-965 HVALGVHPETGTG
+965 ALGVHPETGTG

-1066 TVPPATCTVLLLAE
+1066 TVPPAVCTVLLLAQ
-1080 SEGERERWLQV
+1080 SEAERERWLQV

-1096 RLLLDTRPRPRP
+1096 RLLLDTRPRPRL

-1124 HALCAAIIASQQ
+1124 HALCAAII
-1136 LCEKD
+1136 D

-1162 IFQVGECRRV
+1162 IFQVGDCRRV
-1172 QRLAMSPT
+1172 QRLTVSPT

-1188 GRGPSVRLFALAELE
+1188 GRGPSVRLFALAKLE
-1203 SAEAAGAKIPESR
+1203 SAEAGGAKIPESR
-1216 GCQVLAAGRILQA
+1216 GCQALAAGRILQA

-1236 AVKRQVLCYQLGPG
+1236 AVKRQVLCYQLGSG

-1285 MLYPLLNEAAPL
+1285 AVYPLLNEAAPV
-1297 ALGADLVSE
+1297 ALGAGLVSE

-1361 VSHPAGYAAPYLTVF
+1361 GYAAPYLTVF
-1376 SENSIDVFDVRKAE
+1376 SENAVDVFDVRKAE

-1408 LFLYG
+1408 LFLFG

-1443 QLFRTKSK
+1443 QLFRAKSK
-1451 RRFSFRVSEEQRQ
+1451 RHFFFRVSEEQRQ
-1464 QQRREMLKDPFVR
+1464 QRRREMLKDPFVR
-1477 SKLISSPTNF
+1477 SKLISPPTNF

-1493 GPTDGRPRARD
+1493 GPTDGKPSARV
-1504 LPRAPEEK
+1504 LPRAPEGK
-1512 GRGARSSGPQ
+1512 GRGTRGSGPQ

-1537 GSDDLAGDADPLKRK
+1537 GSDGLAGDADTTVKRK

-1558 SESVSCPQGSLSPAA
+1558 SESVSCPQGSLSPAD
-1573 SLLQVSQWGL
+1573 SLIQVSERPRSL
-1583 FPPAFKDRQFCSV
+1583 PPA
-1596 LRPSLG
+1596 
-1602 PETREQAEPIPALA
+1602 PESEG
-1616 PKRCALLPVSPHC
+1616 SP
-1629 GLAWV
+1629 
-1634 GIFTLIVSAV
+1634 
-1644 WPRARCPA
+1644 
-1652 SLSLSR
+1652 
-1658 L
+1658 

>member
-8 LEELARGEAGG
+8 LEQLVRGEAGG
-19 GPGLDGL
+19 SPGLDGL

-45 RSVAQFLSWAS
+45 RNVAQFLSWAS

-220 LNNSGMVDSSVA
+220 LNNNGMVDSSVA

-303 DVPASARD
+303 DVPASAQD
-311 LIRQLLCHQEERLGR
+311 LIRQLLCRQEERLGR

-375 PGTLLPPSHGTFSG
+375 PETLPPSSHGAFLG

-402 SPGPESSSE
+402 SPGGEKSPEL
-411 QVAALEQRL
+411 VAAPEWKH
-420 HCLEQEKREL
+420 HCVEQEKVDN
-430 SRKLQEALQIP
+430 SQKCQET
-441 SDHRELEQLR
+441 LR
-451 KEVQTLQDRLSD
+451 DSKASFSQTDGLPAR
-463 HSPGQ
+463 SPGPDIQ
-468 DSDLQQERD
+468 LQQERD
-477 RLLQELA
+477 RLQQELTDTQAVLRVQAA
-484 EARAQLQTQEQELRR
+484 ELCQAHN
-499 AQGRQEELLQGRQE
+499 RQEEFLKRLWE
-513 AQDREAA
+513 AQERETAA
-520 TASQAQALSS
+520 ASQIKALSS
-530 QLEEARDARRELQA
+530 QLEEVWVIQQELEG
-544 QVATLTREV
+544 QVATLSQEV
-553 TRLQREQERSL
+553 TRLQGQSKQNH
-564 EKEPSQVKTV
+564 EKESSQAKTV
-574 HSTSE
+574 HAAPE
-579 TNGMGSPEGGPQEAQ
+579 TNGLGSPEGQSQEAQ
-594 LRKEVAA
+594 LRKEVVA
-601 LRVQLEQ
+601 LREQLERACSQ
-608 AHSHG
+608 G
-613 PSGKEEA
+613 IGVGKEEV

-629 RLSQEQERLVEELER
+629 RLSREQERLAEELEL
-644 ELQSKQQLEGERR
+644 ELQSKKRLEGERR
-657 ETESNWEAQLAD
+657 ETESNWEAQIAD

-683 LQALATKLAEE
+683 LQALATKMAEE

-701 GTQTLPTRPLVS
+701 GTQTLPPRPL
-713 PGDTLGGGGASLT
+713 
-726 PQVGT
+726 
-731 LSSRKISDL
+731 
-740 PKLTADQWQSWG
+740 
-752 FEPGQDHQW
+752 DHQW

-788 QSLQE
+788 QGLQE
-793 RLTQAQEAQLQ
+793 RLTQVQEAQLQ
-804 AESRLQEAEKQ
+804 AERRLQEAEKQ
-815 NQSLKQELAALREEL
+815 SQALQQEVTELREEL
-830 RARGPGDTKPSN
+830 QARGPGDAKPST
-842 SLIPFLSF
+842 SLIPLLSF
-850 RSSEKDS
+850 WNTERDS
-857 AKDPGISGEAP
+857 AKDPGSSGEAP
-868 RPGVEPELRPEG
+868 RAGAEAELKPEG
-880 RRSLRLGAVF
+880 RRSLRMGTVF
-890 PRAPATTAAADGPP
+890 PRVPAATTTPAEGPP

-936 GLGCDACGYFCH
+936 GLGCDTCGYFCH
-948 STCAPQAPP
+948 SACAPQAPP

-965 HVALGVHPETGTG
+965 RTALGVHPETGTG

-992 VRRGWQRVFAAL
+992 VRRGWQRVYAAL
-1004 SDSRLLLFDAPDPRL
+1004 SDSRLLLFDTPDPRGSL
-1019 SPASGALLQAL
+1019 ASGVLLQAL

-1052 RDLPRIFRVTASQL
+1052 KDLPRIFRVTASQL
-1066 TVPPATCTVLLLAE
+1066 TVPPTTCTVLLLAE
-1080 SEGERERWLQV
+1080 NEGERERWLQV

-1096 RLLLDTRPRPRP
+1096 RLLLDARPRPRP

-1124 HALCAAIIASQQ
+1124 HTLCAAIIDQQ
-1136 LCEKD
+1136 
-1141 QERLALGTE
+1141 RLALGTE

-1162 IFQVGECRRV
+1162 IFQVGDCRRV
-1172 QRLAMSPT
+1172 QRLTVSSA

-1188 GRGPSVRLFALAELE
+1188 GRGPSVRLFALADLE
-1203 SAEAAGAKIPESR
+1203 NAEVAGAKIPESR
-1216 GCQVLAAGRILQA
+1216 GCQALAAGRILQA

-1250 PGPWQRRIRE
+1250 PGPRQRRIRE

-1275 RLCVGAAGAF
+1275 RLCVGAAGTF
-1285 MLYPLLNEAAPL
+1285 TLYPLLNEAVPL
-1297 ALGADLVSE
+1297 ALGTGLVAE
-1306 ELPPSRGG
+1306 ELPASRGG

-1323 LSLSEFLL
+1323 LSLSELLL
-1331 LFTTAGVYVDSA
+1331 LFATAGVYVDSA

-1348 IHELLWPAVPTGW
+1348 SHELLWPAAPTGW
-1361 VSHPAGYAAPYLTVF
+1361 GYTAPYLTVF
-1376 SENSIDVFDVRKAE
+1376 SENSIDVFDVRRAE

-1423 NRLAEKDEFDIPDL
+1423 NPLAEKDEFDIPDL

-1451 RRFSFRVSEEQRQ
+1451 RRFFFRVSDELRQ

-1477 SKLISSPTNF
+1477 SKLISPPTNF

-1493 GPTDGRPRARD
+1493 GPTDGRPGTRDGTRAQ
-1504 LPRAPEEK
+1504 EHK
-1512 GRGARSSGPQ
+1512 SRGARSSGPQ
-1522 RPHSFSEAS
+1522 RPHSFSEAL
-1531 RRPASV
+1531 RRPAST
-1537 GSDDLAGDADPLKRK
+1537 GSDGLPGETDPLVKRK

-1573 SLLQVSQWGL
+1573 SLIQVSERPRSL
-1583 FPPAFKDRQFCSV
+1583 PPD
-1596 LRPSLG
+1596 
-1602 PETREQAEPIPALA
+1602 PESESTP
-1616 PKRCALLPVSPHC
+1616 
-1629 GLAWV
+1629 
-1634 GIFTLIVSAV
+1634 
-1644 WPRARCPA
+1644 
-1652 SLSLSR
+1652 
-1658 L
+1658 